1 MNKTYNIIWNA
12 ARGMYIVT
20 SELARS
26 GSRAIVSVSASCA
39 VTLLAMDAAPAVA
52 EETRVSIP
60 SQTTTYTLSGATPFV
75 VETGNTVATD
85 TATSAAIVGDNS
97 NDWDLLIESGAV
109 VGSSLTDSQAMN
121 LDSLTGATSVH
132 NQGTIT
138 GSNEDGT
145 IMLQNGGSVINDAR
159 IENNATYEHD
169 PQDIPQEYAGVY
181 MLNGGS
187 YVSSE
192 SGVLEGVS
200 GVIVQSGEAH
210 ITNGGMI
217 NSDGSWRS
225 YGVEFRDG
233 TYGTIVNTG
242 TIITTASD
250 GSGKIEDAAIYVHTL
265 NDMAVSG
272 SVSVDNSGLMQ
283 SDFITVALYYGS
295 HFEVVNR
302 VGGVITAGN
311 SSLVGIKSTAMEL
324 KVGVDNLVTNDGT
337 ISAYGTANTYGIHYG
352 ESTSGGVITNTG
364 SITTTGGGS
373 GDASVYVHGNGDGTV
388 VNNSG
393 TMSSSVYG
401 VYLDSTRSKGHT
413 LNNQAGGAISANTAV
428 AINGNGN
435 TITNQGKMTGV
446 SDGLLISGNNNIV
459 TTSGGEI
466 SGKNG
471 IRVSK
476 GSGNQITAKSGS
488 KITTTSTGIS
498 IAGGNNQITT
508 ESGSTIVAKDN
519 GILINSGANN
529 VTNGG
534 SITATG
540 SSISYGIQY
549 NSGTSG
555 TITNTGTIT
564 TTGKGAGDASVYAH
578 GGAVT
583 INNSGTMDSS
593 VYGVY
598 VTTGHTLN
606 NLAGGSITANT
617 AVQLNGNN
625 NTLANA
631 GAILGDTNGVT
642 INGSGNTLTSQGKIT
657 GGTNAILI
665 NSGSKNNTLTLNTGT
680 EISGNI
686 TDDNNSAS
694 ANNNLIL
701 DGEGTLGSSISG
713 LNSVTSSGDW
723 TLPGATMNLSGTT
736 NSALW
741 VKSGTLILNGAMT
754 AKGATVDSGTTLQ
767 IGNSGTL
774 GAFNGDIVDNGTLTF
789 NRSDAAAYG
798 SVISGS
804 GNVIKQGGGE
814 LTLSNNNSYSGGTTI
829 AEGTLTATAGGAL
842 GSGNIDNR
850 AYLKLD
856 AASASDPFIVADLT
870 THSGAT
876 VEIGAGST
884 LQANTLTQQD
894 GSTLTADL
902 TATSGPAI
910 RAKNVNLDGTLNVAS
925 PASQEPIRST
935 DDLISLALIESDNA
949 ISGDFDDI
957 TINGNA
963 MNSDA
968 FITVVG
974 QKNVNDTHYDLVETL
989 TWYADRYN
997 AAIDAHGT
1005 FNLAD
1010 ADDSF
1015 TVNTVLE
1022 NVDANS
1028 GWNGQSLTKTGAGTL
1043 ILNAE
1048 NTYTGGTTISDGT
1061 LVANNVEALGT
1072 GNVTDNATLELNTG
1086 GDFDN
1091 AISGSGQ
1098 VVKSGDD
1105 ALTLS
1110 GTNTYSGGTTISGGT
1125 LIASNVE
1132 ALGTGDVTDNA
1143 VLELNTGGDF
1153 ANNIGGSGQV
1163 VKSGDETLTLSGT
1176 NSYTGGTTIS
1186 GGTLV
1191 ASNVE
1196 ALGSG
1201 DVTDNAT
1208 LEMNTG
1214 GDFANNIGGTGSVV
1228 KSGDKTLTLSG
1239 SNIYT
1244 GGTLIS
1250 GGTLI
1255 ATNVDAL
1262 GTGDVTDNA
1271 TLEMNTGG
1279 DFANAIGGTGSVVKS
1294 GDETLTL
1301 SGSNIY
1307 TGGTTIS
1314 GGTLVATNVEALGS
1328 GDVTDNATLELNTGG
1343 TFDNVIS
1350 GSGQVVKS
1358 GDDALT
1364 LSGNNSYTGGTLISD
1379 GTLVASNVEALGS
1392 GDVTDNATLALN
1404 TGGDFTNNIGGT
1416 GRVEKSGD
1424 DALTLSGANSYTGGT
1439 LISGGTLVA
1448 TNVDALG
1455 TGNVTDNATLE
1466 LNTGGDFDNA
1476 ISGSGQVVK
1485 SGDKTLTLSGANSY
1499 TGGTT
1504 ISSGTLIATNVEALG
1519 TGDVTDNATLE
1530 LNTGGDFDNNIGGT
1544 GSVVKSG
1551 DETLTLSGANS
1562 YTGGTTISGGTLVA
1576 TSVDALGSGDV
1587 TDNATLEMNTGG
1599 DFANNIGGTGSV
1611 VKSGDKTLTLSG
1623 SNTYAGGTTIN
1634 DGTLVANNVE
1644 ALGTGDVIDNAT
1656 LELNTGGDFDNAIS
1670 GSGQVVKSGDKT
1682 LTLSGANSY
1691 SGATTISGGTLI
1703 AANVNAL
1710 GTGAIDN
1717 RASLLLDA
1725 SGQFTV
1731 TDLTTESGGNTE
1743 IGAGST
1749 LQATTLTQKSDSTLT
1764 INLNSNTADP
1774 VIHAASQVSLAGTLD
1789 ITGVGDVLDSDP
1801 ASTDDLDTFTLIASD
1816 KTIAGDF
1823 EKLTVAG
1830 MDADLADF
1838 ITVDGRIDDM
1848 GKQYELT
1855 TALTWYAD
1863 RDDAVTDAH
1872 GTFNLTNADGSF
1884 AVNTVLE
1891 NVDAT
1896 LDPASSTGW
1905 DGTSLIKQGA
1915 GTLILNAENTYTGGT
1930 TISGGTLV
1938 ATNVDALG
1946 SGDVTDDATLELNT
1960 GGTFDNA
1967 ISGSGQVV
1975 KSGDDALTLSGANT
1989 YTGGTTIND
1998 GTLVA
2003 CNVEALG
2010 TGDVT
2015 DNATL
2020 ELNTGGTFDNVISG
2034 SGQMVKSGDDTLT
2047 LSGSNTYTGGTTI
2060 SGGTLVATSV
2070 DALGSGDVTNDAV
2083 LELNTGGD
2091 FDNAISGSG
2100 QVVKSG
2106 DETLTLSGA
2115 NSYTGGTTISGGTLV
2130 ASNVEALGSSDVTDN
2145 ATLELNTGGDFTNNI
2160 SGSGQVVKSG
2170 DDVLTLSGANSYSG
2184 GTLISDGTL
2193 VASNVEALGTGDIT
2207 DNAVLEL
2214 NTGGDFDN
2222 AISGS
2227 GQVVKS
2233 GDETLTLSGS
2243 NTYTGG
2249 TTISG
2254 GTLVASNVDALGT
2267 GDVTDNATLELNT
2280 GGTFDNVIS
2289 GSGQVVKSGDKTL
2302 TLSGANSYTGGTTI
2316 NDGTLVASNVD
2327 ALGSGDVTNDA
2338 VLELNTGGDFTNNI
2352 SGSGQ
2357 VVKSGDETLTLSGTN
2372 SYTDGTL
2379 ISGGTL
2385 VATNLEALGTG
2396 DVTNNA
2402 TLELN
2407 TGGDFTNNIS
2417 GSGQVVK
2424 SGDETLTLSG
2434 ANSYTGG
2441 TTISGGTLV
2450 ASNVEALGSGDVTD
2464 NATLEM
2470 NTGGDF
2476 DNAISGS
2483 GQVVKSGDKTLTLSG
2498 ANSYTGGTTISG
2510 GTLVASNVEAL
2521 GSGDIDN
2528 YASLQLNASGQFV
2541 TANLTTHDNATTAIG
2556 AGSALRANTL
2566 TQEANS
2572 TLAVHLI
2579 DSNSGAI
2586 VTADHANLGGTL
2598 DITGIGN
2605 VAKSWTRDA
2614 YAYTLID
2621 TDSAINSD
2629 FAQFTVAGMDAKQ
2642 VDFLTVDGRVNAAD
2656 DTRYDVTA
2664 SLSWYADSDNA
2675 ATDAHGTFTLSE
2687 QGHSFTLNTALTD
2700 VDATLNP
2707 DSATY
2712 WDGKSLIKR
2721 GAGTLILGAQ
2731 NTYSGDTD
2739 VQEGALWLAET
2750 ATIGS
2755 AGSAQA
2761 VNIAANAAFGGHNA
2775 TVNGHVNNQGSLYF
2789 VDTFT
2794 VNGDVVNSS
2803 AMISGSDQPNNTLTI
2818 AGNYTGN
2825 DGHLYLNTQLGD
2837 DSSPTDKLIVTGDT
2851 AGSTTLHIT
2860 NVNGLG
2866 AQTVNGIE
2874 VIEVGGQ
2881 SDGDFTLYKGHVD
2894 INAWTYTL
2902 KQDGGDWYLR
2912 SESDDVPDDGGE
2924 VTPPDDGGEV
2934 TPPDDGGDV
2943 TPPDGGGDVTPPD
2956 DGGEVTPPDDGGE
2969 VTPPDDGGDVTPPDD
2984 GGDVTPVAPQYRAD
2998 IGVYLGNQWMAR
3010 NLQMQTL
3017 YDREGSQYRSA
3028 DGSIWMRFKAGKAE
3042 SQAVNGNVDI
3052 DSDYSQF
3059 QLGGDIL
3066 TWSDGAQS
3074 VTVGLMGSYINAN
3087 TDSTGNRGADG
3098 SQFSANG
3105 SVDGYNLG
3113 LYATWFADA
3122 QSHRGAY
3129 IDSWYQYGA
3138 YNNSVDNDGLSASR
3152 YDSAAHA
3159 VSLETGYRYDIALSN
3174 RNTVSLTP
3182 QAQVTWQRYSAD
3194 TVIDDGGTRISG
3206 QNDDSWTTRLG
3217 MRVDGKLY
3225 KESGRIQPFMEV
3237 NWLHA
3242 SDNAAATFGDTKV
3255 SQDLPNDRVEVKVGI
3270 QANVSERLSVY
3281 AQAAGQK
3288 GKNDYGDA
3296 SFSLNMRYNW

>member
-20 SELARS
+20 SELARR

-138 GSNEDGT
+138 GSSADGT
-145 IMLQNGGSVINDAR
+145 ILLQNGGSVINDGR
-159 IENNATYEHD
+159 IENSAIYVHNLDYGAPEID
-169 PQDIPQEYAGVY
+169 AAIY

-192 SGVLEGVS
+192 NGVLKGVS
-200 GVIVQSGEAH
+200 GVIVQSGEVH
-210 ITNGGMI
+210 ITNGGTI

-225 YGVEFRDG
+225 YGVELRG
-233 TYGTIVNTG
+233 GAYGTIVNTG

-250 GSGKIEDAAIYVHTL
+250 GSNKIEDAAIYAHTF
-265 NDMAVSG
+265 DDIAAG
-272 SVSVDNSGLMQ
+272 DSVSVDNSGLLQ
-283 SDFITVALYYGS
+283 SDFIAVALYHGA
-295 HFEVVNR
+295 HFEVFNR
-302 VGGVITAGN
+302 AGGVITAGN
-311 SSLVGIKSTAMEL
+311 SSLVGIQSAAMEL
-324 KVGVDNLVTNDGT
+324 KAGADNLVTNDGT

-352 ESTSGGVITNTG
+352 ENTSGGVITNTG

-393 TMSSSVYG
+393 TMSSTVYG
-401 VYLDSTRSKGHT
+401 VYLDSARSKGHT

-498 IAGGNNQITT
+498 IAGGNNQVTT
-508 ESGSTIVAKDN
+508 ESGSAIVAKDN

-549 NSGTSG
+549 NSGASG

-593 VYGVY
+593 VFGVY

-631 GAILGDTNGVT
+631 GAISGDTNGVT
-642 INGSGNTLTSQGKIT
+642 ISGSGNTLTSQGKIT
-657 GGTNAILI
+657 GGTNAVLI
-665 NSGSKNNTLTLNTGT
+665 NSGSKNNTITLNTGT
-680 EISGNI
+680 EISGSI

-723 TLPGATMNLSGTT
+723 TLSGATMNLSGTT

-741 VKSGTLILNGAMT
+741 VKSGTLIVNGAMT

-767 IGNSGTL
+767 IGNGGTL

-804 GNVIKQGGGE
+804 GNVVKQGGGE

-902 TATSGPAI
+902 TETSGPVI

-949 ISGDFDDI
+949 ISGDFGDI

-963 MNSDA
+963 MNPDA

-989 TWYADRYN
+989 TWYADRDN

-1048 NTYTGGTTISDGT
+1048 NTYTGSTTISEGT
-1061 LVANNVEALGT
+1061 LIATNVEALGT
-1072 GNVTDNATLELNTG
+1072 GNVTDNATLEMNTG

-1098 VVKSGDD
+1098 VVKSGD
-1105 ALTLS
+1105 
-1110 GTNTYSGGTTISGGT
+1110 
-1125 LIASNVE
+1125 
-1132 ALGTGDVTDNA
+1132 
-1143 VLELNTGGDF
+1143 
-1153 ANNIGGSGQV
+1153 
-1163 VKSGDETLTLSGT
+1163 ETLTLSGA

-1208 LEMNTG
+1208 LELNTG

-1239 SNIYT
+1239 T
-1244 GGTLIS
+1244 
-1250 GGTLI
+1250 
-1255 ATNVDAL
+1255 
-1262 GTGDVTDNA
+1262 
-1271 TLEMNTGG
+1271 
-1279 DFANAIGGTGSVVKS
+1279 
-1294 GDETLTL
+1294 
-1301 SGSNIY
+1301 
-1307 TGGTTIS
+1307 
-1314 GGTLVATNVEALGS
+1314 
-1328 GDVTDNATLELNTGG
+1328 
-1343 TFDNVIS
+1343 
-1350 GSGQVVKS
+1350 
-1358 GDDALT
+1358 
-1364 LSGNNSYTGGTLISD
+1364 
-1379 GTLVASNVEALGS
+1379 
-1392 GDVTDNATLALN
+1392 
-1404 TGGDFTNNIGGT
+1404 
-1416 GRVEKSGD
+1416 
-1424 DALTLSGANSYTGGT
+1424 
-1439 LISGGTLVA
+1439 
-1448 TNVDALG
+1448 
-1455 TGNVTDNATLE
+1455 
-1466 LNTGGDFDNA
+1466 
-1476 ISGSGQVVK
+1476 
-1485 SGDKTLTLSGANSY
+1485 
-1499 TGGTT
+1499 
-1504 ISSGTLIATNVEALG
+1504 
-1519 TGDVTDNATLE
+1519 
-1530 LNTGGDFDNNIGGT
+1530 
-1544 GSVVKSG
+1544 
-1551 DETLTLSGANS
+1551 NS

-1576 TSVDALGSGDV
+1576 
-1587 TDNATLEMNTGG
+1587 
-1599 DFANNIGGTGSV
+1599 
-1611 VKSGDKTLTLSG
+1611 
-1623 SNTYAGGTTIN
+1623 
-1634 DGTLVANNVE
+1634 NNVE
-1644 ALGTGDVIDNAT
+1644 ALGTGDVTNNAT

-1703 AANVNAL
+1703 ATHVNAL

-1764 INLNSNTADP
+1764 INLDSNTADP

-1838 ITVDGRIDDM
+1838 ITVDGRIDDT

-1896 LDPASSTGW
+1896 LDPASATGW

-1946 SGDVTDDATLELNT
+1946 TGDVTDDATLELNT

-1975 KSGDDALTLSGANT
+1975 KSGDETLTLSGTNTYSGGTLISGGTLVASNVEALGTGDVTNDAVLELNTSGDFDNALSGSGQVEKSGDGTLTLSGSNTYTGGTLISGGTLVASNVEALGTGDVTNDAVLELNTGGTFDNAISGSGQVVKSGDDALTLSGSNT
-1989 YTGGTTIND
+1989 YTGGTIISG

-2003 CNVEALG
+2003 TNVDALG
-2010 TGDVT
+2010 SGDVT

-2020 ELNTGGTFDNVISG
+2020 ELNTGGTFDNAISG
-2034 SGQMVKSGDDTLT
+2034 SGQVVKSGDDVLTLSGANSYSGGTLISDGTLVASNVDALGSGDVTNNATLEMNTGGDFINNIGGTGRVEKSGDDTLT
-2047 LSGSNTYTGGTTI
+2047 LSGSNTYTGGTLISDGTLVASNVEALGTGDVTNNATLELNTGGTFDNAISGSGQVEKSGDDVLTLSGANSYSGGTLISDGTLVASNVEALGTGDVTDDATLELNTGGDFINNIGGTGRVEKSGDDKLTLSGSNTYTGGTLISSGTLVANDVNALGTGDVTDNATLMLNTGGDFTNNIGGTGRVEKSGDDALTLSGSNTYTGGTLI
-2060 SGGTLVATSV
+2060 SGGTLVANDV
-2070 DALGSGDVTNDAV
+2070 NALGTGDITDNAT

-2130 ASNVEALGSSDVTDN
+2130 ATNVDALGTGDVTDN
-2145 ATLELNTGGDFTNNI
+2145 ATLELNTGGKFDNAI
-2160 SGSGQVVKSG
+2160 SGSGNVVKSG
-2170 DDVLTLSGANSYSG
+2170 ADTLTLSGSNTYTG
-2184 GTLISDGTL
+2184 GTTINDGTL
-2193 VASNVEALGTGDIT
+2193 VATSVDALGTGDVT
-2207 DNAVLEL
+2207 DDATLEL

-2233 GDETLTLSGS
+2233 GDDTLTLSGS

-2249 TTISG
+2249 TLISS
-2254 GTLVASNVDALGT
+2254 GTLVANDVNALGT

-2280 GGTFDNVIS
+2280 SGTFDNVIS
-2289 GSGQVVKSGDKTL
+2289 GSGQVVKSGD
-2302 TLSGANSYTGGTTI
+2302 
-2316 NDGTLVASNVD
+2316 D
-2327 ALGSGDVTNDA
+2327 A
-2338 VLELNTGGDFTNNI
+2338 
-2352 SGSGQ
+2352 
-2357 VVKSGDETLTLSGTN
+2357 
-2372 SYTDGTL
+2372 
-2379 ISGGTL
+2379 
-2385 VATNLEALGTG
+2385 
-2396 DVTNNA
+2396 
-2402 TLELN
+2402 
-2407 TGGDFTNNIS
+2407 
-2417 GSGQVVK
+2417 
-2424 SGDETLTLSG
+2424 
-2434 ANSYTGG
+2434 
-2441 TTISGGTLV
+2441 
-2450 ASNVEALGSGDVTD
+2450 
-2464 NATLEM
+2464 
-2470 NTGGDF
+2470 
-2476 DNAISGS
+2476 
-2483 GQVVKSGDKTLTLSG
+2483 LTLSG

-2572 TLAVHLI
+2572 TLAVHLT

-2586 VTADHANLGGTL
+2586 VTADRANLGGTL

-2605 VAKSWTRDA
+2605 VTKSWTRDA
-2614 YAYTLID
+2614 YSYTLID
-2621 TDSAINSD
+2621 TDNAIDSD
-2629 FAQFTVAGMDAKQ
+2629 FAQFTVAGIDAKQ
-2642 VDFLTVDGRVNAAD
+2642 VDFLTVDGRVNADD

-2675 ATDAHGTFTLSE
+2675 ATNAHGTFTLSE

-2721 GAGTLILGAQ
+2721 GAGALILGAQ

-2881 SDGDFTLYKGHVD
+2881 SDGDFRLYKGHVD

-2934 TPPDDGGDV
+2934 TPPDDGGE
-2943 TPPDGGGDVTPPD
+2943 VTPPD

-2969 VTPPDDGGDVTPPDD
+2969 VTPPDDDGEVTPPDDGGDITPPDDGGDITPPD

-3074 VTVGLMGSYINAN
+3074 VTVGLMGSYINAS

-3129 IDSWYQYGA
+3129 IDSWYQYGV

-3242 SDNAAATFGDTKV
+3242 SDNASATFGDTKV

>member
-26 GSRAIVSVSASCA
+26 GSRAIVSASCA

-145 IMLQNGGSVINDAR
+145 ILLQNGGSVINDAR
-159 IENNATYEHD
+159 IENSATYEHD

-192 SGVLEGVS
+192 SGVLEGIS

-250 GSGKIEDAAIYVHTL
+250 GSNKIEDAAIYVHTL

-283 SDFITVALYYGS
+283 SDFITVALYHGS

-364 SITTTGGGS
+364 SITTTGGGA

-393 TMSSSVYG
+393 TMSSTVYG
-401 VYLDSTRSKGHT
+401 VYLDSARSKGHT

-476 GSGNQITAKSGS
+476 GSGNQIT
-488 KITTTSTGIS
+488 
-498 IAGGNNQITT
+498 T
-508 ESGSTIVAKDN
+508 ESGSAIVAKDN

-534 SITATG
+534 SITAIG
-540 SSISYGIQY
+540 SSNSYGIQY
-549 NSGTSG
+549 NSGASG

-593 VYGVY
+593 VFGVY

-642 INGSGNTLTSQGKIT
+642 ISGSGNTLTSQGKIT

-680 EISGNI
+680 EISGSI

-723 TLPGATMNLSGTT
+723 TLSGATMNLSGTT

-767 IGNSGTL
+767 IGNGGTL

-804 GNVIKQGGGE
+804 GNVVKQGGGE

-842 GSGNIDNR
+842 GSGNIDNL

-963 MNSDA
+963 MNPDA

-989 TWYADRYN
+989 TWYADRDN

-1048 NTYTGGTTISDGT
+1048 NTYTGSTTISEGT
-1061 LVANNVEALGT
+1061 LIATNVEALGT
-1072 GNVTDNATLELNTG
+1072 GNVTDNATLEMNTG

-1098 VVKSGDD
+1098 VVKSGD
-1105 ALTLS
+1105 
-1110 GTNTYSGGTTISGGT
+1110 
-1125 LIASNVE
+1125 
-1132 ALGTGDVTDNA
+1132 
-1143 VLELNTGGDF
+1143 
-1153 ANNIGGSGQV
+1153 
-1163 VKSGDETLTLSGT
+1163 ETLTLSGA

-1196 ALGSG
+1196 ALGTG
-1201 DVTDNAT
+1201 DITDNAT
-1208 LEMNTG
+1208 LELSTG

-1239 SNIYT
+1239 SNT
-1244 GGTLIS
+1244 
-1250 GGTLI
+1250 
-1255 ATNVDAL
+1255 
-1262 GTGDVTDNA
+1262 
-1271 TLEMNTGG
+1271 
-1279 DFANAIGGTGSVVKS
+1279 
-1294 GDETLTL
+1294 
-1301 SGSNIY
+1301 Y

-1314 GGTLVATNVEALGS
+1314 GGTLVV
-1328 GDVTDNATLELNTGG
+1328 
-1343 TFDNVIS
+1343 
-1350 GSGQVVKS
+1350 
-1358 GDDALT
+1358 
-1364 LSGNNSYTGGTLISD
+1364 
-1379 GTLVASNVEALGS
+1379 SNVEALGS
-1392 GDVTDNATLALN
+1392 GD
-1404 TGGDFTNNIGGT
+1404 
-1416 GRVEKSGD
+1416 
-1424 DALTLSGANSYTGGT
+1424 
-1439 LISGGTLVA
+1439 
-1448 TNVDALG
+1448 
-1455 TGNVTDNATLE
+1455 VTDNATLE

-1504 ISSGTLIATNVEALG
+1504 ISDGTLVASNVEALGSGNVTDDATLELNTGGDFDNAISGSGQVVKSGDKTLTLSGANSYTGGTTISGGTLVASNVDALGSGDVTDNATLELNTGGDFANNIGGTGSVVKSGDETLTLSGTNTYRGGTTISGGTLVASNVEALG

-1587 TDNATLEMNTGG
+1587 TDNATLE
-1599 DFANNIGGTGSV
+1599 
-1611 VKSGDKTLTLSG
+1611 
-1623 SNTYAGGTTIN
+1623 
-1634 DGTLVANNVE
+1634 
-1644 ALGTGDVIDNAT
+1644 
-1656 LELNTGGDFDNAIS
+1656 LNTGGDFDNAIS

-1725 SGQFTV
+1725 NGQFTV

-1749 LQATTLTQKSDSTLT
+1749 LQANTLTQKSDSTLT

-1838 ITVDGRIDDM
+1838 ITVDGRIDDT

-1896 LDPASSTGW
+1896 LDPANATGW

-1975 KSGDDALTLSGANT
+1975 KSGDETLTLSGTNT
-1989 YTGGTTIND
+1989 YSGGTLISG

-2003 CNVEALG
+2003 SNVEALG
-2010 TGDVT
+2010 SDDVT

-2020 ELNTGGTFDNVISG
+2020 ALNTGGT
-2034 SGQMVKSGDDTLT
+2034 
-2047 LSGSNTYTGGTTI
+2047 
-2060 SGGTLVATSV
+2060 
-2070 DALGSGDVTNDAV
+2070 
-2083 LELNTGGD
+2083 

-2115 NSYTGGTTISGGTLV
+2115 NSYTGGTLISGGTLV
-2130 ASNVEALGSSDVTDN
+2130 ATSVD
-2145 ATLELNTGGDFTNNI
+2145 
-2160 SGSGQVVKSG
+2160 
-2170 DDVLTLSGANSYSG
+2170 
-2184 GTLISDGTL
+2184 
-2193 VASNVEALGTGDIT
+2193 ALGTGDVT
-2207 DNAVLEL
+2207 DDATLEL

-2227 GQVVKS
+2227 GNVVKS
-2233 GDETLTLSGS
+2233 GAD
-2243 NTYTGG
+2243 
-2249 TTISG
+2249 
-2254 GTLVASNVDALGT
+2254 
-2267 GDVTDNATLELNT
+2267 
-2280 GGTFDNVIS
+2280 
-2289 GSGQVVKSGDKTL
+2289 
-2302 TLSGANSYTGGTTI
+2302 
-2316 NDGTLVASNVD
+2316 
-2327 ALGSGDVTNDA
+2327 
-2338 VLELNTGGDFTNNI
+2338 
-2352 SGSGQ
+2352 
-2357 VVKSGDETLTLSGTN
+2357 
-2372 SYTDGTL
+2372 
-2379 ISGGTL
+2379 
-2385 VATNLEALGTG
+2385 
-2396 DVTNNA
+2396 
-2402 TLELN
+2402 
-2407 TGGDFTNNIS
+2407 
-2417 GSGQVVK
+2417 
-2424 SGDETLTLSG
+2424 TLTLSG

-2464 NATLEM
+2464 NAVLEL
-2470 NTGGDF
+2470 NTGGTF
-2476 DNAISGS
+2476 DNVISGS

-2541 TANLTTHDNATTAIG
+2541 TANLTTHDNAITAIG

-2642 VDFLTVDGRVNAAD
+2642 VDFLTVDGRVNADD

-2675 ATDAHGTFTLSE
+2675 ATDAHGAFTLSE

-2700 VDATLNP
+2700 VDATLDP
-2707 DSATY
+2707 DSATG

-2739 VQEGALWLAET
+2739 VQEGVLWLAET

-2934 TPPDDGGDV
+2934 TPPDDGGE
-2943 TPPDGGGDVTPPD
+2943 VTPPD

-2969 VTPPDDGGDVTPPDD
+2969 VTPPDDDGEVTPPDDGGDITPPDDGGDITPPD

-3074 VTVGLMGSYINAN
+3074 VTVGLMGSYINAS

-3217 MRVDGKLY
+3217 VRVDGKLY

-3242 SDNAAATFGDTKV
+3242 SDNASATFGDTKV
-3255 SQDLPNDRVEVKVGI
+3255 SQDLPNDRMEVKVGI

>member
-1 MNKTYNIIWNA
+1 
-12 ARGMYIVT
+12 
-20 SELARS
+20 
-26 GSRAIVSVSASCA
+26 
-39 VTLLAMDAAPAVA
+39 
-52 EETRVSIP
+52 
-60 SQTTTYTLSGATPFV
+60 
-75 VETGNTVATD
+75 
-85 TATSAAIVGDNS
+85 
-97 NDWDLLIESGAV
+97 
-109 VGSSLTDSQAMN
+109 
-121 LDSLTGATSVH
+121 
-132 NQGTIT
+132 
-138 GSNEDGT
+138 
-145 IMLQNGGSVINDAR
+145 
-159 IENNATYEHD
+159 
-169 PQDIPQEYAGVY
+169 
-181 MLNGGS
+181 
-187 YVSSE
+187 
-192 SGVLEGVS
+192 
-200 GVIVQSGEAH
+200 
-210 ITNGGMI
+210 
-217 NSDGSWRS
+217 
-225 YGVEFRDG
+225 
-233 TYGTIVNTG
+233 
-242 TIITTASD
+242 
-250 GSGKIEDAAIYVHTL
+250 
-265 NDMAVSG
+265 
-272 SVSVDNSGLMQ
+272 
-283 SDFITVALYYGS
+283 
-295 HFEVVNR
+295 
-302 VGGVITAGN
+302 
-311 SSLVGIKSTAMEL
+311 
-324 KVGVDNLVTNDGT
+324 
-337 ISAYGTANTYGIHYG
+337 
-352 ESTSGGVITNTG
+352 
-364 SITTTGGGS
+364 
-373 GDASVYVHGNGDGTV
+373 
-388 VNNSG
+388 
-393 TMSSSVYG
+393 
-401 VYLDSTRSKGHT
+401 
-413 LNNQAGGAISANTAV
+413 
-428 AINGNGN
+428 
-435 TITNQGKMTGV
+435 
-446 SDGLLISGNNNIV
+446 
-459 TTSGGEI
+459 
-466 SGKNG
+466 
-471 IRVSK
+471 
-476 GSGNQITAKSGS
+476 
-488 KITTTSTGIS
+488 
-498 IAGGNNQITT
+498 
-508 ESGSTIVAKDN
+508 
-519 GILINSGANN
+519 
-529 VTNGG
+529 
-534 SITATG
+534 
-540 SSISYGIQY
+540 
-549 NSGTSG
+549 
-555 TITNTGTIT
+555 
-564 TTGKGAGDASVYAH
+564 
-578 GGAVT
+578 
-583 INNSGTMDSS
+583 
-593 VYGVY
+593 
-598 VTTGHTLN
+598 
-606 NLAGGSITANT
+606 
-617 AVQLNGNN
+617 
-625 NTLANA
+625 
-631 GAILGDTNGVT
+631 
-642 INGSGNTLTSQGKIT
+642 
-657 GGTNAILI
+657 
-665 NSGSKNNTLTLNTGT
+665 
-680 EISGNI
+680 
-686 TDDNNSAS
+686 
-694 ANNNLIL
+694 
-701 DGEGTLGSSISG
+701 
-713 LNSVTSSGDW
+713 
-723 TLPGATMNLSGTT
+723 
-736 NSALW
+736 
-741 VKSGTLILNGAMT
+741 
-754 AKGATVDSGTTLQ
+754 
-767 IGNSGTL
+767 
-774 GAFNGDIVDNGTLTF
+774 
-789 NRSDAAAYG
+789 
-798 SVISGS
+798 
-804 GNVIKQGGGE
+804 
-814 LTLSNNNSYSGGTTI
+814 
-829 AEGTLTATAGGAL
+829 
-842 GSGNIDNR
+842 
-850 AYLKLD
+850 
-856 AASASDPFIVADLT
+856 
-870 THSGAT
+870 
-876 VEIGAGST
+876 
-884 LQANTLTQQD
+884 
-894 GSTLTADL
+894 
-902 TATSGPAI
+902 
-910 RAKNVNLDGTLNVAS
+910 
-925 PASQEPIRST
+925 
-935 DDLISLALIESDNA
+935 
-949 ISGDFDDI
+949 
-957 TINGNA
+957 
-963 MNSDA
+963 
-968 FITVVG
+968 
-974 QKNVNDTHYDLVETL
+974 
-989 TWYADRYN
+989 
-997 AAIDAHGT
+997 
-1005 FNLAD
+1005 
-1010 ADDSF
+1010 
-1015 TVNTVLE
+1015 
-1022 NVDANS
+1022 
-1028 GWNGQSLTKTGAGTL
+1028 
-1043 ILNAE
+1043 
-1048 NTYTGGTTISDGT
+1048 
-1061 LVANNVEALGT
+1061 
-1072 GNVTDNATLELNTG
+1072 
-1086 GDFDN
+1086 
-1091 AISGSGQ
+1091 
-1098 VVKSGDD
+1098 
-1105 ALTLS
+1105 
-1110 GTNTYSGGTTISGGT
+1110 
-1125 LIASNVE
+1125 
-1132 ALGTGDVTDNA
+1132 
-1143 VLELNTGGDF
+1143 
-1153 ANNIGGSGQV
+1153 
-1163 VKSGDETLTLSGT
+1163 
-1176 NSYTGGTTIS
+1176 
-1186 GGTLV
+1186 
-1191 ASNVE
+1191 
-1196 ALGSG
+1196 
-1201 DVTDNAT
+1201 
-1208 LEMNTG
+1208 
-1214 GDFANNIGGTGSVV
+1214 
-1228 KSGDKTLTLSG
+1228 SGDKTLTLSG
-1239 SNIYT
+1239 
-1244 GGTLIS
+1244 
-1250 GGTLI
+1250 
-1255 ATNVDAL
+1255 
-1262 GTGDVTDNA
+1262 
-1271 TLEMNTGG
+1271 
-1279 DFANAIGGTGSVVKS
+1279 ANS
-1294 GDETLTL
+1294 
-1301 SGSNIY
+1301 Y

-1358 GDDALT
+1358 GDEMLTLSGANSYTGGTTISGGTLVASNVEALGSGDVTDNATLELNTGGDFDNAISGSGQVVKSGDDALT

-1392 GDVTDNATLALN
+1392 GDVTN
-1404 TGGDFTNNIGGT
+1404 
-1416 GRVEKSGD
+1416 
-1424 DALTLSGANSYTGGT
+1424 DA
-1439 LISGGTLVA
+1439 V
-1448 TNVDALG
+1448 
-1455 TGNVTDNATLE
+1455 LE

-1504 ISSGTLIATNVEALG
+1504 ISGGTLVASNVEALG
-1519 TGDVTDNATLE
+1519 
-1530 LNTGGDFDNNIGGT
+1530 
-1544 GSVVKSG
+1544 SG
-1551 DETLTLSGANS
+1551 DIT
-1562 YTGGTTISGGTLVA
+1562 
-1576 TSVDALGSGDV
+1576 
-1587 TDNATLEMNTGG
+1587 
-1599 DFANNIGGTGSV
+1599 
-1611 VKSGDKTLTLSG
+1611 
-1623 SNTYAGGTTIN
+1623 
-1634 DGTLVANNVE
+1634 
-1644 ALGTGDVIDNAT
+1644 DNAT

-1670 GSGQVVKSGDKT
+1670 GSGQVVKSGDET
-1682 LTLSGANSY
+1682 LTLSGTNTY
-1691 SGATTISGGTLI
+1691 TGGTTISGGTLI
-1703 AANVNAL
+1703 ATHVNAL

-1725 SGQFTV
+1725 SGQFAV

-1838 ITVDGRIDDM
+1838 ITVDGRIDDT

-1896 LDPASSTGW
+1896 LDPDSATGW

-1915 GTLILNAENTYTGGT
+1915 GTLILNAENTYTVGT

-1975 KSGDDALTLSGANT
+1975 KSGDKMLTLSGTNS
-1989 YTGGTTIND
+1989 YSGGTLISG

-2003 CNVEALG
+2003 TNVDALG
-2010 TGDVT
+2010 SGDVT
-2015 DNATL
+2015 DDATL
-2020 ELNTGGTFDNVISG
+2020 ELNTGGTFDNAISG
-2034 SGQMVKSGDDTLT
+2034 SGQVVKSGDDTLT
-2047 LSGSNTYTGGTTI
+2047 LSGSNTYTGGTI
-2060 SGGTLVATSV
+2060 
-2070 DALGSGDVTNDAV
+2070 
-2083 LELNTGGD
+2083 
-2091 FDNAISGSG
+2091 
-2100 QVVKSG
+2100 
-2106 DETLTLSGA
+2106 
-2115 NSYTGGTTISGGTLV
+2115 ISGGTLV
-2130 ASNVEALGSSDVTDN
+2130 ASNVEALGTGDVTND
-2145 ATLELNTGGDFTNNI
+2145 
-2160 SGSGQVVKSG
+2160 
-2170 DDVLTLSGANSYSG
+2170 
-2184 GTLISDGTL
+2184 
-2193 VASNVEALGTGDIT
+2193 
-2207 DNAVLEL
+2207 AVLEL

-2249 TTISG
+2249 TLISG
-2254 GTLVASNVDALGT
+2254 GTLVASNV
-2267 GDVTDNATLELNT
+2267 E
-2280 GGTFDNVIS
+2280 
-2289 GSGQVVKSGDKTL
+2289 
-2302 TLSGANSYTGGTTI
+2302 
-2316 NDGTLVASNVD
+2316 

-2338 VLELNTGGDFTNNI
+2338 VLELNTGGDFTNAISGSGQVVKSGDETLTLSGANSYTGGTLISGGTLIASNVEALGTGDVTDNAVLELNTGGDFDNAISGSGQVEKSGDETLTLSGANSYTGGTLISSGTLVANDVNALGTGDVTDNAVLELNTGGTFDNAISGSGQVVKSGDETLTLSGSNTYTGGTTINDGTLIATSVDALGSGDVTDNAVLELNTGGDFDNAI

-2407 TGGDFTNNIS
+2407 TGGTFDNAIS

-2424 SGDETLTLSG
+2424 SGDDALTLSG
-2434 ANSYTGG
+2434 SNTYTGG
-2441 TTISGGTLV
+2441 TTISGGTLIATSV
-2450 ASNVEALGSGDVTD
+2450 DALGSGDVTD
-2464 NATLEM
+2464 NAVLEL
-2470 NTGGDF
+2470 NTGGTF

-2498 ANSYTGGTTISG
+2498 SNTYTGGTTISG
-2510 GTLVASNVEAL
+2510 GTLIASNVEAL
-2521 GSGDIDN
+2521 GSGNIDN

-2556 AGSALRANTL
+2556 AGSTLRANTL

-2572 TLAVHLI
+2572 TLAVHLT

-2707 DSATY
+2707 DSATD

-2775 TVNGHVNNQGSLYF
+2775 TVNGHVNNLGSLYF

-2912 SESDDVPDDGGE
+2912 SESDDVPDDGGD
-2924 VTPPDDGGEV
+2924 VTPPDDGGDVIPPDDGGDV

-2943 TPPDGGGDVTPPD
+2943 TPPDDGGD
-2956 DGGEVTPPDDGGE
+2956 
-2969 VTPPDDGGDVTPPDD
+2969 VTPPDDGGDVTPPDDGGDVTPPDDDGDITPPD

-3028 DGSIWMRFKAGKAE
+3028 DGSVWMRFKAGKAE

-3074 VTVGLMGSYINAN
+3074 VTVGLMGSYINAS

-3242 SDNAAATFGDTKV
+3242 SDNASATFGDTKV

>member
-75 VETGNTVATD
+75 VETGNTIATD
-85 TATSAAIVGDNS
+85 TAASAAIVGDNS

-109 VGSSLTDSQAMN
+109 VGSSLIDSQAMN

-138 GSNEDGT
+138 GSSADGT
-145 IMLQNGGSVINDAR
+145 ILLQNGGSVINDGR
-159 IENNATYEHD
+159 IENSAIYVHNLDLGAPEID
-169 PQDIPQEYAGVY
+169 AAIY

-192 SGVLEGVS
+192 NGVLKGVS
-200 GVIVQSGEAH
+200 GVIVQSGEVH
-210 ITNGGMI
+210 ITNGGTI

-225 YGVEFRDG
+225 YGVELRG
-233 TYGTIVNTG
+233 GAYGTIVNTG

-250 GSGKIEDAAIYVHTL
+250 GSGEIEDAAIYAHTF
-265 NDMAVSG
+265 DDIAAG
-272 SVSVDNSGLMQ
+272 DYVSVDNSGLLQ
-283 SDFITVALYYGS
+283 SDFIAVALYHGA
-295 HFEVVNR
+295 HFEVINR
-302 VGGVITAGN
+302 AGGVITAGN
-311 SSLVGIKSTAMEL
+311 SSLVGIQSAAMEL
-324 KVGVDNLVTNDGT
+324 KAGANNLVTNDGT

-364 SITTTGGGS
+364 SITTTGGGA

-393 TMSSSVYG
+393 TMSSTVYG
-401 VYLDSTRSKGHT
+401 VYLDSARSKGHT

-488 KITTTSTGIS
+488 KITATSTGIS
-498 IAGGNNQITT
+498 IASGNNQVTT
-508 ESGSTIVAKDN
+508 ESGSAIVAKDN

-642 INGSGNTLTSQGKIT
+642 ISGSGNTLTNQGKIT
-657 GGTNAILI
+657 GGTNAVLI

-680 EISGNI
+680 EMSGSI
-686 TDDNNSAS
+686 TDGNNSAS

-723 TLPGATMNLSGTT
+723 TLSGATMNLSGTT

-741 VKSGTLILNGAMT
+741 VKSGTLIVNGAMT

-767 IGNSGTL
+767 IGNGGTL

-789 NRSDAAAYG
+789 NRSDAAVYG

-804 GNVIKQGGGE
+804 GNVVKQGGGE

-935 DDLISLALIESDNA
+935 DDLISLALIESDNV

-963 MNSDA
+963 MNPDA

-989 TWYADRYN
+989 TWYADRDN

-1061 LVANNVEALGT
+1061 LVANNVEALG
-1072 GNVTDNATLELNTG
+1072 
-1086 GDFDN
+1086 
-1091 AISGSGQ
+1091 S
-1098 VVKSGDD
+1098 
-1105 ALTLS
+1105 
-1110 GTNTYSGGTTISGGT
+1110 
-1125 LIASNVE
+1125 
-1132 ALGTGDVTDNA
+1132 GDVTDNA
-1143 VLELNTGGDF
+1143 VLELNTGGTFD
-1153 ANNIGGSGQV
+1153 NVISGSGQV
-1163 VKSGDETLTLSGT
+1163 VKSGDEMLTLSGA
-1176 NSYTGGTTIS
+1176 NS
-1186 GGTLV
+1186 
-1191 ASNVE
+1191 
-1196 ALGSG
+1196 
-1201 DVTDNAT
+1201 
-1208 LEMNTG
+1208 
-1214 GDFANNIGGTGSVV
+1214 
-1228 KSGDKTLTLSG
+1228 
-1239 SNIYT
+1239 
-1244 GGTLIS
+1244 
-1250 GGTLI
+1250 
-1255 ATNVDAL
+1255 
-1262 GTGDVTDNA
+1262 
-1271 TLEMNTGG
+1271 
-1279 DFANAIGGTGSVVKS
+1279 
-1294 GDETLTL
+1294 
-1301 SGSNIY
+1301 Y

-1364 LSGNNSYTGGTLISD
+1364 LSGNNSYTGGTLISG
-1379 GTLVASNVEALGS
+1379 GTLVASNVDALGS
-1392 GDVTDNATLALN
+1392 GDVTDNATL
-1404 TGGDFTNNIGGT
+1404 
-1416 GRVEKSGD
+1416 EM
-1424 DALTLSGANSYTGGT
+1424 
-1439 LISGGTLVA
+1439 
-1448 TNVDALG
+1448 
-1455 TGNVTDNATLE
+1455 
-1466 LNTGGDFDNA
+1466 NTGGDFDNA
-1476 ISGSGQVVK
+1476 ISGSGQ
-1485 SGDKTLTLSGANSY
+1485 
-1499 TGGTT
+1499 
-1504 ISSGTLIATNVEALG
+1504 
-1519 TGDVTDNATLE
+1519 
-1530 LNTGGDFDNNIGGT
+1530 
-1544 GSVVKSG
+1544 VVKSG

-1576 TSVDALGSGDV
+1576 
-1587 TDNATLEMNTGG
+1587 
-1599 DFANNIGGTGSV
+1599 
-1611 VKSGDKTLTLSG
+1611 
-1623 SNTYAGGTTIN
+1623 
-1634 DGTLVANNVE
+1634 NNVE
-1644 ALGTGDVIDNAT
+1644 ALGTGDVTNNAT

-1703 AANVNAL
+1703 ATHVNAL

-1764 INLNSNTADP
+1764 INLNSNTVDP

-1838 ITVDGRIDDM
+1838 ITVDGRIDDT

-1896 LDPASSTGW
+1896 LDPDSATGW

-1975 KSGDDALTLSGANT
+1975 KSGDKMLTLSGANS
-1989 YTGGTTIND
+1989 YSGGTLISD

-2003 CNVEALG
+2003 SNVEALG

-2015 DNATL
+2015 NDAVL
-2020 ELNTGGTFDNVISG
+2020 ELNTGGDFDNAISG
-2034 SGQMVKSGDDTLT
+2034 SGQVVKSGDKTLT
-2047 LSGSNTYTGGTTI
+2047 LSGSNTYTGGTLI
-2060 SGGTLVATSV
+2060 SGGTLVASNV
-2070 DALGSGDVTNDAV
+2070 EALGSGDVTNDAV

-2130 ASNVEALGSSDVTDN
+2130 ASNVEALGSGDVTDN
-2145 ATLELNTGGDFTNNI
+2145 AVLELNTGGDFDNAISGSGQVVKSGDETLTLSGTNTYTGGTTISGGTLVATSVEALGTGDVTDDATLELNTGGTFDNAI

-2193 VASNVEALGTGDIT
+2193 VASNVEALGTGD
-2207 DNAVLEL
+2207 
-2214 NTGGDFDN
+2214 
-2222 AISGS
+2222 
-2227 GQVVKS
+2227 
-2233 GDETLTLSGS
+2233 
-2243 NTYTGG
+2243 
-2249 TTISG
+2249 
-2254 GTLVASNVDALGT
+2254 
-2267 GDVTDNATLELNT
+2267 VTDNATLELNT

-2289 GSGQVVKSGDKTL
+2289 GSGQVVKSGDDTL
-2302 TLSGANSYTGGTTI
+2302 TLSGSNTYTGGTLI
-2316 NDGTLVASNVD
+2316 SDGTLVATSVD
-2327 ALGSGDVTNDA
+2327 
-2338 VLELNTGGDFTNNI
+2338 
-2352 SGSGQ
+2352 
-2357 VVKSGDETLTLSGTN
+2357 
-2372 SYTDGTL
+2372 
-2379 ISGGTL
+2379 
-2385 VATNLEALGTG
+2385 ALGTG
-2396 DVTNNA
+2396 DVTDNA
-2402 TLELN
+2402 VLELN

-2483 GQVVKSGDKTLTLSG
+2483 GQVVKSGDETLTLSG
-2498 ANSYTGGTTISG
+2498 ANTYTGGTTING

-2566 TQEANS
+2566 TQEANG
-2572 TLAVHLI
+2572 TLAVHLTN
-2579 DSNSGAI
+2579 SNSGAI
-2586 VTADHANLGGTL
+2586 VTADRANLGGTL

-2614 YAYTLID
+2614 FAYTLID
-2621 TDSAINSD
+2621 SDSAIDSD

-2642 VDFLTVDGRVNAAD
+2642 VDFLTVDGRVNADD

-2721 GAGTLILGAQ
+2721 GAGTLILGTQ

-2739 VQEGALWLAET
+2739 VQEGTLWLAET

-2912 SESDDVPDDGGE
+2912 SESDDVPDDGGD
-2924 VTPPDDGGEV
+2924 VI
-2934 TPPDDGGDV
+2934 PPDDGGDV
-2943 TPPDGGGDVTPPD
+2943 TPPDDGGDVTPPD

-2969 VTPPDDGGDVTPPDD
+2969 VTPPDDDGDVTPPDD
-2984 GGDVTPVAPQYRAD
+2984 GGDVTPPDDDGDITPPEGGDVTPVTPQYRAD

-3074 VTVGLMGSYINAN
+3074 VTVGLMGSYINAS

-3217 MRVDGKLY
+3217 VRVDGKLY

-3242 SDNAAATFGDTKV
+3242 SDNASATFGDTKV
-3255 SQDLPNDRVEVKVGI
+3255 SQDLPNDRMEVKVGI

>member
-1 MNKTYNIIWNA
+1 KT
-12 ARGMYIVT
+12 
-20 SELARS
+20 L
-26 GSRAIVSVSASCA
+26 
-39 VTLLAMDAAPAVA
+39 
-52 EETRVSIP
+52 
-60 SQTTTYTLSGATPFV
+60 TLSG
-75 VETGNTVATD
+75 
-85 TATSAAIVGDNS
+85 
-97 NDWDLLIESGAV
+97 
-109 VGSSLTDSQAMN
+109 
-121 LDSLTGATSVH
+121 
-132 NQGTIT
+132 
-138 GSNEDGT
+138 
-145 IMLQNGGSVINDAR
+145 
-159 IENNATYEHD
+159 
-169 PQDIPQEYAGVY
+169 
-181 MLNGGS
+181 
-187 YVSSE
+187 
-192 SGVLEGVS
+192 
-200 GVIVQSGEAH
+200 
-210 ITNGGMI
+210 I
-217 NSDGSWRS
+217 NS
-225 YGVEFRDG
+225 
-233 TYGTIVNTG
+233 
-242 TIITTASD
+242 
-250 GSGKIEDAAIYVHTL
+250 
-265 NDMAVSG
+265 
-272 SVSVDNSGLMQ
+272 
-283 SDFITVALYYGS
+283 
-295 HFEVVNR
+295 
-302 VGGVITAGN
+302 
-311 SSLVGIKSTAMEL
+311 
-324 KVGVDNLVTNDGT
+324 
-337 ISAYGTANTYGIHYG
+337 
-352 ESTSGGVITNTG
+352 
-364 SITTTGGGS
+364 
-373 GDASVYVHGNGDGTV
+373 
-388 VNNSG
+388 
-393 TMSSSVYG
+393 
-401 VYLDSTRSKGHT
+401 
-413 LNNQAGGAISANTAV
+413 
-428 AINGNGN
+428 
-435 TITNQGKMTGV
+435 
-446 SDGLLISGNNNIV
+446 
-459 TTSGGEI
+459 
-466 SGKNG
+466 
-471 IRVSK
+471 
-476 GSGNQITAKSGS
+476 
-488 KITTTSTGIS
+488 
-498 IAGGNNQITT
+498 
-508 ESGSTIVAKDN
+508 
-519 GILINSGANN
+519 
-529 VTNGG
+529 
-534 SITATG
+534 
-540 SSISYGIQY
+540 
-549 NSGTSG
+549 
-555 TITNTGTIT
+555 
-564 TTGKGAGDASVYAH
+564 
-578 GGAVT
+578 
-583 INNSGTMDSS
+583 
-593 VYGVY
+593 
-598 VTTGHTLN
+598 
-606 NLAGGSITANT
+606 
-617 AVQLNGNN
+617 
-625 NTLANA
+625 
-631 GAILGDTNGVT
+631 
-642 INGSGNTLTSQGKIT
+642 
-657 GGTNAILI
+657 
-665 NSGSKNNTLTLNTGT
+665 
-680 EISGNI
+680 
-686 TDDNNSAS
+686 
-694 ANNNLIL
+694 
-701 DGEGTLGSSISG
+701 
-713 LNSVTSSGDW
+713 
-723 TLPGATMNLSGTT
+723 
-736 NSALW
+736 
-741 VKSGTLILNGAMT
+741 
-754 AKGATVDSGTTLQ
+754 
-767 IGNSGTL
+767 
-774 GAFNGDIVDNGTLTF
+774 
-789 NRSDAAAYG
+789 
-798 SVISGS
+798 
-804 GNVIKQGGGE
+804 
-814 LTLSNNNSYSGGTTI
+814 
-829 AEGTLTATAGGAL
+829 
-842 GSGNIDNR
+842 
-850 AYLKLD
+850 
-856 AASASDPFIVADLT
+856 
-870 THSGAT
+870 
-876 VEIGAGST
+876 
-884 LQANTLTQQD
+884 
-894 GSTLTADL
+894 
-902 TATSGPAI
+902 
-910 RAKNVNLDGTLNVAS
+910 
-925 PASQEPIRST
+925 
-935 DDLISLALIESDNA
+935 
-949 ISGDFDDI
+949 
-957 TINGNA
+957 
-963 MNSDA
+963 
-968 FITVVG
+968 
-974 QKNVNDTHYDLVETL
+974 
-989 TWYADRYN
+989 
-997 AAIDAHGT
+997 
-1005 FNLAD
+1005 
-1010 ADDSF
+1010 
-1015 TVNTVLE
+1015 
-1022 NVDANS
+1022 
-1028 GWNGQSLTKTGAGTL
+1028 
-1043 ILNAE
+1043 
-1048 NTYTGGTTISDGT
+1048 YTGGTTISGGT
-1061 LVANNVEALGT
+1061 LVASNVDALGS
-1072 GNVTDNATLELNTG
+1072 GDVTDNATLELNTG

-1091 AISGSGQ
+1091 AIGGTGS
-1098 VVKSGDD
+1098 VVKSGD
-1105 ALTLS
+1105 
-1110 GTNTYSGGTTISGGT
+1110 
-1125 LIASNVE
+1125 
-1132 ALGTGDVTDNA
+1132 
-1143 VLELNTGGDF
+1143 
-1153 ANNIGGSGQV
+1153 
-1163 VKSGDETLTLSGT
+1163 KTLTLSGA

-1208 LEMNTG
+1208 LELNTG

-1239 SNIYT
+1239 T
-1244 GGTLIS
+1244 
-1250 GGTLI
+1250 
-1255 ATNVDAL
+1255 
-1262 GTGDVTDNA
+1262 
-1271 TLEMNTGG
+1271 
-1279 DFANAIGGTGSVVKS
+1279 
-1294 GDETLTL
+1294 
-1301 SGSNIY
+1301 
-1307 TGGTTIS
+1307 
-1314 GGTLVATNVEALGS
+1314 
-1328 GDVTDNATLELNTGG
+1328 
-1343 TFDNVIS
+1343 
-1350 GSGQVVKS
+1350 
-1358 GDDALT
+1358 
-1364 LSGNNSYTGGTLISD
+1364 
-1379 GTLVASNVEALGS
+1379 
-1392 GDVTDNATLALN
+1392 
-1404 TGGDFTNNIGGT
+1404 
-1416 GRVEKSGD
+1416 
-1424 DALTLSGANSYTGGT
+1424 
-1439 LISGGTLVA
+1439 
-1448 TNVDALG
+1448 
-1455 TGNVTDNATLE
+1455 
-1466 LNTGGDFDNA
+1466 
-1476 ISGSGQVVK
+1476 
-1485 SGDKTLTLSGANSY
+1485 
-1499 TGGTT
+1499 
-1504 ISSGTLIATNVEALG
+1504 
-1519 TGDVTDNATLE
+1519 
-1530 LNTGGDFDNNIGGT
+1530 
-1544 GSVVKSG
+1544 
-1551 DETLTLSGANS
+1551 NS

-1576 TSVDALGSGDV
+1576 
-1587 TDNATLEMNTGG
+1587 
-1599 DFANNIGGTGSV
+1599 
-1611 VKSGDKTLTLSG
+1611 
-1623 SNTYAGGTTIN
+1623 
-1634 DGTLVANNVE
+1634 NNVE
-1644 ALGTGDVIDNAT
+1644 ALGTGDVTNNAT

-1703 AANVNAL
+1703 ATHVNAL

-1764 INLNSNTADP
+1764 INLDSNTADP

-1838 ITVDGRIDDM
+1838 ITVDGRIDDT

-1896 LDPASSTGW
+1896 LDPASATGW

-1975 KSGDDALTLSGANT
+1975 KSGDD
-1989 YTGGTTIND
+1989 
-1998 GTLVA
+1998 
-2003 CNVEALG
+2003 
-2010 TGDVT
+2010 
-2015 DNATL
+2015 
-2020 ELNTGGTFDNVISG
+2020 
-2034 SGQMVKSGDDTLT
+2034 
-2047 LSGSNTYTGGTTI
+2047 
-2060 SGGTLVATSV
+2060 
-2070 DALGSGDVTNDAV
+2070 
-2083 LELNTGGD
+2083 
-2091 FDNAISGSG
+2091 
-2100 QVVKSG
+2100 
-2106 DETLTLSGA
+2106 
-2115 NSYTGGTTISGGTLV
+2115 
-2130 ASNVEALGSSDVTDN
+2130 
-2145 ATLELNTGGDFTNNI
+2145 
-2160 SGSGQVVKSG
+2160 
-2170 DDVLTLSGANSYSG
+2170 VLTLSGANSYSG

-2193 VASNVEALGTGDIT
+2193 VASNVEALGTGDVT
-2207 DNAVLEL
+2207 DDATLEL
-2214 NTGGDFDN
+2214 NTGGDFIN
-2222 AISGS
+2222 NIG
-2227 GQVVKS
+2227 GTGRVEKS
-2233 GDETLTLSGS
+2233 GDDKLTLSGS

-2249 TTISG
+2249 TLISSGTLVANDVNALGTGDVTDNATLMLNTGGDFTNNIGGTGRVEKSGDDALTLSGSNTYTGGTLISG
-2254 GTLVASNVDALGT
+2254 GTLVANDVNALGTGDITDNATLALNAVGDFDNAISGSGKVEKSGDDALTLSGSNTYTGGTLISSGTLVASNVEALGT

-2280 GGTFDNVIS
+2280 SGTFDNAIS
-2289 GSGQVVKSGDKTL
+2289 GSGQVVKSGDKML
-2302 TLSGANSYTGGTTI
+2302 TLSGANSYSGGTLI
-2316 NDGTLVASNVD
+2316 SDGTLVASNVE
-2327 ALGSGDVTNDA
+2327 S
-2338 VLELNTGGDFTNNI
+2338 
-2352 SGSGQ
+2352 
-2357 VVKSGDETLTLSGTN
+2357 
-2372 SYTDGTL
+2372 
-2379 ISGGTL
+2379 
-2385 VATNLEALGTG
+2385 LGTG

-2424 SGDETLTLSG
+2424 SGDDALALSG

-2441 TTISGGTLV
+2441 TLISSGTLV
-2450 ASNVEALGSGDVTD
+2450 ATNVDALGSGDVTD
-2464 NATLEM
+2464 NATLEL
-2470 NTGGDF
+2470 NTGGTF

-2498 ANSYTGGTTISG
+2498 SNTYTGGTLISDGTLVASNVEALGTGDVTDNATLELNTSGTFDNVISGSGQVVKSGDDALTLSGSNTYRGGTTISGGTLVATSVEALGTGDVTDNATLALNTGGDFINNIGGTGRVEKSGDQTLTLSGANSYTGGTLISSGTLVASNVNALGSGDVTDNAVLELNTGGTFDNAISG
-2510 GTLVASNVEAL
+2510 SGQVEKSGDGTLTLSGSNTYTGGTLISDGTLVASNVEAL

-2642 VDFLTVDGRVNAAD
+2642 VDFLTVDGRVNADD

-2707 DSATY
+2707 DSATD

-2775 TVNGHVNNQGSLYF
+2775 TVNGHVNNLGNLYF

-2881 SDGDFTLYKGHVD
+2881 SDGDFRLYKGHVD

-2943 TPPDGGGDVTPPD
+2943 TPPDDGGDVTPPD

-2969 VTPPDDGGDVTPPDD
+2969 VTPPDDGGDVTPPDDGGDVTPPDDGGDITPPD

-3074 VTVGLMGSYINAN
+3074 VTVGLMGSYINAS

-3217 MRVDGKLY
+3217 VRVDGKLY

-3242 SDNAAATFGDTKV
+3242 SDNASATFGDTKV
-3255 SQDLPNDRVEVKVGI
+3255 SQDLPNDRLEVKVGI

>member
-75 VETGNTVATD
+75 VEAGNTIATD
-85 TATSAAIVGDNS
+85 TAASAAIVGDNS

-109 VGSSLTDSQAMN
+109 VGSSLIDSQAMN

-138 GSNEDGT
+138 GSSADGT
-145 IMLQNGGSVINDAR
+145 ILLQNGGSVINDGR
-159 IENNATYEHD
+159 IENSAIYVHNLDLGAPEID
-169 PQDIPQEYAGVY
+169 AAIY

-192 SGVLEGVS
+192 NGVLKGVS
-200 GVIVQSGEAH
+200 GVIVQSGEVH
-210 ITNGGMI
+210 ITNGGTI

-225 YGVEFRDG
+225 YGVELRG
-233 TYGTIVNTG
+233 GAYGTIVNTG

-250 GSGKIEDAAIYVHTL
+250 GSGEIEDAAIYAHTF
-265 NDMAVSG
+265 DDIAAG
-272 SVSVDNSGLMQ
+272 DYVSVDNSGLLQ
-283 SDFITVALYYGS
+283 SDFIAVALYHGA
-295 HFEVVNR
+295 HFEVINR
-302 VGGVITAGN
+302 AGGVITAGN
-311 SSLVGIKSTAMEL
+311 SSLVGIQSAAMEL
-324 KVGVDNLVTNDGT
+324 KAGANNLVTNDGT

-364 SITTTGGGS
+364 SITTTGGGA

-393 TMSSSVYG
+393 TMSSTVYG
-401 VYLDSTRSKGHT
+401 VYLDSARSKGHT

-508 ESGSTIVAKDN
+508 ESGSAIVAKDN

-540 SSISYGIQY
+540 SSISYGIHY
-549 NSGTSG
+549 YSGTSG

-593 VYGVY
+593 VFGVY

-617 AVQLNGNN
+617 AVQFHGNN

-642 INGSGNTLTSQGKIT
+642 ISGSGNTLTNQGKIT

-680 EISGNI
+680 EISGSI

-723 TLPGATMNLSGTT
+723 TLSGATMNLSGTT

-774 GAFNGDIVDNGTLTF
+774 GTFNGDIVDNGTLTF

-804 GNVIKQGGGE
+804 GNVVKQGGGE

-949 ISGDFDDI
+949 ISGDFDGI

-963 MNSDA
+963 MNPDA

-1048 NTYTGGTTISDGT
+1048 NTYTGGTTISEGT

-1098 VVKSGDD
+1098 VVKSGD
-1105 ALTLS
+1105 
-1110 GTNTYSGGTTISGGT
+1110 
-1125 LIASNVE
+1125 
-1132 ALGTGDVTDNA
+1132 
-1143 VLELNTGGDF
+1143 
-1153 ANNIGGSGQV
+1153 
-1163 VKSGDETLTLSGT
+1163 
-1176 NSYTGGTTIS
+1176 
-1186 GGTLV
+1186 
-1191 ASNVE
+1191 
-1196 ALGSG
+1196 
-1201 DVTDNAT
+1201 
-1208 LEMNTG
+1208 
-1214 GDFANNIGGTGSVV
+1214 
-1228 KSGDKTLTLSG
+1228 KTLTLSG
-1239 SNIYT
+1239 
-1244 GGTLIS
+1244 
-1250 GGTLI
+1250 
-1255 ATNVDAL
+1255 
-1262 GTGDVTDNA
+1262 
-1271 TLEMNTGG
+1271 
-1279 DFANAIGGTGSVVKS
+1279 ANS
-1294 GDETLTL
+1294 
-1301 SGSNIY
+1301 Y

-1358 GDDALT
+1358 GDEMLTLSGANSYTGGTTISGGTLVASNVEALGSGDVTDNATLELNTGGDFDNAISGSGQVVKSGDDALT

-1392 GDVTDNATLALN
+1392 GDVTN
-1404 TGGDFTNNIGGT
+1404 
-1416 GRVEKSGD
+1416 
-1424 DALTLSGANSYTGGT
+1424 DA
-1439 LISGGTLVA
+1439 V
-1448 TNVDALG
+1448 
-1455 TGNVTDNATLE
+1455 LE

-1504 ISSGTLIATNVEALG
+1504 ISGGTLVASNVEALG
-1519 TGDVTDNATLE
+1519 
-1530 LNTGGDFDNNIGGT
+1530 
-1544 GSVVKSG
+1544 SG
-1551 DETLTLSGANS
+1551 DIT
-1562 YTGGTTISGGTLVA
+1562 
-1576 TSVDALGSGDV
+1576 
-1587 TDNATLEMNTGG
+1587 
-1599 DFANNIGGTGSV
+1599 
-1611 VKSGDKTLTLSG
+1611 
-1623 SNTYAGGTTIN
+1623 
-1634 DGTLVANNVE
+1634 
-1644 ALGTGDVIDNAT
+1644 DNAT

-1670 GSGQVVKSGDKT
+1670 GSGQVVKSGDET
-1682 LTLSGANSY
+1682 LTLSGTNTY
-1691 SGATTISGGTLI
+1691 TGGTTISGGTLI
-1703 AANVNAL
+1703 ATHVNAL

-1725 SGQFTV
+1725 SGQFAV

-1838 ITVDGRIDDM
+1838 ITVDGRIDDT

-1896 LDPASSTGW
+1896 LDPDSATGW

-1915 GTLILNAENTYTGGT
+1915 GTLILNAENTYTVGT

-1975 KSGDDALTLSGANT
+1975 KSGDKMLTLSGTNS
-1989 YTGGTTIND
+1989 YSGGTLISG

-2003 CNVEALG
+2003 TNVDALG
-2010 TGDVT
+2010 SGDVT
-2015 DNATL
+2015 DDATL
-2020 ELNTGGTFDNVISG
+2020 ELNTGGTFDNAISG
-2034 SGQMVKSGDDTLT
+2034 SGQVVKSGDDTLT
-2047 LSGSNTYTGGTTI
+2047 LSGSNTYTGGTI
-2060 SGGTLVATSV
+2060 
-2070 DALGSGDVTNDAV
+2070 
-2083 LELNTGGD
+2083 
-2091 FDNAISGSG
+2091 
-2100 QVVKSG
+2100 
-2106 DETLTLSGA
+2106 
-2115 NSYTGGTTISGGTLV
+2115 ISGGTLV
-2130 ASNVEALGSSDVTDN
+2130 ASNVEALGTGDVTND
-2145 ATLELNTGGDFTNNI
+2145 
-2160 SGSGQVVKSG
+2160 
-2170 DDVLTLSGANSYSG
+2170 
-2184 GTLISDGTL
+2184 
-2193 VASNVEALGTGDIT
+2193 
-2207 DNAVLEL
+2207 AVLEL

-2249 TTISG
+2249 TLISG
-2254 GTLVASNVDALGT
+2254 GTLVASNV
-2267 GDVTDNATLELNT
+2267 E
-2280 GGTFDNVIS
+2280 
-2289 GSGQVVKSGDKTL
+2289 
-2302 TLSGANSYTGGTTI
+2302 
-2316 NDGTLVASNVD
+2316 

-2338 VLELNTGGDFTNNI
+2338 VLELNTGGDFTN
-2352 SGSGQ
+2352 
-2357 VVKSGDETLTLSGTN
+2357 
-2372 SYTDGTL
+2372 
-2379 ISGGTL
+2379 
-2385 VATNLEALGTG
+2385 A
-2396 DVTNNA
+2396 
-2402 TLELN
+2402 
-2407 TGGDFTNNIS
+2407 IS

-2441 TTISGGTLV
+2441 TLISGGTLI
-2450 ASNVEALGSGDVTD
+2450 ASNVEALGTGDVTD
-2464 NATLEM
+2464 NAVLEL

-2483 GQVVKSGDKTLTLSG
+2483 GQVEKSGDETLTLSG
-2498 ANSYTGGTTISG
+2498 ANSYTGGTLISS
-2510 GTLVASNVEAL
+2510 GTLVANDVNALGTGDVTDNAVLELNTGGTFDNAISGSGQVVKSGDETLTLSGSNTYTGGTTINDGTLIATSVDAL
-2521 GSGDIDN
+2521 GSG
-2528 YASLQLNASGQFV
+2528 
-2541 TANLTTHDNATTAIG
+2541 
-2556 AGSALRANTL
+2556 
-2566 TQEANS
+2566 
-2572 TLAVHLI
+2572 
-2579 DSNSGAI
+2579 
-2586 VTADHANLGGTL
+2586 
-2598 DITGIGN
+2598 
-2605 VAKSWTRDA
+2605 
-2614 YAYTLID
+2614 
-2621 TDSAINSD
+2621 
-2629 FAQFTVAGMDAKQ
+2629 
-2642 VDFLTVDGRVNAAD
+2642 
-2656 DTRYDVTA
+2656 
-2664 SLSWYADSDNA
+2664 
-2675 ATDAHGTFTLSE
+2675 
-2687 QGHSFTLNTALTD
+2687 
-2700 VDATLNP
+2700 
-2707 DSATY
+2707 
-2712 WDGKSLIKR
+2712 
-2721 GAGTLILGAQ
+2721 
-2731 NTYSGDTD
+2731 
-2739 VQEGALWLAET
+2739 
-2750 ATIGS
+2750 
-2755 AGSAQA
+2755 
-2761 VNIAANAAFGGHNA
+2761 
-2775 TVNGHVNNQGSLYF
+2775 
-2789 VDTFT
+2789 
-2794 VNGDVVNSS
+2794 
-2803 AMISGSDQPNNTLTI
+2803 
-2818 AGNYTGN
+2818 
-2825 DGHLYLNTQLGD
+2825 
-2837 DSSPTDKLIVTGDT
+2837 
-2851 AGSTTLHIT
+2851 
-2860 NVNGLG
+2860 
-2866 AQTVNGIE
+2866 
-2874 VIEVGGQ
+2874 
-2881 SDGDFTLYKGHVD
+2881 
-2894 INAWTYTL
+2894 
-2902 KQDGGDWYLR
+2902 
-2912 SESDDVPDDGGE
+2912 
-2924 VTPPDDGGEV
+2924 
-2934 TPPDDGGDV
+2934 
-2943 TPPDGGGDVTPPD
+2943 
-2956 DGGEVTPPDDGGE
+2956 
-2969 VTPPDDGGDVTPPDD
+2969 
-2984 GGDVTPVAPQYRAD
+2984 
-2998 IGVYLGNQWMAR
+2998 
-3010 NLQMQTL
+3010 
-3017 YDREGSQYRSA
+3017 
-3028 DGSIWMRFKAGKAE
+3028 
-3042 SQAVNGNVDI
+3042 
-3052 DSDYSQF
+3052 
-3059 QLGGDIL
+3059 
-3066 TWSDGAQS
+3066 
-3074 VTVGLMGSYINAN
+3074 
-3087 TDSTGNRGADG
+3087 
-3098 SQFSANG
+3098 
-3105 SVDGYNLG
+3105 
-3113 LYATWFADA
+3113 
-3122 QSHRGAY
+3122 
-3129 IDSWYQYGA
+3129 
-3138 YNNSVDNDGLSASR
+3138 
-3152 YDSAAHA
+3152 
-3159 VSLETGYRYDIALSN
+3159 
-3174 RNTVSLTP
+3174 
-3182 QAQVTWQRYSAD
+3182 
-3194 TVIDDGGTRISG
+3194 
-3206 QNDDSWTTRLG
+3206 
-3217 MRVDGKLY
+3217 
-3225 KESGRIQPFMEV
+3225 
-3237 NWLHA
+3237 
-3242 SDNAAATFGDTKV
+3242 
-3255 SQDLPNDRVEVKVGI
+3255 
-3270 QANVSERLSVY
+3270 
-3281 AQAAGQK
+3281 
-3288 GKNDYGDA
+3288 
-3296 SFSLNMRYNW
+3296 

>member
-85 TATSAAIVGDNS
+85 IATSAAIVGDNS

-145 IMLQNGGSVINDAR
+145 ILLQNGGSVINDGR
-159 IENNATYEHD
+159 IENSATYEHD

-283 SDFITVALYYGS
+283 SDFITVALYHGS

-364 SITTTGGGS
+364 SITTTGGGA

-393 TMSSSVYG
+393 TMSSTVYG
-401 VYLDSTRSKGHT
+401 VYLDSARSKGHT
-413 LNNQAGGAISANTAV
+413 LNNQAGSAISANTAV

-488 KITTTSTGIS
+488 KITATSTGIS
-498 IAGGNNQITT
+498 IASGNNQVTT
-508 ESGSTIVAKDN
+508 ESGSAIVAKDN

-540 SSISYGIQY
+540 SSNSYGIQY
-549 NSGTSG
+549 NSGASG

-564 TTGKGAGDASVYAH
+564 TTGKGVGDASVYAH

-593 VYGVY
+593 VFGVY

-606 NLAGGSITANT
+606 NLAGGSISANT
-617 AVQLNGNN
+617 AVQFHGNN
-625 NTLANA
+625 NKLANA
-631 GAILGDTNGVT
+631 GAISGDTNGVT
-642 INGSGNTLTSQGKIT
+642 ISGSGNTLTNQGKIT

-680 EISGNI
+680 EISGSI

-723 TLPGATMNLSGTT
+723 TLSGATMNLSGTT

-767 IGNSGTL
+767 IGNGGTL

-804 GNVIKQGGGE
+804 GNVVKQGGGE

-949 ISGDFDDI
+949 ISGDFDGI

-963 MNSDA
+963 MNPDA

-1048 NTYTGGTTISDGT
+1048 NTYTGGTLISDGT
-1061 LVANNVEALGT
+1061 LVASNVEALGT
-1072 GNVTDNATLELNTG
+1072 GDITDNAVLELNTG

-1098 VVKSGDD
+1098 VVKSGDET
-1105 ALTLS
+1105 LTLS
-1110 GTNTYSGGTTISGGT
+1110 GSNTYTGGTIISGGT
-1125 LIASNVE
+1125 LVATNVE

-1143 VLELNTGGDF
+1143 TLELNTGGDF
-1153 ANNIGGSGQV
+1153 DNAIGGTGSV
-1163 VKSGDETLTLSGT
+1163 VKSGDKTLTLSGA

-1208 LEMNTG
+1208 LELNTG

-1239 SNIYT
+1239 T
-1244 GGTLIS
+1244 
-1250 GGTLI
+1250 
-1255 ATNVDAL
+1255 
-1262 GTGDVTDNA
+1262 
-1271 TLEMNTGG
+1271 
-1279 DFANAIGGTGSVVKS
+1279 
-1294 GDETLTL
+1294 
-1301 SGSNIY
+1301 
-1307 TGGTTIS
+1307 
-1314 GGTLVATNVEALGS
+1314 
-1328 GDVTDNATLELNTGG
+1328 
-1343 TFDNVIS
+1343 
-1350 GSGQVVKS
+1350 
-1358 GDDALT
+1358 
-1364 LSGNNSYTGGTLISD
+1364 
-1379 GTLVASNVEALGS
+1379 
-1392 GDVTDNATLALN
+1392 
-1404 TGGDFTNNIGGT
+1404 
-1416 GRVEKSGD
+1416 
-1424 DALTLSGANSYTGGT
+1424 
-1439 LISGGTLVA
+1439 
-1448 TNVDALG
+1448 
-1455 TGNVTDNATLE
+1455 
-1466 LNTGGDFDNA
+1466 
-1476 ISGSGQVVK
+1476 
-1485 SGDKTLTLSGANSY
+1485 
-1499 TGGTT
+1499 
-1504 ISSGTLIATNVEALG
+1504 
-1519 TGDVTDNATLE
+1519 
-1530 LNTGGDFDNNIGGT
+1530 
-1544 GSVVKSG
+1544 
-1551 DETLTLSGANS
+1551 NS

-1576 TSVDALGSGDV
+1576 
-1587 TDNATLEMNTGG
+1587 
-1599 DFANNIGGTGSV
+1599 
-1611 VKSGDKTLTLSG
+1611 
-1623 SNTYAGGTTIN
+1623 
-1634 DGTLVANNVE
+1634 NNVE
-1644 ALGTGDVIDNAT
+1644 ALGTGDVTNNAT

-1703 AANVNAL
+1703 ATHVNAL

-1764 INLNSNTADP
+1764 INLNGNTVDP

-1838 ITVDGRIDDM
+1838 ITVDGRIDDT

-1896 LDPASSTGW
+1896 LDPASATGW

-1967 ISGSGQVV
+1967 IGGSGNVV
-1975 KSGDDALTLSGANT
+1975 KSGADTLTLSGSNS
-1989 YTGGTTIND
+1989 YTGGTTISG

-2003 CNVEALG
+2003 SNVEALG

-2015 DNATL
+2015 NNATL
-2020 ELNTGGTFDNVISG
+2020 ELNTGGDFINNIGGTGRVE
-2034 SGQMVKSGDDTLT
+2034 KSGDDTLT
-2047 LSGSNTYTGGTTI
+2047 LSGSNTYTGGTLI
-2060 SGGTLVATSV
+2060 NGGTLVASNV
-2070 DALGSGDVTNDAV
+2070 EALGTGDVTDNAT
-2083 LELNTGGD
+2083 LALNTGGT

-2106 DETLTLSGA
+2106 DETLTLSGT

-2130 ASNVEALGSSDVTDN
+2130 ATNVEALGSGDVTDD
-2145 ATLELNTGGDFTNNI
+2145 ATLELNTGGTFDNAI

-2170 DDVLTLSGANSYSG
+2170 DKMLTLSGANSYSG

-2193 VASNVEALGTGDIT
+2193 VASNVEALGTGDVT
-2207 DNAVLEL
+2207 NNATLALNTGGDFTNNISGSGQVVKSGDDTLTLSGANSYTGGTTISGGTLVATNVDALGTGDVTNSSTLEL
-2214 NTGGDFDN
+2214 NTGGTFDN

-2249 TTISG
+2249 TLISG
-2254 GTLVASNVDALGT
+2254 GTLVATNVDALGT

-2289 GSGQVVKSGDKTL
+2289 GSGQVVKSGDDTL
-2302 TLSGANSYTGGTTI
+2302 TLSGANSYTGGT
-2316 NDGTLVASNVD
+2316 
-2327 ALGSGDVTNDA
+2327 
-2338 VLELNTGGDFTNNI
+2338 
-2352 SGSGQ
+2352 
-2357 VVKSGDETLTLSGTN
+2357 
-2372 SYTDGTL
+2372 L

-2385 VATNLEALGTG
+2385 VAT
-2396 DVTNNA
+2396 
-2402 TLELN
+2402 
-2407 TGGDFTNNIS
+2407 S
-2417 GSGQVVK
+2417 
-2424 SGDETLTLSG
+2424 
-2434 ANSYTGG
+2434 
-2441 TTISGGTLV
+2441 
-2450 ASNVEALGSGDVTD
+2450 VEALGSGDVTD
-2464 NATLEM
+2464 NAVLEL
-2470 NTGGDF
+2470 NTGGTF

-2541 TANLTTHDNATTAIG
+2541 TANLTTHDNAITAIG

-2572 TLAVHLI
+2572 TLAVHLT

-2586 VTADHANLGGTL
+2586 VTADRANLGGTL

-2621 TDSAINSD
+2621 SDSAIDSD

-2642 VDFLTVDGRVNAAD
+2642 VDFLTVDGRVNADD

-2775 TVNGHVNNQGSLYF
+2775 TVNGHVNNLGNLYF

-2874 VIEVGGQ
+2874 VIEVSGQ
-2881 SDGDFTLYKGHVD
+2881 SDGDFRLYKGHVD

-2934 TPPDDGGDV
+2934 TPPDDGGE
-2943 TPPDGGGDVTPPD
+2943 VTPPD

-2969 VTPPDDGGDVTPPDD
+2969 VTPPDDDGEVTPPDDGGDITPPDDGGDITPPD

-3074 VTVGLMGSYINAN
+3074 VTVGLMGSYINAS

-3242 SDNAAATFGDTKV
+3242 SDNASATFGDTKV

>member
-1 MNKTYNIIWNA
+1 
-12 ARGMYIVT
+12 
-20 SELARS
+20 
-26 GSRAIVSVSASCA
+26 
-39 VTLLAMDAAPAVA
+39 
-52 EETRVSIP
+52 
-60 SQTTTYTLSGATPFV
+60 
-75 VETGNTVATD
+75 
-85 TATSAAIVGDNS
+85 
-97 NDWDLLIESGAV
+97 
-109 VGSSLTDSQAMN
+109 
-121 LDSLTGATSVH
+121 
-132 NQGTIT
+132 
-138 GSNEDGT
+138 
-145 IMLQNGGSVINDAR
+145 
-159 IENNATYEHD
+159 
-169 PQDIPQEYAGVY
+169 
-181 MLNGGS
+181 
-187 YVSSE
+187 
-192 SGVLEGVS
+192 
-200 GVIVQSGEAH
+200 
-210 ITNGGMI
+210 
-217 NSDGSWRS
+217 
-225 YGVEFRDG
+225 
-233 TYGTIVNTG
+233 
-242 TIITTASD
+242 
-250 GSGKIEDAAIYVHTL
+250 
-265 NDMAVSG
+265 
-272 SVSVDNSGLMQ
+272 
-283 SDFITVALYYGS
+283 
-295 HFEVVNR
+295 
-302 VGGVITAGN
+302 
-311 SSLVGIKSTAMEL
+311 
-324 KVGVDNLVTNDGT
+324 
-337 ISAYGTANTYGIHYG
+337 
-352 ESTSGGVITNTG
+352 
-364 SITTTGGGS
+364 
-373 GDASVYVHGNGDGTV
+373 
-388 VNNSG
+388 
-393 TMSSSVYG
+393 
-401 VYLDSTRSKGHT
+401 
-413 LNNQAGGAISANTAV
+413 
-428 AINGNGN
+428 
-435 TITNQGKMTGV
+435 
-446 SDGLLISGNNNIV
+446 
-459 TTSGGEI
+459 
-466 SGKNG
+466 
-471 IRVSK
+471 
-476 GSGNQITAKSGS
+476 
-488 KITTTSTGIS
+488 
-498 IAGGNNQITT
+498 
-508 ESGSTIVAKDN
+508 
-519 GILINSGANN
+519 
-529 VTNGG
+529 
-534 SITATG
+534 
-540 SSISYGIQY
+540 
-549 NSGTSG
+549 
-555 TITNTGTIT
+555 
-564 TTGKGAGDASVYAH
+564 
-578 GGAVT
+578 
-583 INNSGTMDSS
+583 
-593 VYGVY
+593 
-598 VTTGHTLN
+598 
-606 NLAGGSITANT
+606 
-617 AVQLNGNN
+617 
-625 NTLANA
+625 
-631 GAILGDTNGVT
+631 
-642 INGSGNTLTSQGKIT
+642 
-657 GGTNAILI
+657 
-665 NSGSKNNTLTLNTGT
+665 
-680 EISGNI
+680 
-686 TDDNNSAS
+686 
-694 ANNNLIL
+694 
-701 DGEGTLGSSISG
+701 
-713 LNSVTSSGDW
+713 
-723 TLPGATMNLSGTT
+723 
-736 NSALW
+736 
-741 VKSGTLILNGAMT
+741 
-754 AKGATVDSGTTLQ
+754 
-767 IGNSGTL
+767 
-774 GAFNGDIVDNGTLTF
+774 
-789 NRSDAAAYG
+789 
-798 SVISGS
+798 
-804 GNVIKQGGGE
+804 
-814 LTLSNNNSYSGGTTI
+814 
-829 AEGTLTATAGGAL
+829 
-842 GSGNIDNR
+842 
-850 AYLKLD
+850 
-856 AASASDPFIVADLT
+856 
-870 THSGAT
+870 
-876 VEIGAGST
+876 
-884 LQANTLTQQD
+884 
-894 GSTLTADL
+894 
-902 TATSGPAI
+902 
-910 RAKNVNLDGTLNVAS
+910 
-925 PASQEPIRST
+925 
-935 DDLISLALIESDNA
+935 
-949 ISGDFDDI
+949 
-957 TINGNA
+957 
-963 MNSDA
+963 
-968 FITVVG
+968 
-974 QKNVNDTHYDLVETL
+974 
-989 TWYADRYN
+989 
-997 AAIDAHGT
+997 
-1005 FNLAD
+1005 
-1010 ADDSF
+1010 
-1015 TVNTVLE
+1015 
-1022 NVDANS
+1022 
-1028 GWNGQSLTKTGAGTL
+1028 
-1043 ILNAE
+1043 
-1048 NTYTGGTTISDGT
+1048 
-1061 LVANNVEALGT
+1061 
-1072 GNVTDNATLELNTG
+1072 
-1086 GDFDN
+1086 
-1091 AISGSGQ
+1091 
-1098 VVKSGDD
+1098 
-1105 ALTLS
+1105 
-1110 GTNTYSGGTTISGGT
+1110 
-1125 LIASNVE
+1125 
-1132 ALGTGDVTDNA
+1132 
-1143 VLELNTGGDF
+1143 
-1153 ANNIGGSGQV
+1153 
-1163 VKSGDETLTLSGT
+1163 
-1176 NSYTGGTTIS
+1176 
-1186 GGTLV
+1186 TLV

-1208 LEMNTG
+1208 LELNTG

-1239 SNIYT
+1239 T
-1244 GGTLIS
+1244 
-1250 GGTLI
+1250 
-1255 ATNVDAL
+1255 
-1262 GTGDVTDNA
+1262 
-1271 TLEMNTGG
+1271 
-1279 DFANAIGGTGSVVKS
+1279 
-1294 GDETLTL
+1294 
-1301 SGSNIY
+1301 
-1307 TGGTTIS
+1307 
-1314 GGTLVATNVEALGS
+1314 
-1328 GDVTDNATLELNTGG
+1328 
-1343 TFDNVIS
+1343 
-1350 GSGQVVKS
+1350 
-1358 GDDALT
+1358 
-1364 LSGNNSYTGGTLISD
+1364 
-1379 GTLVASNVEALGS
+1379 
-1392 GDVTDNATLALN
+1392 
-1404 TGGDFTNNIGGT
+1404 
-1416 GRVEKSGD
+1416 
-1424 DALTLSGANSYTGGT
+1424 
-1439 LISGGTLVA
+1439 
-1448 TNVDALG
+1448 
-1455 TGNVTDNATLE
+1455 
-1466 LNTGGDFDNA
+1466 
-1476 ISGSGQVVK
+1476 
-1485 SGDKTLTLSGANSY
+1485 
-1499 TGGTT
+1499 
-1504 ISSGTLIATNVEALG
+1504 
-1519 TGDVTDNATLE
+1519 
-1530 LNTGGDFDNNIGGT
+1530 
-1544 GSVVKSG
+1544 
-1551 DETLTLSGANS
+1551 NS

-1576 TSVDALGSGDV
+1576 
-1587 TDNATLEMNTGG
+1587 
-1599 DFANNIGGTGSV
+1599 
-1611 VKSGDKTLTLSG
+1611 
-1623 SNTYAGGTTIN
+1623 
-1634 DGTLVANNVE
+1634 NNVE
-1644 ALGTGDVIDNAT
+1644 ALGTGDVTNNAT

-1703 AANVNAL
+1703 ATHVNAL

-1764 INLNSNTADP
+1764 INLNGNTVDP

-1838 ITVDGRIDDM
+1838 ITVDGRIDDT

-1896 LDPASSTGW
+1896 LDPASATGW

-1967 ISGSGQVV
+1967 IGGSGNVV
-1975 KSGDDALTLSGANT
+1975 KSGADTLTLSGSNS
-1989 YTGGTTIND
+1989 YTGGTTISG

-2003 CNVEALG
+2003 SNVEALG

-2015 DNATL
+2015 NNATL
-2020 ELNTGGTFDNVISG
+2020 ELNTGGDFINNIGGTGRVE
-2034 SGQMVKSGDDTLT
+2034 KSGDDTLT
-2047 LSGSNTYTGGTTI
+2047 LSGSNTYTGGTLI
-2060 SGGTLVATSV
+2060 NGGTLVASNV
-2070 DALGSGDVTNDAV
+2070 EALGTGDVTDNAT
-2083 LELNTGGD
+2083 LALNTGGT

-2106 DETLTLSGA
+2106 DETLTLSGT

-2130 ASNVEALGSSDVTDN
+2130 ATNVEALGSGDVTDD
-2145 ATLELNTGGDFTNNI
+2145 ATLELNTGGTFDNAI

-2170 DDVLTLSGANSYSG
+2170 DKMLTLSGANSYSG

-2193 VASNVEALGTGDIT
+2193 VASNVEALGTGDVT
-2207 DNAVLEL
+2207 NNATLALNTGGDFTNNISGSGQVVKSGDDTLTLSGANSYTGGTTISGGTLVATNVDALGTGDVTNSSTLEL
-2214 NTGGDFDN
+2214 NTGGTFDN

-2249 TTISG
+2249 TLISG
-2254 GTLVASNVDALGT
+2254 GTLVATNVDALGT

-2289 GSGQVVKSGDKTL
+2289 GSGQVVKSGDDTL
-2302 TLSGANSYTGGTTI
+2302 TLSGANSYTGGT
-2316 NDGTLVASNVD
+2316 
-2327 ALGSGDVTNDA
+2327 
-2338 VLELNTGGDFTNNI
+2338 
-2352 SGSGQ
+2352 
-2357 VVKSGDETLTLSGTN
+2357 
-2372 SYTDGTL
+2372 L

-2385 VATNLEALGTG
+2385 VAT
-2396 DVTNNA
+2396 
-2402 TLELN
+2402 
-2407 TGGDFTNNIS
+2407 S
-2417 GSGQVVK
+2417 
-2424 SGDETLTLSG
+2424 
-2434 ANSYTGG
+2434 
-2441 TTISGGTLV
+2441 
-2450 ASNVEALGSGDVTD
+2450 VEALGSGDVTD
-2464 NATLEM
+2464 NAVLEL
-2470 NTGGDF
+2470 NTGGTF

-2541 TANLTTHDNATTAIG
+2541 TANLTTHDNAITAIG

-2572 TLAVHLI
+2572 TLAVHLT

-2586 VTADHANLGGTL
+2586 VTADRANLGGTL

-2621 TDSAINSD
+2621 SDSAIDSD

-2642 VDFLTVDGRVNAAD
+2642 VDFLTVDGRVNADD

-2775 TVNGHVNNQGSLYF
+2775 TVNGHVNNLGNLYF

-2881 SDGDFTLYKGHVD
+2881 SDGDFRLYKGHVD

-2934 TPPDDGGDV
+2934 TPPDDGGE
-2943 TPPDGGGDVTPPD
+2943 VTPPD

-2969 VTPPDDGGDVTPPDD
+2969 VTPPDDDGEVTPPDDGGDITPPDDGGDITPPD

-3074 VTVGLMGSYINAN
+3074 VTVGLMGSYINAS

-3242 SDNAAATFGDTKV
+3242 SDNASATFGDTKV

>member
-121 LDSLTGATSVH
+121 LDSSTGATSVH

-145 IMLQNGGSVINDAR
+145 IMLQNGGSVINDAL

-169 PQDIPQEYAGVY
+169 PEDIPQEYAGVY

-250 GSGKIEDAAIYVHTL
+250 GSNKIEDAAIYVHTL

-283 SDFITVALYYGS
+283 SDFITVALYHGS

-364 SITTTGGGS
+364 SITTTGGGA

-393 TMSSSVYG
+393 TMSSTVYG
-401 VYLDSTRSKGHT
+401 VYLDSARSKGHT
-413 LNNQAGGAISANTAV
+413 LNNQAGGVISANTAV
-428 AINGNGN
+428 AVNGNGN

-508 ESGSTIVAKDN
+508 ESGSAIVAKDN

-540 SSISYGIQY
+540 SNMSYGIQY
-549 NSGTSG
+549 NSGASG

-593 VYGVY
+593 VFGVY

-606 NLAGGSITANT
+606 NLAGGSISANT
-617 AVQLNGNN
+617 AVQFHGNN
-625 NTLANA
+625 NKLANA

-657 GGTNAILI
+657 GGINAILI

-680 EISGNI
+680 EISGSI

-723 TLPGATMNLSGTT
+723 TLSGATMNLSGTT

-767 IGNSGTL
+767 IGNGGTL

-804 GNVIKQGGGE
+804 GNVVKQGGGE

-902 TATSGPAI
+902 TETSGPVI

-963 MNSDA
+963 MNPDA

-989 TWYADRYN
+989 TWYADRDN

-1022 NVDANS
+1022 DVDANS

-1048 NTYTGGTTISDGT
+1048 NTYTGSTTIS
-1061 LVANNVEALGT
+1061 E
-1072 GNVTDNATLELNTG
+1072 
-1086 GDFDN
+1086 
-1091 AISGSGQ
+1091 
-1098 VVKSGDD
+1098 
-1105 ALTLS
+1105 
-1110 GTNTYSGGTTISGGT
+1110 
-1125 LIASNVE
+1125 
-1132 ALGTGDVTDNA
+1132 
-1143 VLELNTGGDF
+1143 
-1153 ANNIGGSGQV
+1153 
-1163 VKSGDETLTLSGT
+1163 
-1176 NSYTGGTTIS
+1176 
-1186 GGTLV
+1186 
-1191 ASNVE
+1191 
-1196 ALGSG
+1196 
-1201 DVTDNAT
+1201 
-1208 LEMNTG
+1208 
-1214 GDFANNIGGTGSVV
+1214 
-1228 KSGDKTLTLSG
+1228 
-1239 SNIYT
+1239 
-1244 GGTLIS
+1244 
-1250 GGTLI
+1250 
-1255 ATNVDAL
+1255 
-1262 GTGDVTDNA
+1262 
-1271 TLEMNTGG
+1271 
-1279 DFANAIGGTGSVVKS
+1279 
-1294 GDETLTL
+1294 
-1301 SGSNIY
+1301 
-1307 TGGTTIS
+1307 
-1314 GGTLVATNVEALGS
+1314 
-1328 GDVTDNATLELNTGG
+1328 
-1343 TFDNVIS
+1343 
-1350 GSGQVVKS
+1350 
-1358 GDDALT
+1358 
-1364 LSGNNSYTGGTLISD
+1364 
-1379 GTLVASNVEALGS
+1379 
-1392 GDVTDNATLALN
+1392 
-1404 TGGDFTNNIGGT
+1404 
-1416 GRVEKSGD
+1416 
-1424 DALTLSGANSYTGGT
+1424 
-1439 LISGGTLVA
+1439 
-1448 TNVDALG
+1448 
-1455 TGNVTDNATLE
+1455 
-1466 LNTGGDFDNA
+1466 
-1476 ISGSGQVVK
+1476 
-1485 SGDKTLTLSGANSY
+1485 
-1499 TGGTT
+1499 
-1504 ISSGTLIATNVEALG
+1504 GTLIATNVEALG
-1519 TGDVTDNATLE
+1519 TGN
-1530 LNTGGDFDNNIGGT
+1530 
-1544 GSVVKSG
+1544 
-1551 DETLTLSGANS
+1551 
-1562 YTGGTTISGGTLVA
+1562 
-1576 TSVDALGSGDV
+1576 
-1587 TDNATLEMNTGG
+1587 
-1599 DFANNIGGTGSV
+1599 
-1611 VKSGDKTLTLSG
+1611 
-1623 SNTYAGGTTIN
+1623 
-1634 DGTLVANNVE
+1634 
-1644 ALGTGDVIDNAT
+1644 
-1656 LELNTGGDFDNAIS
+1656 
-1670 GSGQVVKSGDKT
+1670 
-1682 LTLSGANSY
+1682 
-1691 SGATTISGGTLI
+1691 
-1703 AANVNAL
+1703 
-1710 GTGAIDN
+1710 
-1717 RASLLLDA
+1717 
-1725 SGQFTV
+1725 
-1731 TDLTTESGGNTE
+1731 
-1743 IGAGST
+1743 
-1749 LQATTLTQKSDSTLT
+1749 
-1764 INLNSNTADP
+1764 
-1774 VIHAASQVSLAGTLD
+1774 
-1789 ITGVGDVLDSDP
+1789 
-1801 ASTDDLDTFTLIASD
+1801 
-1816 KTIAGDF
+1816 
-1823 EKLTVAG
+1823 
-1830 MDADLADF
+1830 
-1838 ITVDGRIDDM
+1838 
-1848 GKQYELT
+1848 
-1855 TALTWYAD
+1855 
-1863 RDDAVTDAH
+1863 
-1872 GTFNLTNADGSF
+1872 
-1884 AVNTVLE
+1884 
-1891 NVDAT
+1891 
-1896 LDPASSTGW
+1896 
-1905 DGTSLIKQGA
+1905 
-1915 GTLILNAENTYTGGT
+1915 
-1930 TISGGTLV
+1930 
-1938 ATNVDALG
+1938 
-1946 SGDVTDDATLELNT
+1946 
-1960 GGTFDNA
+1960 
-1967 ISGSGQVV
+1967 
-1975 KSGDDALTLSGANT
+1975 
-1989 YTGGTTIND
+1989 
-1998 GTLVA
+1998 
-2003 CNVEALG
+2003 
-2010 TGDVT
+2010 
-2015 DNATL
+2015 
-2020 ELNTGGTFDNVISG
+2020 
-2034 SGQMVKSGDDTLT
+2034 
-2047 LSGSNTYTGGTTI
+2047 
-2060 SGGTLVATSV
+2060 
-2070 DALGSGDVTNDAV
+2070 
-2083 LELNTGGD
+2083 
-2091 FDNAISGSG
+2091 
-2100 QVVKSG
+2100 
-2106 DETLTLSGA
+2106 
-2115 NSYTGGTTISGGTLV
+2115 
-2130 ASNVEALGSSDVTDN
+2130 
-2145 ATLELNTGGDFTNNI
+2145 
-2160 SGSGQVVKSG
+2160 
-2170 DDVLTLSGANSYSG
+2170 
-2184 GTLISDGTL
+2184 
-2193 VASNVEALGTGDIT
+2193 
-2207 DNAVLEL
+2207 
-2214 NTGGDFDN
+2214 
-2222 AISGS
+2222 
-2227 GQVVKS
+2227 
-2233 GDETLTLSGS
+2233 
-2243 NTYTGG
+2243 
-2249 TTISG
+2249 
-2254 GTLVASNVDALGT
+2254 
-2267 GDVTDNATLELNT
+2267 
-2280 GGTFDNVIS
+2280 
-2289 GSGQVVKSGDKTL
+2289 
-2302 TLSGANSYTGGTTI
+2302 
-2316 NDGTLVASNVD
+2316 
-2327 ALGSGDVTNDA
+2327 
-2338 VLELNTGGDFTNNI
+2338 
-2352 SGSGQ
+2352 
-2357 VVKSGDETLTLSGTN
+2357 
-2372 SYTDGTL
+2372 
-2379 ISGGTL
+2379 
-2385 VATNLEALGTG
+2385 
-2396 DVTNNA
+2396 
-2402 TLELN
+2402 
-2407 TGGDFTNNIS
+2407 
-2417 GSGQVVK
+2417 
-2424 SGDETLTLSG
+2424 
-2434 ANSYTGG
+2434 
-2441 TTISGGTLV
+2441 
-2450 ASNVEALGSGDVTD
+2450 VTD

-2521 GSGDIDN
+2521 GSGDVTDNAVLELNTGGDFTNAISGSGQVVKSGDKTLTLSGANSYTGGTTISGGTLVASNVEALGTGDITDNATLELNAGGDFANNIGGTGSVVKSGDKTLTLSGSNTYTGGTTISGGTLVATNVEALGTGNVTDNATLELSTGGDFANNIGGTGSVVKSGDETLTLSGANSYTGGTTISGGTLVASNVEALGTGDVTDNATLELNTGGDFDNAISGSGQVVKSGDKTLTLSGANSYSGATTISGGTLVATNVDALGSGDVTDDATLELNTGGTFDNAISGSGQVVKSGDETLTLSGTNTYSGGTLISGGTLVASNVEALGTGDVTNDAVLELNTGGTFDNAISGSGQVVKSGDKMLTLSGANSYSGGTLISDGTLVASNVEALGSGDVTNDAVLELNTGGTFDNVISGSGKVEKSGDDALTLSGSNTYTGGTLISGGTLVASNVEALGTGDVTDNATLALNAGGDFTNNIGGTGRVEKSGDQTLTLSGSNTYTGGTLISSGTLVATSVDALGTGNVTNNATLALNTGGDFINNIGGTGRVEKSGDDALTLSGSNTYTGGTLISGGTLVANDVNALGTGDVTDNAALMLNTGGDFINNIGGTGRVEKSGDDTLTLSGSNTYTGGTLISGGTLVANDVNALGTGDVTDNATLALNAVGDFNNAIGGSGKVEKSGDDTLTLSGSNTYTGGTLINGGTLVASNVEALGTGDVTDDATLELNTGGKFDNAISGSGNVVKSGADTLTLSGSNTYTGGTTINDGTLVATSVDALGTGDVTDDATLELNTGGDFDNAISGSGQVVKSGDDTLTLSGSNTYTGGTLISSGTLVANDVNALGTGDVTDNATLELNTGGDFTNNIGGTGRVEKSGDGTLTLSGSNTYTGGTLISDGTLVASNVEALGSGDIDN

-2556 AGSALRANTL
+2556 ADSALRGNTL

-2572 TLAVHLI
+2572 TLAVHLT

-2687 QGHSFTLNTALTD
+2687 QGHCFTLNTALTD

-2739 VQEGALWLAET
+2739 VQEGVLWLAET

-2775 TVNGHVNNQGSLYF
+2775 TVNGHVNNLGNLYF

-2912 SESDDVPDDGGE
+2912 SESDDVPDDGGD
-2924 VTPPDDGGEV
+2924 VIPPDDGGDV

-2943 TPPDGGGDVTPPD
+2943 TPPDDGGDVTPPD
-2956 DGGEVTPPDDGGE
+2956 DGGDVSPPDDGGD
-2969 VTPPDDGGDVTPPDD
+2969 VTPPDDGGDVTPPDDDGDITPPD

-3074 VTVGLMGSYINAN
+3074 VTVGLMGSYINAS

-3217 MRVDGKLY
+3217 VRVDGKLY

-3242 SDNAAATFGDTKV
+3242 SDNASATFGDTKV

>member
-1 MNKTYNIIWNA
+1 MNRTYNIIWNA

-138 GSNEDGT
+138 GSSADGT
-145 IMLQNGGSVINDAR
+145 ILLQNGGSVINDGR
-159 IENNATYEHD
+159 IENSAIYVHNLDYGAPEID
-169 PQDIPQEYAGVY
+169 AAIY

-192 SGVLEGVS
+192 NGVLKGVS
-200 GVIVQSGEAH
+200 GVIVQSGEVH
-210 ITNGGMI
+210 ITNGGTI

-225 YGVEFRDG
+225 YGVELRG
-233 TYGTIVNTG
+233 GAYGTIVNTG

-250 GSGKIEDAAIYVHTL
+250 GSNKIEDAAIYAHTF
-265 NDMAVSG
+265 DDIAAG
-272 SVSVDNSGLMQ
+272 DSVSVDNSGLLQ
-283 SDFITVALYYGS
+283 SDFIAVALYHGA
-295 HFEVVNR
+295 HFEVFNR
-302 VGGVITAGN
+302 AGGVITAGN
-311 SSLVGIKSTAMEL
+311 SSLVGIQSAAMEL
-324 KVGVDNLVTNDGT
+324 KAGADNLVTNDGT

-352 ESTSGGVITNTG
+352 ENTSGGVITNTG

-498 IAGGNNQITT
+498 IAGGNNQVTT

-540 SSISYGIQY
+540 SSISYGIEY
-549 NSGTSG
+549 NSGASG

-593 VYGVY
+593 VFGVY

-631 GAILGDTNGVT
+631 GAILGDTDGVT
-642 INGSGNTLTSQGKIT
+642 ISGSGNTLTSQGKIT
-657 GGTNAILI
+657 GGTNAVLI
-665 NSGSKNNTLTLNTGT
+665 NSGSKNNTITLNTGT
-680 EISGNI
+680 EISGSI

-723 TLPGATMNLSGTT
+723 TLSGATMNLSGTT

-767 IGNSGTL
+767 IGNGGTL

-804 GNVIKQGGGE
+804 GNVVKQGGGE

-963 MNSDA
+963 MNPDA

-989 TWYADRYN
+989 TWYADRDN

-1048 NTYTGGTTISDGT
+1048 NTYTGSTTISEGT
-1061 LVANNVEALGT
+1061 LIATNVEALGT
-1072 GNVTDNATLELNTG
+1072 GNVTDNATLEMNTG

-1098 VVKSGDD
+1098 VVKSGD
-1105 ALTLS
+1105 
-1110 GTNTYSGGTTISGGT
+1110 
-1125 LIASNVE
+1125 
-1132 ALGTGDVTDNA
+1132 
-1143 VLELNTGGDF
+1143 
-1153 ANNIGGSGQV
+1153 
-1163 VKSGDETLTLSGT
+1163 ETLTLSGA

-1191 ASNVE
+1191 ASNVEALGSGDVTDNATLELNTGGDFDNNIGGTGSVVKSGDKTLTLSGANSYTGGTTISGGTLVVSNVE

-1239 SNIYT
+1239 
-1244 GGTLIS
+1244 
-1250 GGTLI
+1250 
-1255 ATNVDAL
+1255 
-1262 GTGDVTDNA
+1262 
-1271 TLEMNTGG
+1271 
-1279 DFANAIGGTGSVVKS
+1279 
-1294 GDETLTL
+1294 
-1301 SGSNIY
+1301 
-1307 TGGTTIS
+1307 
-1314 GGTLVATNVEALGS
+1314 
-1328 GDVTDNATLELNTGG
+1328 
-1343 TFDNVIS
+1343 
-1350 GSGQVVKS
+1350 
-1358 GDDALT
+1358 
-1364 LSGNNSYTGGTLISD
+1364 
-1379 GTLVASNVEALGS
+1379 
-1392 GDVTDNATLALN
+1392 
-1404 TGGDFTNNIGGT
+1404 
-1416 GRVEKSGD
+1416 
-1424 DALTLSGANSYTGGT
+1424 
-1439 LISGGTLVA
+1439 
-1448 TNVDALG
+1448 
-1455 TGNVTDNATLE
+1455 
-1466 LNTGGDFDNA
+1466 
-1476 ISGSGQVVK
+1476 
-1485 SGDKTLTLSGANSY
+1485 
-1499 TGGTT
+1499 
-1504 ISSGTLIATNVEALG
+1504 
-1519 TGDVTDNATLE
+1519 
-1530 LNTGGDFDNNIGGT
+1530 
-1544 GSVVKSG
+1544 
-1551 DETLTLSGANS
+1551 ANS

-1576 TSVDALGSGDV
+1576 NNVNALGSGDV

-1623 SNTYAGGTTIN
+1623 ANSYTGGTTISG
-1634 DGTLVANNVE
+1634 GTLVATNVD
-1644 ALGTGDVIDNAT
+1644 ALGTGNVTDNAT
-1656 LELNTGGDFDNAIS
+1656 LELNTGGTFDNAIGGT
-1670 GSGQVVKSGDKT
+1670 GSVVKSGDKT

-1731 TDLTTESGGNTE
+1731 TDLTTGSGGNTE

-1764 INLNSNTADP
+1764 INLNSNTVDP

-1838 ITVDGRIDDM
+1838 ITVDGRIDDT

-1938 ATNVDALG
+1938 ATNVEALG
-1946 SGDVTDDATLELNT
+1946 TGDVTDNAVLELNTGGTFDNAISGIGQVVKSGDETLMLSGTNTYSGGTLISGGTLVASNVEALGTGDVTNDAVLELNTSGDFDNAISGSGQVEKSGDGTLTLSGSNTYTGGTLISGGTLVASNVEALGTGDVTNDAVLELNT

-1975 KSGDDALTLSGANT
+1975 KSGDDALTLSGANS
-1989 YTGGTTIND
+1989 YTGGTLISG
-1998 GTLVA
+1998 GTLIA
-2003 CNVEALG
+2003 SNVEALG
-2010 TGDVT
+2010 SGDVT

-2020 ELNTGGTFDNVISG
+2020 ALNTGGTFDN
-2034 SGQMVKSGDDTLT
+2034 
-2047 LSGSNTYTGGTTI
+2047 
-2060 SGGTLVATSV
+2060 A
-2070 DALGSGDVTNDAV
+2070 
-2083 LELNTGGD
+2083 
-2091 FDNAISGSG
+2091 
-2100 QVVKSG
+2100 
-2106 DETLTLSGA
+2106 
-2115 NSYTGGTTISGGTLV
+2115 
-2130 ASNVEALGSSDVTDN
+2130 
-2145 ATLELNTGGDFTNNI
+2145 I

-2193 VASNVEALGTGDIT
+2193 VASNVEALGSGDVT
-2207 DNAVLEL
+2207 NDAVLEL
-2214 NTGGDFDN
+2214 NTGGTFDNTISGSGRVVKSGDGALTLSGANSYSGGTLISDGTLIAGRVDVLGSGDVTDDATLELNTGGTFDN

-2233 GDETLTLSGS
+2233 GD
-2243 NTYTGG
+2243 
-2249 TTISG
+2249 
-2254 GTLVASNVDALGT
+2254 
-2267 GDVTDNATLELNT
+2267 
-2280 GGTFDNVIS
+2280 
-2289 GSGQVVKSGDKTL
+2289 KML
-2302 TLSGANSYTGGTTI
+2302 TLSGANSYSGGTLI
-2316 NDGTLVASNVD
+2316 SDGTLVASNV
-2327 ALGSGDVTNDA
+2327 
-2338 VLELNTGGDFTNNI
+2338 
-2352 SGSGQ
+2352 
-2357 VVKSGDETLTLSGTN
+2357 
-2372 SYTDGTL
+2372 
-2379 ISGGTL
+2379 
-2385 VATNLEALGTG
+2385 EALGTG

-2424 SGDETLTLSG
+2424 SGDDTLTLSG

-2450 ASNVEALGSGDVTD
+2450 ATNVEALGSGDVTNNAVLELNTGGTFDNAISGSGQVVKSGDKTLTLSGANSYTGGTTINDGTLVATSVDALGTGDVTDDATLELNTGGDFDNAIGGSGNVVKSGADTLTLSGSNTYTGGTLISDGTLVASNVDALGTGDVTD
-2464 NATLEM
+2464 NATLEL

-2476 DNAISGS
+2476 DNAISGR

-2572 TLAVHLI
+2572 TLAVHLT

-2586 VTADHANLGGTL
+2586 VTADRANLGGTL

-2642 VDFLTVDGRVNAAD
+2642 VDFLTVDGRVNADD

-2707 DSATY
+2707 DSATD

-2775 TVNGHVNNQGSLYF
+2775 TVNGHVNNLGNLYF

-2881 SDGDFTLYKGHVD
+2881 SDGDFRLYKGHVD

-2912 SESDDVPDDGGE
+2912 SESDDVPDDGGD

-2943 TPPDGGGDVTPPD
+2943 TPPDDGGDVIPPDDGGDITPPDGGGDVTPPD
-2956 DGGEVTPPDDGGE
+2956 DGGDITPPDDDGNI
-2969 VTPPDDGGDVTPPDD
+2969 TPPD

-3074 VTVGLMGSYINAN
+3074 VTVGLMGSYINAS

-3129 IDSWYQYGA
+3129 IDSWYQYGV

-3217 MRVDGKLY
+3217 VRVDGKLY

-3242 SDNAAATFGDTKV
+3242 SDNASATFGDTKV

-3281 AQAAGQK
+3281 AQAVGQK

>member
-1 MNKTYNIIWNA
+1 MNRTYNIIWNA

-138 GSNEDGT
+138 GSSADGT
-145 IMLQNGGSVINDAR
+145 ILLQNGGSVINDGR
-159 IENNATYEHD
+159 IENSAIYVHNLDYGAPEID
-169 PQDIPQEYAGVY
+169 AAIY

-192 SGVLEGVS
+192 NGVLKGVS
-200 GVIVQSGEAH
+200 GVIVQSGEVH
-210 ITNGGMI
+210 ITNGGTI

-225 YGVEFRDG
+225 YGVELRG
-233 TYGTIVNTG
+233 GAYGTIVNTG

-250 GSGKIEDAAIYVHTL
+250 GSNKIEDAAIYAHTF
-265 NDMAVSG
+265 DDIAAG
-272 SVSVDNSGLMQ
+272 DSVSVDNSGLLQ
-283 SDFITVALYYGS
+283 SDFIAVALYHGA
-295 HFEVVNR
+295 HFEVFNR
-302 VGGVITAGN
+302 AGGVITAGN
-311 SSLVGIKSTAMEL
+311 SSLVGIQSAAMEL
-324 KVGVDNLVTNDGT
+324 KAGADNLVTNDGT

-352 ESTSGGVITNTG
+352 ENTSGGVITNTG

-498 IAGGNNQITT
+498 IAGGNNQVTT

-549 NSGTSG
+549 NSGASG

-593 VYGVY
+593 VFGVY

-631 GAILGDTNGVT
+631 GAILGDTDGVT
-642 INGSGNTLTSQGKIT
+642 ISGSGNTLTSQGKIT
-657 GGTNAILI
+657 GGTNAVLI
-665 NSGSKNNTLTLNTGT
+665 NSGSKNNTITLNTGT
-680 EISGNI
+680 EISGSI

-723 TLPGATMNLSGTT
+723 TLSGATMNLSGTT

-767 IGNSGTL
+767 IGNGGTL

-804 GNVIKQGGGE
+804 GNVVKQGGGE

-963 MNSDA
+963 MNPDA

-989 TWYADRYN
+989 TWYADRDN

-1048 NTYTGGTTISDGT
+1048 NTYTGSTTISEGT
-1061 LVANNVEALGT
+1061 LIATNVEALGT
-1072 GNVTDNATLELNTG
+1072 GNVTDNATLEMNTG

-1098 VVKSGDD
+1098 VVKSGD
-1105 ALTLS
+1105 
-1110 GTNTYSGGTTISGGT
+1110 
-1125 LIASNVE
+1125 
-1132 ALGTGDVTDNA
+1132 
-1143 VLELNTGGDF
+1143 
-1153 ANNIGGSGQV
+1153 
-1163 VKSGDETLTLSGT
+1163 ETLTLSGA

-1191 ASNVE
+1191 ASNVEALGSGDVTDNATLELNTGGDFDNNIGGTGSVVKSGDKTLTLSGANSYTGGTTISGGTLVVSNVE

-1239 SNIYT
+1239 
-1244 GGTLIS
+1244 
-1250 GGTLI
+1250 
-1255 ATNVDAL
+1255 
-1262 GTGDVTDNA
+1262 
-1271 TLEMNTGG
+1271 
-1279 DFANAIGGTGSVVKS
+1279 
-1294 GDETLTL
+1294 
-1301 SGSNIY
+1301 
-1307 TGGTTIS
+1307 
-1314 GGTLVATNVEALGS
+1314 
-1328 GDVTDNATLELNTGG
+1328 
-1343 TFDNVIS
+1343 
-1350 GSGQVVKS
+1350 
-1358 GDDALT
+1358 
-1364 LSGNNSYTGGTLISD
+1364 
-1379 GTLVASNVEALGS
+1379 
-1392 GDVTDNATLALN
+1392 
-1404 TGGDFTNNIGGT
+1404 
-1416 GRVEKSGD
+1416 
-1424 DALTLSGANSYTGGT
+1424 
-1439 LISGGTLVA
+1439 
-1448 TNVDALG
+1448 
-1455 TGNVTDNATLE
+1455 
-1466 LNTGGDFDNA
+1466 
-1476 ISGSGQVVK
+1476 
-1485 SGDKTLTLSGANSY
+1485 
-1499 TGGTT
+1499 
-1504 ISSGTLIATNVEALG
+1504 
-1519 TGDVTDNATLE
+1519 
-1530 LNTGGDFDNNIGGT
+1530 
-1544 GSVVKSG
+1544 
-1551 DETLTLSGANS
+1551 ANS

-1576 TSVDALGSGDV
+1576 NNVNALGSGDV

-1623 SNTYAGGTTIN
+1623 ANSYTGGTTISG
-1634 DGTLVANNVE
+1634 GTLVATNVD
-1644 ALGTGDVIDNAT
+1644 ALGTGNVTDNAT
-1656 LELNTGGDFDNAIS
+1656 LELNTGGTFDNAIGGT
-1670 GSGQVVKSGDKT
+1670 GSVVKSGDKT

-1731 TDLTTESGGNTE
+1731 TDLTTGSGGNTE

-1764 INLNSNTADP
+1764 INLNSNTVDP

-1838 ITVDGRIDDM
+1838 ITVDGRIDDT

-1938 ATNVDALG
+1938 ATNVEALG
-1946 SGDVTDDATLELNT
+1946 TGDVTDNAVLELNTGGTFDNAISGIGQVVKSGDETLMLSGTNTYSGGTLISGGTLVASNVEALGTGDVTNDAVLELNTSGDFDNAISGSGQVEKSGDGTLTLSGSNTYTGGTLISGGTLVASNVEALGTGDVTNDAVLELNT

-1975 KSGDDALTLSGANT
+1975 KSGDDALTLSGANS
-1989 YTGGTTIND
+1989 YTGGTLISG
-1998 GTLVA
+1998 GTLIA
-2003 CNVEALG
+2003 SNVEALG
-2010 TGDVT
+2010 SGDVT

-2020 ELNTGGTFDNVISG
+2020 ALNTGGTFDN
-2034 SGQMVKSGDDTLT
+2034 
-2047 LSGSNTYTGGTTI
+2047 
-2060 SGGTLVATSV
+2060 A
-2070 DALGSGDVTNDAV
+2070 
-2083 LELNTGGD
+2083 
-2091 FDNAISGSG
+2091 
-2100 QVVKSG
+2100 
-2106 DETLTLSGA
+2106 
-2115 NSYTGGTTISGGTLV
+2115 
-2130 ASNVEALGSSDVTDN
+2130 
-2145 ATLELNTGGDFTNNI
+2145 I

-2193 VASNVEALGTGDIT
+2193 VASNVEALGSGDVT
-2207 DNAVLEL
+2207 NDAVLEL
-2214 NTGGDFDN
+2214 NTGGTFDNTISGSGRVVKSGDGALTLSGANSYSGGTLISDGTLIAGRVDVLGSGDVTDDATLELNTGGTFDN

-2233 GDETLTLSGS
+2233 GD
-2243 NTYTGG
+2243 
-2249 TTISG
+2249 
-2254 GTLVASNVDALGT
+2254 
-2267 GDVTDNATLELNT
+2267 
-2280 GGTFDNVIS
+2280 
-2289 GSGQVVKSGDKTL
+2289 KML
-2302 TLSGANSYTGGTTI
+2302 TLSGANSYSGGTLI
-2316 NDGTLVASNVD
+2316 SDGTLVASNV
-2327 ALGSGDVTNDA
+2327 
-2338 VLELNTGGDFTNNI
+2338 
-2352 SGSGQ
+2352 
-2357 VVKSGDETLTLSGTN
+2357 
-2372 SYTDGTL
+2372 
-2379 ISGGTL
+2379 
-2385 VATNLEALGTG
+2385 EALGTG

-2424 SGDETLTLSG
+2424 SGDDTLTLSG

-2450 ASNVEALGSGDVTD
+2450 ATNVEALGSGDVTNNAVLELNTGGTFDNAISGSGQVVKSGDKTLTLSGANSYTGGTTINDGTLVATSVDALGTGDVTDDATLELNTGGDFDNAIGGSGNVVKSGADTLTLSGSNTYTGGTLISDGTLVASNVDALGTGDVTD
-2464 NATLEM
+2464 NATLEL

-2476 DNAISGS
+2476 DNAISGR

-2572 TLAVHLI
+2572 TLAVHLT

-2586 VTADHANLGGTL
+2586 VTADRANLGGTL

-2642 VDFLTVDGRVNAAD
+2642 VDFLTVDGRVNADD

-2707 DSATY
+2707 DSATD

-2775 TVNGHVNNQGSLYF
+2775 TVNGHVNNLGNLYF

-2881 SDGDFTLYKGHVD
+2881 SDGDFRLYKGHVD

-2912 SESDDVPDDGGE
+2912 SESDDVPDDGGD

-2943 TPPDGGGDVTPPD
+2943 TPPDDGGDVIPPDDGGDITPPDGGGDVTPPD
-2956 DGGEVTPPDDGGE
+2956 DGGDITPPDDDGNI
-2969 VTPPDDGGDVTPPDD
+2969 TPPD

-3074 VTVGLMGSYINAN
+3074 VTVGLMGSYINAS
-3087 TDSTGNRGADG
+3087 TDSTGNRGGADG

-3129 IDSWYQYGA
+3129 IDSWYQYGV

-3182 QAQVTWQRYSAD
+3182 QAQITWQRYSAD

-3217 MRVDGKLY
+3217 VRVDGKLY

-3242 SDNAAATFGDTKV
+3242 SDNASATFGDTKV

-3281 AQAAGQK
+3281 AQAVGQK

>member
-75 VETGNTVATD
+75 VEAGNTIATD
-85 TATSAAIVGDNS
+85 TAASAAIVGDNS

-109 VGSSLTDSQAMN
+109 VGSSLIDSQAMN

-138 GSNEDGT
+138 GSSADGT
-145 IMLQNGGSVINDAR
+145 ILLQNGGSVINDGR
-159 IENNATYEHD
+159 IENSAIYVHNLDLGAPEID
-169 PQDIPQEYAGVY
+169 AAIY

-192 SGVLEGVS
+192 NGVLKGVS
-200 GVIVQSGEAH
+200 GVIVQSGEVH
-210 ITNGGMI
+210 ITNGGTI

-225 YGVEFRDG
+225 YGVELRG
-233 TYGTIVNTG
+233 GAYGTIVNTG

-250 GSGKIEDAAIYVHTL
+250 GSGEIEDAAIYAHTF
-265 NDMAVSG
+265 DDIAAG
-272 SVSVDNSGLMQ
+272 DYVSVDNSGLLQ
-283 SDFITVALYYGS
+283 SDFIAVALYHGA
-295 HFEVVNR
+295 HFEVINR
-302 VGGVITAGN
+302 AGGVITAGN
-311 SSLVGIKSTAMEL
+311 SSLVGIQSAAMEL
-324 KVGVDNLVTNDGT
+324 KAGANNLVTNDGT

-364 SITTTGGGS
+364 SITTTGGGA

-393 TMSSSVYG
+393 TMSSTVYG
-401 VYLDSTRSKGHT
+401 VYLDSARSKGHT

-508 ESGSTIVAKDN
+508 ESGSAIVAKDN

-540 SSISYGIQY
+540 SSISYGIHY
-549 NSGTSG
+549 YSGTSG

-593 VYGVY
+593 VFGVY

-617 AVQLNGNN
+617 AVQFHGNN

-642 INGSGNTLTSQGKIT
+642 ISGSGNTLTNQGKIT

-680 EISGNI
+680 EISGSI

-723 TLPGATMNLSGTT
+723 TLSGATMNLSGTT

-774 GAFNGDIVDNGTLTF
+774 GTFNGDIVDNGTLTF

-804 GNVIKQGGGE
+804 GNVVKQGGGE

-949 ISGDFDDI
+949 ISGDFDGI

-963 MNSDA
+963 MNPDA

-1048 NTYTGGTTISDGT
+1048 NTYTGGTTISEGT

-1098 VVKSGDD
+1098 VVKSGD
-1105 ALTLS
+1105 
-1110 GTNTYSGGTTISGGT
+1110 
-1125 LIASNVE
+1125 
-1132 ALGTGDVTDNA
+1132 
-1143 VLELNTGGDF
+1143 
-1153 ANNIGGSGQV
+1153 
-1163 VKSGDETLTLSGT
+1163 
-1176 NSYTGGTTIS
+1176 
-1186 GGTLV
+1186 
-1191 ASNVE
+1191 
-1196 ALGSG
+1196 
-1201 DVTDNAT
+1201 
-1208 LEMNTG
+1208 
-1214 GDFANNIGGTGSVV
+1214 
-1228 KSGDKTLTLSG
+1228 KTLTLSG
-1239 SNIYT
+1239 
-1244 GGTLIS
+1244 
-1250 GGTLI
+1250 
-1255 ATNVDAL
+1255 
-1262 GTGDVTDNA
+1262 
-1271 TLEMNTGG
+1271 
-1279 DFANAIGGTGSVVKS
+1279 ANS
-1294 GDETLTL
+1294 
-1301 SGSNIY
+1301 Y

-1358 GDDALT
+1358 GDEMLTLSGANSYTGGTTISGGTLVASNVEALGSGDVTDNATLELNTGGDFDNAISGSGQVVKSGDDALT

-1392 GDVTDNATLALN
+1392 GDVTN
-1404 TGGDFTNNIGGT
+1404 
-1416 GRVEKSGD
+1416 
-1424 DALTLSGANSYTGGT
+1424 DA
-1439 LISGGTLVA
+1439 V
-1448 TNVDALG
+1448 
-1455 TGNVTDNATLE
+1455 LE

-1504 ISSGTLIATNVEALG
+1504 ISGGTLVASNVEALG
-1519 TGDVTDNATLE
+1519 
-1530 LNTGGDFDNNIGGT
+1530 
-1544 GSVVKSG
+1544 SG
-1551 DETLTLSGANS
+1551 DIT
-1562 YTGGTTISGGTLVA
+1562 
-1576 TSVDALGSGDV
+1576 
-1587 TDNATLEMNTGG
+1587 
-1599 DFANNIGGTGSV
+1599 
-1611 VKSGDKTLTLSG
+1611 
-1623 SNTYAGGTTIN
+1623 
-1634 DGTLVANNVE
+1634 
-1644 ALGTGDVIDNAT
+1644 DNAT

-1670 GSGQVVKSGDKT
+1670 GSGQVVKSGDET
-1682 LTLSGANSY
+1682 LTLSGTNTY
-1691 SGATTISGGTLI
+1691 TGGTTISGGTLI
-1703 AANVNAL
+1703 ATHVNAL

-1725 SGQFTV
+1725 SGQFAV

-1838 ITVDGRIDDM
+1838 ITVDGRIDDT

-1896 LDPASSTGW
+1896 LDPDSATGW

-1915 GTLILNAENTYTGGT
+1915 GTLILNAENTYTVGT

-1975 KSGDDALTLSGANT
+1975 KSGDKMLTLSGTNS
-1989 YTGGTTIND
+1989 YSGGTLISG

-2003 CNVEALG
+2003 TNVDALG
-2010 TGDVT
+2010 SGDVT
-2015 DNATL
+2015 DDATL
-2020 ELNTGGTFDNVISG
+2020 ELNTGGTFDNAISG
-2034 SGQMVKSGDDTLT
+2034 SGQVVKSGDDTLT
-2047 LSGSNTYTGGTTI
+2047 LSGSNTYTGGTII
-2060 SGGTLVATSV
+2060 SGGTLVASNV
-2070 DALGSGDVTNDAV
+2070 EALGTGDVTNDAV

-2091 FDNAISGSG
+2091 FDNA
-2100 QVVKSG
+2100 
-2106 DETLTLSGA
+2106 
-2115 NSYTGGTTISGGTLV
+2115 
-2130 ASNVEALGSSDVTDN
+2130 
-2145 ATLELNTGGDFTNNI
+2145 
-2160 SGSGQVVKSG
+2160 
-2170 DDVLTLSGANSYSG
+2170 
-2184 GTLISDGTL
+2184 
-2193 VASNVEALGTGDIT
+2193 
-2207 DNAVLEL
+2207 
-2214 NTGGDFDN
+2214 
-2222 AISGS
+2222 
-2227 GQVVKS
+2227 
-2233 GDETLTLSGS
+2233 
-2243 NTYTGG
+2243 
-2249 TTISG
+2249 
-2254 GTLVASNVDALGT
+2254 
-2267 GDVTDNATLELNT
+2267 
-2280 GGTFDNVIS
+2280 
-2289 GSGQVVKSGDKTL
+2289 
-2302 TLSGANSYTGGTTI
+2302 
-2316 NDGTLVASNVD
+2316 
-2327 ALGSGDVTNDA
+2327 
-2338 VLELNTGGDFTNNI
+2338 I

-2407 TGGDFTNNIS
+2407 TGGTFDNAIS

-2424 SGDETLTLSG
+2424 SGDDALTLSG
-2434 ANSYTGG
+2434 SNTYTGG
-2441 TTISGGTLV
+2441 TTISGGTLIATSV
-2450 ASNVEALGSGDVTD
+2450 DALGSGDVTD
-2464 NATLEM
+2464 NAVLEL
-2470 NTGGDF
+2470 NTGGTF

-2498 ANSYTGGTTISG
+2498 SNTYTGGTTISG
-2510 GTLVASNVEAL
+2510 GTLIASNVEAL
-2521 GSGDIDN
+2521 GSGNIDN

-2556 AGSALRANTL
+2556 AGSTLRANTL

-2572 TLAVHLI
+2572 TLAVHLT

-2707 DSATY
+2707 DSATD

-2775 TVNGHVNNQGSLYF
+2775 TVNGHVNNLGSLYF

-2912 SESDDVPDDGGE
+2912 SESDDVPDDGG
-2924 VTPPDDGGEV
+2924 DV

-2943 TPPDGGGDVTPPD
+2943 TPPDDGGD
-2956 DGGEVTPPDDGGE
+2956 
-2969 VTPPDDGGDVTPPDD
+2969 VTPPDDGGDVTPPDDGGDVTPPDDDGDITPPD

-3028 DGSIWMRFKAGKAE
+3028 DGSVWMRFKAGKAE

-3074 VTVGLMGSYINAN
+3074 VTVGLMGSYINAS

-3242 SDNAAATFGDTKV
+3242 SDNASATFGDTKV

>member
-26 GSRAIVSVSASCA
+26 GSRAIVSASCA

-121 LDSLTGATSVH
+121 LDSSTGATSVH

-145 IMLQNGGSVINDAR
+145 ILLQNGGSVINDAL
-159 IENNATYEHD
+159 IENSATYEHD
-169 PQDIPQEYAGVY
+169 PEDIPQEYAGVY

-217 NSDGSWRS
+217 SSDGSWRS

-250 GSGKIEDAAIYVHTL
+250 GSNKIEDAAIYVHTL

-283 SDFITVALYYGS
+283 SDFITVALYHGS

-364 SITTTGGGS
+364 SITTTGGGA

-393 TMSSSVYG
+393 TMSSTVYG
-401 VYLDSTRSKGHT
+401 VYLDSARSKGHT
-413 LNNQAGGAISANTAV
+413 LNNQAGSAISANTAV

-508 ESGSTIVAKDN
+508 ESGSAIVAKDN

-540 SSISYGIQY
+540 SSISYGIHY
-549 NSGTSG
+549 YSGTSG

-593 VYGVY
+593 VFGVY

-606 NLAGGSITANT
+606 NLVGGSITANT
-617 AVQLNGNN
+617 AVQFNGNN

-642 INGSGNTLTSQGKIT
+642 ISGSGNTLTSQGKIT

-665 NSGSKNNTLTLNTGT
+665 NSGSKNNTITLNTGT
-680 EISGNI
+680 EISGSI

-723 TLPGATMNLSGTT
+723 TLSGATMNLSGTT

-767 IGNSGTL
+767 IGNGGTL

-804 GNVIKQGGGE
+804 GNVVKQGGGE

-902 TATSGPAI
+902 TAISGPAI

-963 MNSDA
+963 MNPDA

-989 TWYADRYN
+989 TWYADRDN

-1022 NVDANS
+1022 DVDANS
-1028 GWNGQSLTKTGAGTL
+1028 GWDGQSLTKTGAGTL

-1048 NTYTGGTTISDGT
+1048 NTYTGGTTISGGT
-1061 LVANNVEALGT
+1061 LVASNVEALGS
-1072 GNVTDNATLELNTG
+1072 GDVTNDAVLELNSG

-1098 VVKSGDD
+1098 VVKSGDETL
-1105 ALTLS
+1105 ALS
-1110 GTNTYSGGTTISGGT
+1110 GINSYTGGTTISGGT

-1163 VKSGDETLTLSGT
+1163 VKSGD
-1176 NSYTGGTTIS
+1176 
-1186 GGTLV
+1186 
-1191 ASNVE
+1191 
-1196 ALGSG
+1196 
-1201 DVTDNAT
+1201 
-1208 LEMNTG
+1208 
-1214 GDFANNIGGTGSVV
+1214 
-1228 KSGDKTLTLSG
+1228 
-1239 SNIYT
+1239 
-1244 GGTLIS
+1244 
-1250 GGTLI
+1250 
-1255 ATNVDAL
+1255 
-1262 GTGDVTDNA
+1262 
-1271 TLEMNTGG
+1271 
-1279 DFANAIGGTGSVVKS
+1279 
-1294 GDETLTL
+1294 
-1301 SGSNIY
+1301 
-1307 TGGTTIS
+1307 
-1314 GGTLVATNVEALGS
+1314 
-1328 GDVTDNATLELNTGG
+1328 
-1343 TFDNVIS
+1343 
-1350 GSGQVVKS
+1350 
-1358 GDDALT
+1358 
-1364 LSGNNSYTGGTLISD
+1364 
-1379 GTLVASNVEALGS
+1379 
-1392 GDVTDNATLALN
+1392 
-1404 TGGDFTNNIGGT
+1404 
-1416 GRVEKSGD
+1416 

-1439 LISGGTLVA
+1439 IISGGTLV
-1448 TNVDALG
+1448 
-1455 TGNVTDNATLE
+1455 
-1466 LNTGGDFDNA
+1466 
-1476 ISGSGQVVK
+1476 
-1485 SGDKTLTLSGANSY
+1485 
-1499 TGGTT
+1499 
-1504 ISSGTLIATNVEALG
+1504 ATNVEALG

-1530 LNTGGDFDNNIGGT
+1530 LNTGGT
-1544 GSVVKSG
+1544 
-1551 DETLTLSGANS
+1551 
-1562 YTGGTTISGGTLVA
+1562 
-1576 TSVDALGSGDV
+1576 
-1587 TDNATLEMNTGG
+1587 
-1599 DFANNIGGTGSV
+1599 
-1611 VKSGDKTLTLSG
+1611 
-1623 SNTYAGGTTIN
+1623 
-1634 DGTLVANNVE
+1634 
-1644 ALGTGDVIDNAT
+1644 
-1656 LELNTGGDFDNAIS
+1656 FDNAIS

-1682 LTLSGANSY
+1682 LTLSGTNSY

-1703 AANVNAL
+1703 ATHVNAL

-1764 INLNSNTADP
+1764 INLNSNTVDP

-1838 ITVDGRIDDM
+1838 ITVDGRIDDT

-1896 LDPASSTGW
+1896 LDPASATGW

-1975 KSGDDALTLSGANT
+1975 KSGDDVLTLSGANS
-1989 YTGGTTIND
+1989 YSGGTLISD

-2003 CNVEALG
+2003 SNVEALG

-2015 DNATL
+2015 DN
-2020 ELNTGGTFDNVISG
+2020 
-2034 SGQMVKSGDDTLT
+2034 
-2047 LSGSNTYTGGTTI
+2047 
-2060 SGGTLVATSV
+2060 
-2070 DALGSGDVTNDAV
+2070 AV

-2106 DETLTLSGA
+2106 DETLTLSGT
-2115 NSYTGGTTISGGTLV
+2115 NSYTDGTLISGGTLV
-2130 ASNVEALGSSDVTDN
+2130 ATNVEALGTGDVTNN

-2170 DDVLTLSGANSYSG
+2170 DDTLTFSGANSYTGGTTISGGTLVATNVEALGSGDVTDNAVLELNTGGDFDNAISGSGQVEKSGDDVLTLSGANSYSG

-2193 VASNVEALGTGDIT
+2193 VATNVEALGTGDVTDDATLELNTSGTFDNVISGSGQVVKSGDKTLTLSGSNTYTGGTTINDGTLIASNVEALGTGDIT

-2249 TTISG
+2249 TTINDGTLVATSVDALGTGDVTDDATLELNTGGDFDNAIGGSG
-2254 GTLVASNVDALGT
+2254 NVVKSGADTLTLSGSNTYTGGTLISDGTLVASNVEALGSGDVTNNATLELNTGGDFDNAISGSGQVVKSGDETLTLSGSNTYTGGTTISGGTLISDGTLVASNVEALGT

-2289 GSGQVVKSGDKTL
+2289 GSGQVVKSGDDTL
-2302 TLSGANSYTGGTTI
+2302 TLSGSNTYTGGTLI
-2316 NDGTLVASNVD
+2316 SDGTLVATSVD
-2327 ALGSGDVTNDA
+2327 ALGSGDVTD
-2338 VLELNTGGDFTNNI
+2338 
-2352 SGSGQ
+2352 
-2357 VVKSGDETLTLSGTN
+2357 
-2372 SYTDGTL
+2372 
-2379 ISGGTL
+2379 
-2385 VATNLEALGTG
+2385 
-2396 DVTNNA
+2396 NA

-2464 NATLEM
+2464 NAMLEL

-2483 GQVVKSGDKTLTLSG
+2483 GQVVKSGGDTLTLSG
-2498 ANSYTGGTTISG
+2498 NNSYTGGTLISD

-2521 GSGDIDN
+2521 GSGNIDN

-2556 AGSALRANTL
+2556 AGSTLRANTL

-2572 TLAVHLI
+2572 TLAVHLT

-2586 VTADHANLGGTL
+2586 VTADRANLGGTL

-2621 TDSAINSD
+2621 SDSAIDSD

-2642 VDFLTVDGRVNAAD
+2642 VDFLTVDGRVNADD

-2700 VDATLNP
+2700 VDATLDP
-2707 DSATY
+2707 DSATD

-2761 VNIAANAAFGGHNA
+2761 VNIAANAAFGGHNS

-2912 SESDDVPDDGGE
+2912 SESDDVPDDGGD

-2934 TPPDDGGDV
+2934 TPPDD
-2943 TPPDGGGDVTPPD
+2943 GGDVTPPD

-2969 VTPPDDGGDVTPPDD
+2969 VTPPDDGGEVTPPDDDGDITPPD
-2984 GGDVTPVAPQYRAD
+2984 GGDVTPVTPQYRAD

-3028 DGSIWMRFKAGKAE
+3028 DGSVWMRFKAGKAE

-3074 VTVGLMGSYINAN
+3074 VTVGLMGSYINAS

-3217 MRVDGKLY
+3217 VRVDGKLY

-3242 SDNAAATFGDTKV
+3242 SDNASATFGDTKV

>member
-85 TATSAAIVGDNS
+85 IATSAAIVGDNS

-145 IMLQNGGSVINDAR
+145 ILLQNGGSVINDGR
-159 IENNATYEHD
+159 IENSAIYVHNLDYGAPEID
-169 PQDIPQEYAGVY
+169 AAIY

-192 SGVLEGVS
+192 NGVLEGVS
-200 GVIVQSGEAH
+200 GVIVQSGEVH

-225 YGVEFRDG
+225 YGVELRG
-233 TYGTIVNTG
+233 GAYGTIVNTG

-250 GSGKIEDAAIYVHTL
+250 GSGEIEDAAIYAHTF
-265 NDMAVSG
+265 DDIAAG
-272 SVSVDNSGLMQ
+272 DYVSVDNSGLLQ
-283 SDFITVALYYGS
+283 SDFIAVALYHGA
-295 HFEVVNR
+295 HFEVINR

-311 SSLVGIKSTAMEL
+311 SSLVGIQSAAMEL
-324 KVGVDNLVTNDGT
+324 KAGVGNLVTNDGT

-352 ESTSGGVITNTG
+352 ENTSGGVITNTG
-364 SITTTGGGS
+364 SITTTGGGA
-373 GDASVYVHGNGDGTV
+373 GDASVYVHGNGDGTI

-401 VYLDSTRSKGHT
+401 VYLDSARSKGHT

-508 ESGSTIVAKDN
+508 ESGSAIVAKDN

-540 SSISYGIQY
+540 SNMSYGIQY
-549 NSGTSG
+549 NSGASG

-593 VYGVY
+593 VFGVY

-680 EISGNI
+680 EISGSI

-723 TLPGATMNLSGTT
+723 TLSGATMNLSGTT

-767 IGNSGTL
+767 IGNGGTL

-804 GNVIKQGGGE
+804 GNVVKQGGGE

-963 MNSDA
+963 MNPDA

-989 TWYADRYN
+989 TWYADRDN

-1022 NVDANS
+1022 DVDANS

-1048 NTYTGGTTISDGT
+1048 NTYTGSTTISEGT
-1061 LVANNVEALGT
+1061 LIATNVEALGT
-1072 GNVTDNATLELNTG
+1072 GNVTDNATLEMNTG

-1098 VVKSGDD
+1098 VVKSGD
-1105 ALTLS
+1105 
-1110 GTNTYSGGTTISGGT
+1110 
-1125 LIASNVE
+1125 
-1132 ALGTGDVTDNA
+1132 
-1143 VLELNTGGDF
+1143 
-1153 ANNIGGSGQV
+1153 
-1163 VKSGDETLTLSGT
+1163 ETLTLSGA

-1196 ALGSG
+1196 ALG
-1201 DVTDNAT
+1201 
-1208 LEMNTG
+1208 
-1214 GDFANNIGGTGSVV
+1214 
-1228 KSGDKTLTLSG
+1228 
-1239 SNIYT
+1239 
-1244 GGTLIS
+1244 
-1250 GGTLI
+1250 
-1255 ATNVDAL
+1255 
-1262 GTGDVTDNA
+1262 TGD
-1271 TLEMNTGG
+1271 
-1279 DFANAIGGTGSVVKS
+1279 I
-1294 GDETLTL
+1294 
-1301 SGSNIY
+1301 
-1307 TGGTTIS
+1307 
-1314 GGTLVATNVEALGS
+1314 
-1328 GDVTDNATLELNTGG
+1328 TDNATLELNTGG

-1364 LSGNNSYTGGTLISD
+1364 LSG
-1379 GTLVASNVEALGS
+1379 
-1392 GDVTDNATLALN
+1392 
-1404 TGGDFTNNIGGT
+1404 
-1416 GRVEKSGD
+1416 
-1424 DALTLSGANSYTGGT
+1424 
-1439 LISGGTLVA
+1439 
-1448 TNVDALG
+1448 
-1455 TGNVTDNATLE
+1455 
-1466 LNTGGDFDNA
+1466 
-1476 ISGSGQVVK
+1476 
-1485 SGDKTLTLSGANSY
+1485 
-1499 TGGTT
+1499 
-1504 ISSGTLIATNVEALG
+1504 
-1519 TGDVTDNATLE
+1519 
-1530 LNTGGDFDNNIGGT
+1530 
-1544 GSVVKSG
+1544 
-1551 DETLTLSGANS
+1551 ANS

-1576 TSVDALGSGDV
+1576 
-1587 TDNATLEMNTGG
+1587 
-1599 DFANNIGGTGSV
+1599 
-1611 VKSGDKTLTLSG
+1611 
-1623 SNTYAGGTTIN
+1623 
-1634 DGTLVANNVE
+1634 NNVE
-1644 ALGTGDVIDNAT
+1644 ALGTGDVTNNAT
-1656 LELNTGGDFDNAIS
+1656 LELNIGGDFTNAIS

-1703 AANVNAL
+1703 ATHVNAL

-1764 INLNSNTADP
+1764 INLNSNTVDP

-1838 ITVDGRIDDM
+1838 ITVDGRIDDT

-1896 LDPASSTGW
+1896 LDPASATGW

-1946 SGDVTDDATLELNT
+1946 SGDVTDNATLELNT

-1967 ISGSGQVV
+1967 
-1975 KSGDDALTLSGANT
+1975 
-1989 YTGGTTIND
+1989 
-1998 GTLVA
+1998 
-2003 CNVEALG
+2003 
-2010 TGDVT
+2010 
-2015 DNATL
+2015 
-2020 ELNTGGTFDNVISG
+2020 
-2034 SGQMVKSGDDTLT
+2034 
-2047 LSGSNTYTGGTTI
+2047 
-2060 SGGTLVATSV
+2060 
-2070 DALGSGDVTNDAV
+2070 
-2083 LELNTGGD
+2083 
-2091 FDNAISGSG
+2091 
-2100 QVVKSG
+2100 
-2106 DETLTLSGA
+2106 
-2115 NSYTGGTTISGGTLV
+2115 
-2130 ASNVEALGSSDVTDN
+2130 
-2145 ATLELNTGGDFTNNI
+2145 I

-2193 VASNVEALGTGDIT
+2193 VASNVEALGTGDVT
-2207 DNAVLEL
+2207 DDATLEL
-2214 NTGGDFDN
+2214 NTGGTFDN

-2233 GDETLTLSGS
+2233 GD
-2243 NTYTGG
+2243 
-2249 TTISG
+2249 
-2254 GTLVASNVDALGT
+2254 
-2267 GDVTDNATLELNT
+2267 
-2280 GGTFDNVIS
+2280 
-2289 GSGQVVKSGDKTL
+2289 KML
-2302 TLSGANSYTGGTTI
+2302 TLSGANSYSGGTLI
-2316 NDGTLVASNVD
+2316 SDGTLVASNV
-2327 ALGSGDVTNDA
+2327 
-2338 VLELNTGGDFTNNI
+2338 
-2352 SGSGQ
+2352 
-2357 VVKSGDETLTLSGTN
+2357 
-2372 SYTDGTL
+2372 
-2379 ISGGTL
+2379 
-2385 VATNLEALGTG
+2385 EALGTG

-2434 ANSYTGG
+2434 SNTYTGG
-2441 TTISGGTLV
+2441 TTINDGTLVATSVEVLGSGDVTNDAVLALNTGGDFANNIGGTGSVVKSGDETLTLSGSNTYTGGTLISSGTLVANDVNALGTGDVTDNATLMLNTGGDFINNIGGTGRVEKSGDDTLTLSGSNTYTGGTLINGGTLVANDVNALGTGDITDNATLALNAVGDFNNAISGSGKVEKSGDGTLTLSGSNTYTGGTTISGGTLVATSVDALGTGDVTDNATLELNTGGDFTNNIGGTGRVEKSGDGTLTLSGSNTYTGGTLISDGTLVASNVEALGTGDVTDNATLELNTGGDFDNAISGSGQVEKSGDKTLTLSGSNTYTGGTLISGGTLV
-2450 ASNVEALGSGDVTD
+2450 ASNVEALGSGDVTND
-2464 NATLEM
+2464 AVLELNTGGDFINSIGGTGRVEKSGDETLTLSGSNTYTGGTTINDGTLVATSVDALGSGDVTNNATLEL

-2483 GQVVKSGDKTLTLSG
+2483 GQVVKSGDKTLTLSGANSYSGGTLISDGTLVASNVEALGTGDVTNNATLELNTGGDFDNVISGSGQVVKSGDDALTLSG

-2556 AGSALRANTL
+2556 ADSALRGNTL

-2572 TLAVHLI
+2572 TLAVHLT

-2739 VQEGALWLAET
+2739 VQEGVLWLAET

-2775 TVNGHVNNQGSLYF
+2775 TVNGHVNNLGNLYF

-2803 AMISGSDQPNNTLTI
+2803 AMISGCDQPNNTLTI

-2912 SESDDVPDDGGE
+2912 SESDDVPDDGG
-2924 VTPPDDGGEV
+2924 D
-2934 TPPDDGGDV
+2934 
-2943 TPPDGGGDVTPPD
+2943 
-2956 DGGEVTPPDDGGE
+2956 

-2984 GGDVTPVAPQYRAD
+2984 GGDVTPPDDGGDVIPPDDGGDITPPDGGGDITPPDGGGDITPPDDGGDITPPDGGGDATPVAPQYRAD

-3159 VSLETGYRYDIALSN
+3159 VSLETGYRYDITLSN

-3217 MRVDGKLY
+3217 VRVDGKLY

-3242 SDNAAATFGDTKV
+3242 SDNASATFGDAKV

>member
-85 TATSAAIVGDNS
+85 IATSAAIVGDNS

-145 IMLQNGGSVINDAR
+145 ILLQNGGSVINDGR
-159 IENNATYEHD
+159 IENSATYEHD

-283 SDFITVALYYGS
+283 SDFITVALYHGS

-364 SITTTGGGS
+364 SITTTGGGA

-393 TMSSSVYG
+393 TMSSTVYG
-401 VYLDSTRSKGHT
+401 VYPDSARSKGHT
-413 LNNQAGGAISANTAV
+413 LNNQAGSAISANTAV

-488 KITTTSTGIS
+488 KITATSTGIS
-498 IAGGNNQITT
+498 IASGNNQVTT
-508 ESGSTIVAKDN
+508 ESGSAIVAKDN

-540 SSISYGIQY
+540 SSNSYGIQY
-549 NSGTSG
+549 NSGASG

-564 TTGKGAGDASVYAH
+564 TTGKGVGDASVYAH

-593 VYGVY
+593 VFGVY

-606 NLAGGSITANT
+606 NLAGGSISANT
-617 AVQLNGNN
+617 AVQFHGNN
-625 NTLANA
+625 NKLANA
-631 GAILGDTNGVT
+631 GAISGDTNGVT
-642 INGSGNTLTSQGKIT
+642 ISGSGNTLTNQGKIT

-680 EISGNI
+680 EISGSI

-723 TLPGATMNLSGTT
+723 TLSGATMNLSGTT

-767 IGNSGTL
+767 IGNGGTL

-804 GNVIKQGGGE
+804 GNVVKQGGGE

-949 ISGDFDDI
+949 ISGDFDGI

-963 MNSDA
+963 MNPDA

-1048 NTYTGGTTISDGT
+1048 NTYTGGTLISDGT
-1061 LVANNVEALGT
+1061 LVASNVEALGT
-1072 GNVTDNATLELNTG
+1072 GDITDNAVLELNTG

-1098 VVKSGDD
+1098 VVKSGDET
-1105 ALTLS
+1105 LTLS
-1110 GTNTYSGGTTISGGT
+1110 GSNTYTGGTIISGGT
-1125 LIASNVE
+1125 LVATNVE

-1143 VLELNTGGDF
+1143 TLELNTGGDF
-1153 ANNIGGSGQV
+1153 DNAIGGTGSV
-1163 VKSGDETLTLSGT
+1163 VKSGDKTLTLSGA

-1208 LEMNTG
+1208 LELNTG

-1239 SNIYT
+1239 T
-1244 GGTLIS
+1244 
-1250 GGTLI
+1250 
-1255 ATNVDAL
+1255 
-1262 GTGDVTDNA
+1262 
-1271 TLEMNTGG
+1271 
-1279 DFANAIGGTGSVVKS
+1279 
-1294 GDETLTL
+1294 
-1301 SGSNIY
+1301 
-1307 TGGTTIS
+1307 
-1314 GGTLVATNVEALGS
+1314 
-1328 GDVTDNATLELNTGG
+1328 
-1343 TFDNVIS
+1343 
-1350 GSGQVVKS
+1350 
-1358 GDDALT
+1358 
-1364 LSGNNSYTGGTLISD
+1364 
-1379 GTLVASNVEALGS
+1379 
-1392 GDVTDNATLALN
+1392 
-1404 TGGDFTNNIGGT
+1404 
-1416 GRVEKSGD
+1416 
-1424 DALTLSGANSYTGGT
+1424 
-1439 LISGGTLVA
+1439 
-1448 TNVDALG
+1448 
-1455 TGNVTDNATLE
+1455 
-1466 LNTGGDFDNA
+1466 
-1476 ISGSGQVVK
+1476 
-1485 SGDKTLTLSGANSY
+1485 
-1499 TGGTT
+1499 
-1504 ISSGTLIATNVEALG
+1504 
-1519 TGDVTDNATLE
+1519 
-1530 LNTGGDFDNNIGGT
+1530 
-1544 GSVVKSG
+1544 
-1551 DETLTLSGANS
+1551 NS

-1576 TSVDALGSGDV
+1576 
-1587 TDNATLEMNTGG
+1587 
-1599 DFANNIGGTGSV
+1599 
-1611 VKSGDKTLTLSG
+1611 
-1623 SNTYAGGTTIN
+1623 
-1634 DGTLVANNVE
+1634 NNVE
-1644 ALGTGDVIDNAT
+1644 ALGTGDVTNNAT

-1703 AANVNAL
+1703 ATHVNAL

-1764 INLNSNTADP
+1764 INLNGNTVDP

-1838 ITVDGRIDDM
+1838 ITVDGRIDDT

-1896 LDPASSTGW
+1896 LDPASATGW

-1967 ISGSGQVV
+1967 IGGSGNVV
-1975 KSGDDALTLSGANT
+1975 KSGADTLTLSGSNS
-1989 YTGGTTIND
+1989 YTGGTTISG

-2003 CNVEALG
+2003 SNVEALG

-2015 DNATL
+2015 NNATL
-2020 ELNTGGTFDNVISG
+2020 ELNTGGDFINNIGGTGRVE
-2034 SGQMVKSGDDTLT
+2034 KSGDDTLT
-2047 LSGSNTYTGGTTI
+2047 LSGSNTYTGGTLI
-2060 SGGTLVATSV
+2060 NGGTLVASNV
-2070 DALGSGDVTNDAV
+2070 EALGTGDVTDNAT
-2083 LELNTGGD
+2083 LALNTGGT

-2106 DETLTLSGA
+2106 DETLTLSGT

-2130 ASNVEALGSSDVTDN
+2130 ATNVEALGSGDVTDD
-2145 ATLELNTGGDFTNNI
+2145 ATLELNTGGTFDNAI

-2170 DDVLTLSGANSYSG
+2170 DKMLTLSGANSYSG

-2193 VASNVEALGTGDIT
+2193 VASNVEALGTGDVT
-2207 DNAVLEL
+2207 NNATLALNTGGDFTNNISGSGQVVKSGDDTLTLSGANSYTGGTTISGGTLVATNVDALGTGDVTNSSTLEL
-2214 NTGGDFDN
+2214 NTGGTFDN

-2249 TTISG
+2249 TLISG
-2254 GTLVASNVDALGT
+2254 GTLVATNVDALGT

-2289 GSGQVVKSGDKTL
+2289 GSGQVVKSGDDTL
-2302 TLSGANSYTGGTTI
+2302 TLSGANSYTGGT
-2316 NDGTLVASNVD
+2316 
-2327 ALGSGDVTNDA
+2327 
-2338 VLELNTGGDFTNNI
+2338 
-2352 SGSGQ
+2352 
-2357 VVKSGDETLTLSGTN
+2357 
-2372 SYTDGTL
+2372 L

-2385 VATNLEALGTG
+2385 VAT
-2396 DVTNNA
+2396 
-2402 TLELN
+2402 
-2407 TGGDFTNNIS
+2407 S
-2417 GSGQVVK
+2417 
-2424 SGDETLTLSG
+2424 
-2434 ANSYTGG
+2434 
-2441 TTISGGTLV
+2441 
-2450 ASNVEALGSGDVTD
+2450 VEALGSGDVTD
-2464 NATLEM
+2464 NAVLEL
-2470 NTGGDF
+2470 NTGGTF

-2541 TANLTTHDNATTAIG
+2541 TANLTTHDNAITAIG

-2572 TLAVHLI
+2572 TLAVHLT

-2586 VTADHANLGGTL
+2586 VTADRANLGGTL

-2621 TDSAINSD
+2621 SDSAIDSD

-2642 VDFLTVDGRVNAAD
+2642 VDFLTVDGRVNADD

-2775 TVNGHVNNQGSLYF
+2775 TVNGHVNNLGNLYF

-2881 SDGDFTLYKGHVD
+2881 SDGDFRLYKGHVD

-2934 TPPDDGGDV
+2934 TPPDDGGE
-2943 TPPDGGGDVTPPD
+2943 VTPPD

-2969 VTPPDDGGDVTPPDD
+2969 VTPPDDDGEVTPPDDGGDITPPDDGGDITPPD

-3074 VTVGLMGSYINAN
+3074 VTVGLMGSYINAS

-3242 SDNAAATFGDTKV
+3242 SDNASATFGDTKV

>member
-121 LDSLTGATSVH
+121 LDSSTGATSVH

-138 GSNEDGT
+138 GSNEDGA

-159 IENNATYEHD
+159 IENSATYEHD
-169 PQDIPQEYAGVY
+169 PEDIPQEYAGVY

-217 NSDGSWRS
+217 SSDGSWRS

-250 GSGKIEDAAIYVHTL
+250 GSNKIEDAAIYVHTL

-283 SDFITVALYYGS
+283 SDFIAVALYHGA

-364 SITTTGGGS
+364 SITTTGGGA

-393 TMSSSVYG
+393 TMSSTVYG
-401 VYLDSTRSKGHT
+401 VYLDSARSKGHT
-413 LNNQAGGAISANTAV
+413 LNNQAGSAISANTAV

-435 TITNQGKMTGV
+435 TISNQGKMTGV

-508 ESGSTIVAKDN
+508 ESGSAIVAKDN

-540 SSISYGIQY
+540 SNMSYGIQY
-549 NSGTSG
+549 NSGASG

-593 VYGVY
+593 VFGVY

-606 NLAGGSITANT
+606 NLAGGSISANT
-617 AVQLNGNN
+617 AVQFHGNN
-625 NTLANA
+625 NKLANA

-657 GGTNAILI
+657 GGINAILI

-680 EISGNI
+680 EISGSI

-723 TLPGATMNLSGTT
+723 TLSGATMNLSGTT

-767 IGNSGTL
+767 IGNGGTL

-804 GNVIKQGGGE
+804 GNVVKQGGGE

-963 MNSDA
+963 MNPDA

-989 TWYADRYN
+989 TWYADRDN

-1048 NTYTGGTTISDGT
+1048 NTYTGSTTISEGT
-1061 LVANNVEALGT
+1061 LIATNVEALGT
-1072 GNVTDNATLELNTG
+1072 GNVTDNATLEMNTG

-1098 VVKSGDD
+1098 VVKSGDET
-1105 ALTLS
+1105 LTLS
-1110 GTNTYSGGTTISGGT
+1110 GANSYTGGTTISGGT
-1125 LIASNVE
+1125 LVASNVE
-1132 ALGTGDVTDNA
+1132 ALGTGDITDNA
-1143 VLELNTGGDF
+1143 TLELNAGGDF
-1153 ANNIGGSGQV
+1153 ANNIGGTGSV
-1163 VKSGDETLTLSGT
+1163 VKSGDKTLTLSGSNT
-1176 NSYTGGTTIS
+1176 YTGGTTIS

-1228 KSGDKTLTLSG
+1228 KSGD
-1239 SNIYT
+1239 
-1244 GGTLIS
+1244 
-1250 GGTLI
+1250 
-1255 ATNVDAL
+1255 
-1262 GTGDVTDNA
+1262 
-1271 TLEMNTGG
+1271 
-1279 DFANAIGGTGSVVKS
+1279 
-1294 GDETLTL
+1294 ETLTL
-1301 SGSNIY
+1301 SGANSY

-1314 GGTLVATNVEALGS
+1314 GGTLVA
-1328 GDVTDNATLELNTGG
+1328 
-1343 TFDNVIS
+1343 
-1350 GSGQVVKS
+1350 
-1358 GDDALT
+1358 
-1364 LSGNNSYTGGTLISD
+1364 
-1379 GTLVASNVEALGS
+1379 SNVEALGT
-1392 GDVTDNATLALN
+1392 GD
-1404 TGGDFTNNIGGT
+1404 
-1416 GRVEKSGD
+1416 
-1424 DALTLSGANSYTGGT
+1424 
-1439 LISGGTLVA
+1439 
-1448 TNVDALG
+1448 
-1455 TGNVTDNATLE
+1455 VTDNATLE

-1485 SGDKTLTLSGANSY
+1485 SGDKTLTLSGINSY

-1504 ISSGTLIATNVEALG
+1504 ISGGTLVASNVDALG
-1519 TGDVTDNATLE
+1519 SGDVTDNATLE
-1530 LNTGGDFDNNIGGT
+1530 LNTGGDFDNAIGGT

-1551 DETLTLSGANS
+1551 DKTLTLSGANS

-1576 TSVDALGSGDV
+1576 SNVEALGSGDV
-1587 TDNATLEMNTGG
+1587 TDNATLELNTGG

-1623 SNTYAGGTTIN
+1623 TNSYTGGTTISG
-1634 DGTLVANNVE
+1634 GTLVANNVE
-1644 ALGTGDVIDNAT
+1644 ALGTGDVTNNAT

-1703 AANVNAL
+1703 ATHVNAL

-1764 INLNSNTADP
+1764 INLDSNTADP

-1838 ITVDGRIDDM
+1838 ITVDGRIDDT

-1896 LDPASSTGW
+1896 LDPASATGW

-1975 KSGDDALTLSGANT
+1975 KSGDDVLTLSGANS
-1989 YTGGTTIND
+1989 YSGGTLISD

-2003 CNVEALG
+2003 SNVEALG

-2015 DNATL
+2015 D
-2020 ELNTGGTFDNVISG
+2020 
-2034 SGQMVKSGDDTLT
+2034 
-2047 LSGSNTYTGGTTI
+2047 
-2060 SGGTLVATSV
+2060 
-2070 DALGSGDVTNDAV
+2070 DAV

-2106 DETLTLSGA
+2106 DETLTLSGS
-2115 NSYTGGTTISGGTLV
+2115 NTYTGGTLISDGTLV
-2130 ASNVEALGSSDVTDN
+2130 ASNVEALGTGDVTDD
-2145 ATLELNTGGDFTNNI
+2145 AVLELNTGGDFDNAI

-2193 VASNVEALGTGDIT
+2193 VASNVEALGTGDVT
-2207 DNAVLEL
+2207 DDATLEL
-2214 NTGGDFDN
+2214 NTGGDFIN
-2222 AISGS
+2222 NIG
-2227 GQVVKS
+2227 GTGRVEKS
-2233 GDETLTLSGS
+2233 GDDKLTLSGS

-2249 TTISG
+2249 TLISS
-2254 GTLVASNVDALGT
+2254 GTLVANDVNALGT
-2267 GDVTDNATLELNT
+2267 GDVTDNATLM
-2280 GGTFDNVIS
+2280 
-2289 GSGQVVKSGDKTL
+2289 
-2302 TLSGANSYTGGTTI
+2302 
-2316 NDGTLVASNVD
+2316 
-2327 ALGSGDVTNDA
+2327 
-2338 VLELNTGGDFTNNI
+2338 LNTGGDFTNNI
-2352 SGSGQ
+2352 GGTGR
-2357 VVKSGDETLTLSGTN
+2357 VEKSGDDALTLSG
-2372 SYTDGTL
+2372 
-2379 ISGGTL
+2379 
-2385 VATNLEALGTG
+2385 
-2396 DVTNNA
+2396 
-2402 TLELN
+2402 
-2407 TGGDFTNNIS
+2407 
-2417 GSGQVVK
+2417 
-2424 SGDETLTLSG
+2424 
-2434 ANSYTGG
+2434 
-2441 TTISGGTLV
+2441 
-2450 ASNVEALGSGDVTD
+2450 SN
-2464 NATLEM
+2464 
-2470 NTGGDF
+2470 
-2476 DNAISGS
+2476 
-2483 GQVVKSGDKTLTLSG
+2483 
-2498 ANSYTGGTTISG
+2498 
-2510 GTLVASNVEAL
+2510 
-2521 GSGDIDN
+2521 
-2528 YASLQLNASGQFV
+2528 
-2541 TANLTTHDNATTAIG
+2541 
-2556 AGSALRANTL
+2556 
-2566 TQEANS
+2566 
-2572 TLAVHLI
+2572 
-2579 DSNSGAI
+2579 
-2586 VTADHANLGGTL
+2586 
-2598 DITGIGN
+2598 
-2605 VAKSWTRDA
+2605 
-2614 YAYTLID
+2614 
-2621 TDSAINSD
+2621 
-2629 FAQFTVAGMDAKQ
+2629 
-2642 VDFLTVDGRVNAAD
+2642 
-2656 DTRYDVTA
+2656 
-2664 SLSWYADSDNA
+2664 
-2675 ATDAHGTFTLSE
+2675 
-2687 QGHSFTLNTALTD
+2687 
-2700 VDATLNP
+2700 
-2707 DSATY
+2707 
-2712 WDGKSLIKR
+2712 
-2721 GAGTLILGAQ
+2721 
-2731 NTYSGDTD
+2731 
-2739 VQEGALWLAET
+2739 
-2750 ATIGS
+2750 
-2755 AGSAQA
+2755 
-2761 VNIAANAAFGGHNA
+2761 
-2775 TVNGHVNNQGSLYF
+2775 
-2789 VDTFT
+2789 
-2794 VNGDVVNSS
+2794 
-2803 AMISGSDQPNNTLTI
+2803 
-2818 AGNYTGN
+2818 
-2825 DGHLYLNTQLGD
+2825 
-2837 DSSPTDKLIVTGDT
+2837 
-2851 AGSTTLHIT
+2851 
-2860 NVNGLG
+2860 
-2866 AQTVNGIE
+2866 
-2874 VIEVGGQ
+2874 
-2881 SDGDFTLYKGHVD
+2881 
-2894 INAWTYTL
+2894 
-2902 KQDGGDWYLR
+2902 
-2912 SESDDVPDDGGE
+2912 
-2924 VTPPDDGGEV
+2924 
-2934 TPPDDGGDV
+2934 
-2943 TPPDGGGDVTPPD
+2943 
-2956 DGGEVTPPDDGGE
+2956 
-2969 VTPPDDGGDVTPPDD
+2969 
-2984 GGDVTPVAPQYRAD
+2984 
-2998 IGVYLGNQWMAR
+2998 
-3010 NLQMQTL
+3010 
-3017 YDREGSQYRSA
+3017 
-3028 DGSIWMRFKAGKAE
+3028 
-3042 SQAVNGNVDI
+3042 
-3052 DSDYSQF
+3052 
-3059 QLGGDIL
+3059 
-3066 TWSDGAQS
+3066 
-3074 VTVGLMGSYINAN
+3074 
-3087 TDSTGNRGADG
+3087 
-3098 SQFSANG
+3098 
-3105 SVDGYNLG
+3105 
-3113 LYATWFADA
+3113 
-3122 QSHRGAY
+3122 
-3129 IDSWYQYGA
+3129 
-3138 YNNSVDNDGLSASR
+3138 
-3152 YDSAAHA
+3152 
-3159 VSLETGYRYDIALSN
+3159 
-3174 RNTVSLTP
+3174 
-3182 QAQVTWQRYSAD
+3182 
-3194 TVIDDGGTRISG
+3194 
-3206 QNDDSWTTRLG
+3206 
-3217 MRVDGKLY
+3217 
-3225 KESGRIQPFMEV
+3225 
-3237 NWLHA
+3237 
-3242 SDNAAATFGDTKV
+3242 
-3255 SQDLPNDRVEVKVGI
+3255 
-3270 QANVSERLSVY
+3270 
-3281 AQAAGQK
+3281 
-3288 GKNDYGDA
+3288 
-3296 SFSLNMRYNW
+3296 

>member
-121 LDSLTGATSVH
+121 LDSSTGATSVH

-145 IMLQNGGSVINDAR
+145 IMLQNGGSVINDAL

-169 PQDIPQEYAGVY
+169 PEDIPQEYAGVY

-250 GSGKIEDAAIYVHTL
+250 GSNKIEDAAIYVHTL

-283 SDFITVALYYGS
+283 SDFITVALYHGS

-364 SITTTGGGS
+364 SITTTGGGA

-393 TMSSSVYG
+393 TMSSTVYG
-401 VYLDSTRSKGHT
+401 VYLDSARSKGHT
-413 LNNQAGGAISANTAV
+413 LNNQAGGVISANTAV
-428 AINGNGN
+428 AVNGNGN

-508 ESGSTIVAKDN
+508 ESGSAIVAKDN

-540 SSISYGIQY
+540 SNMSYGIQY
-549 NSGTSG
+549 NSGASG

-593 VYGVY
+593 VFGVY

-606 NLAGGSITANT
+606 NLAGGSISANT
-617 AVQLNGNN
+617 AVQFHGNN
-625 NTLANA
+625 NKLANA

-657 GGTNAILI
+657 GGINAILI

-680 EISGNI
+680 EISGSI

-723 TLPGATMNLSGTT
+723 TLSGATMNLSGTT

-767 IGNSGTL
+767 IGNGGTL

-804 GNVIKQGGGE
+804 GNVVKQGGGE

-902 TATSGPAI
+902 TETSGPVI

-963 MNSDA
+963 MNPDA

-989 TWYADRYN
+989 TWYADRDN

-1022 NVDANS
+1022 DVDANS

-1048 NTYTGGTTISDGT
+1048 NTYTGSTTISEGT
-1061 LVANNVEALGT
+1061 LIATNVEALGT
-1072 GNVTDNATLELNTG
+1072 GNVTDNATLEMNTG

-1098 VVKSGDD
+1098 VVKSGD
-1105 ALTLS
+1105 
-1110 GTNTYSGGTTISGGT
+1110 
-1125 LIASNVE
+1125 
-1132 ALGTGDVTDNA
+1132 
-1143 VLELNTGGDF
+1143 
-1153 ANNIGGSGQV
+1153 
-1163 VKSGDETLTLSGT
+1163 ETLTLSGA
-1176 NSYTGGTTIS
+1176 NS
-1186 GGTLV
+1186 
-1191 ASNVE
+1191 
-1196 ALGSG
+1196 
-1201 DVTDNAT
+1201 
-1208 LEMNTG
+1208 
-1214 GDFANNIGGTGSVV
+1214 
-1228 KSGDKTLTLSG
+1228 
-1239 SNIYT
+1239 
-1244 GGTLIS
+1244 
-1250 GGTLI
+1250 
-1255 ATNVDAL
+1255 
-1262 GTGDVTDNA
+1262 
-1271 TLEMNTGG
+1271 
-1279 DFANAIGGTGSVVKS
+1279 
-1294 GDETLTL
+1294 
-1301 SGSNIY
+1301 Y

-1328 GDVTDNATLELNTGG
+1328 GDVTDNA
-1343 TFDNVIS
+1343 V
-1350 GSGQVVKS
+1350 
-1358 GDDALT
+1358 
-1364 LSGNNSYTGGTLISD
+1364 
-1379 GTLVASNVEALGS
+1379 
-1392 GDVTDNATLALN
+1392 
-1404 TGGDFTNNIGGT
+1404 
-1416 GRVEKSGD
+1416 
-1424 DALTLSGANSYTGGT
+1424 
-1439 LISGGTLVA
+1439 
-1448 TNVDALG
+1448 
-1455 TGNVTDNATLE
+1455 LE
-1466 LNTGGDFDNA
+1466 LNTGGDFTNA

-1504 ISSGTLIATNVEALG
+1504 ISGGTLVASNVEALGTGDITDNATLELNAGGDFANNIGGTGSVVKSGDKTLTLSGSNTYTGGTTISGGTLVATNVEALG
-1519 TGDVTDNATLE
+1519 TGNVTDNATLE
-1530 LNTGGDFDNNIGGT
+1530 LSTGGDFANNIGGT

-1576 TSVDALGSGDV
+1576 S
-1587 TDNATLEMNTGG
+1587 
-1599 DFANNIGGTGSV
+1599 
-1611 VKSGDKTLTLSG
+1611 
-1623 SNTYAGGTTIN
+1623 
-1634 DGTLVANNVE
+1634 NVE
-1644 ALGTGDVIDNAT
+1644 ALGTGDVTDNAT

-1691 SGATTISGGTLI
+1691 SGATTISGGTL
-1703 AANVNAL
+1703 
-1710 GTGAIDN
+1710 
-1717 RASLLLDA
+1717 
-1725 SGQFTV
+1725 
-1731 TDLTTESGGNTE
+1731 
-1743 IGAGST
+1743 
-1749 LQATTLTQKSDSTLT
+1749 
-1764 INLNSNTADP
+1764 
-1774 VIHAASQVSLAGTLD
+1774 
-1789 ITGVGDVLDSDP
+1789 
-1801 ASTDDLDTFTLIASD
+1801 
-1816 KTIAGDF
+1816 
-1823 EKLTVAG
+1823 
-1830 MDADLADF
+1830 
-1838 ITVDGRIDDM
+1838 
-1848 GKQYELT
+1848 
-1855 TALTWYAD
+1855 
-1863 RDDAVTDAH
+1863 
-1872 GTFNLTNADGSF
+1872 
-1884 AVNTVLE
+1884 
-1891 NVDAT
+1891 
-1896 LDPASSTGW
+1896 
-1905 DGTSLIKQGA
+1905 
-1915 GTLILNAENTYTGGT
+1915 
-1930 TISGGTLV
+1930 V

-1975 KSGDDALTLSGANT
+1975 KSGD
-1989 YTGGTTIND
+1989 
-1998 GTLVA
+1998 
-2003 CNVEALG
+2003 E
-2010 TGDVT
+2010 
-2015 DNATL
+2015 
-2020 ELNTGGTFDNVISG
+2020 
-2034 SGQMVKSGDDTLT
+2034 TLT
-2047 LSGSNTYTGGTTI
+2047 LSGTNTYSGGTLI
-2060 SGGTLVATSV
+2060 SGGTLVASNV
-2070 DALGSGDVTNDAV
+2070 EALGTGDVTNDAV
-2083 LELNTGGD
+2083 LELNTGGT

-2106 DETLTLSGA
+2106 D
-2115 NSYTGGTTISGGTLV
+2115 
-2130 ASNVEALGSSDVTDN
+2130 
-2145 ATLELNTGGDFTNNI
+2145 
-2160 SGSGQVVKSG
+2160 KM
-2170 DDVLTLSGANSYSG
+2170 LTLSGANSYSG

-2193 VASNVEALGTGDIT
+2193 VASNVEALGSGDVTNDAVLELNTGGTFDNVISGSGKVEKSGDDALTLSGSNTYTGGTLISGGTLVASNVEALGTGDVT
-2207 DNAVLEL
+2207 DNATLALNAGGDFTNNIGGTGRVEKSGDQTLTLSGSNTYTGGTLISSGTLVATSVDALGTGNVTNNATLALNTGGDFINNIGGTGRVEKSGDDTLTLSGSNTYTGGTLINGGTLVASNVEALGTGDVTDDATLELNTGGKFDNAISGSGNVVKSGADTLTLSGSNTYTGGTTINDGTLVATSVDALGTGDVTDDATLEL

-2233 GDETLTLSGS
+2233 GDDTLTLSGS

-2249 TTISG
+2249 TLISS
-2254 GTLVASNVDALGT
+2254 GTLVANDVNALGT

-2280 GGTFDNVIS
+2280 GGDFTNNIGGTGRVE
-2289 GSGQVVKSGDKTL
+2289 KSGDGTL
-2302 TLSGANSYTGGTTI
+2302 TLSGSNTYTGGT
-2316 NDGTLVASNVD
+2316 
-2327 ALGSGDVTNDA
+2327 
-2338 VLELNTGGDFTNNI
+2338 
-2352 SGSGQ
+2352 
-2357 VVKSGDETLTLSGTN
+2357 
-2372 SYTDGTL
+2372 L
-2379 ISGGTL
+2379 IS
-2385 VATNLEALGTG
+2385 
-2396 DVTNNA
+2396 D
-2402 TLELN
+2402 
-2407 TGGDFTNNIS
+2407 
-2417 GSGQVVK
+2417 
-2424 SGDETLTLSG
+2424 
-2434 ANSYTGG
+2434 
-2441 TTISGGTLV
+2441 
-2450 ASNVEALGSGDVTD
+2450 
-2464 NATLEM
+2464 
-2470 NTGGDF
+2470 
-2476 DNAISGS
+2476 
-2483 GQVVKSGDKTLTLSG
+2483 
-2498 ANSYTGGTTISG
+2498 

-2556 AGSALRANTL
+2556 ADSALRGNTL

-2572 TLAVHLI
+2572 TLAVHLT

-2687 QGHSFTLNTALTD
+2687 QGHCFTLNTALTD

-2739 VQEGALWLAET
+2739 VQEGVLWLAET

-2775 TVNGHVNNQGSLYF
+2775 TVNGHVNNLGNLYF

-2912 SESDDVPDDGGE
+2912 SESDDVPDDGGD
-2924 VTPPDDGGEV
+2924 VIPPDDGGDV

-2943 TPPDGGGDVTPPD
+2943 TPPDDGGDVTPPD
-2956 DGGEVTPPDDGGE
+2956 DGGDVSPPDDGGD
-2969 VTPPDDGGDVTPPDD
+2969 VTPPDDGGDVTPPDDDGDITPPD

-3074 VTVGLMGSYINAN
+3074 VTVGLMGSYINAS

-3217 MRVDGKLY
+3217 VRVDGKLY

-3242 SDNAAATFGDTKV
+3242 SDNASATFGDTKV

>member
-75 VETGNTVATD
+75 VEAGNTIATD
-85 TATSAAIVGDNS
+85 TAASAAIVGDNS

-109 VGSSLTDSQAMN
+109 VGSSLIDSQAMN

-138 GSNEDGT
+138 GSSADGT
-145 IMLQNGGSVINDAR
+145 ILLQNGGSVINDGR
-159 IENNATYEHD
+159 IENSAIYVHNLDLGAPEID
-169 PQDIPQEYAGVY
+169 AAIY

-192 SGVLEGVS
+192 NGVLKGVS
-200 GVIVQSGEAH
+200 GVIVQSGEVH
-210 ITNGGMI
+210 ITNGGTI

-225 YGVEFRDG
+225 YGVELRG
-233 TYGTIVNTG
+233 GAYGTIVNTG

-250 GSGKIEDAAIYVHTL
+250 GSGEIEDAAIYAHTF
-265 NDMAVSG
+265 DDIAAG
-272 SVSVDNSGLMQ
+272 DYVSVDNSGLLQ
-283 SDFITVALYYGS
+283 SDFIAVALYHGA
-295 HFEVVNR
+295 HFEVINR
-302 VGGVITAGN
+302 AGGVITAGN
-311 SSLVGIKSTAMEL
+311 SSLVGIQSAAMEL
-324 KVGVDNLVTNDGT
+324 KAGANNLVTNDGT

-364 SITTTGGGS
+364 SITTTGGGA

-393 TMSSSVYG
+393 TMSSTVYG
-401 VYLDSTRSKGHT
+401 VYLDSARSKGHT

-508 ESGSTIVAKDN
+508 ESGSAIVAKDN

-540 SSISYGIQY
+540 SSISYGIHY
-549 NSGTSG
+549 YSGTSG

-593 VYGVY
+593 VFGVY

-617 AVQLNGNN
+617 AVQFHGNN

-642 INGSGNTLTSQGKIT
+642 ISGSGNTLTNQGKIT

-680 EISGNI
+680 EISGSI

-723 TLPGATMNLSGTT
+723 TLSGATMNLSGTT

-774 GAFNGDIVDNGTLTF
+774 GTFNGDIVDNGTLTF

-804 GNVIKQGGGE
+804 GNVVKQGGGE

-949 ISGDFDDI
+949 ISGDFDGI

-963 MNSDA
+963 MNPDA

-1048 NTYTGGTTISDGT
+1048 NTYTGGTTISEGT

-1098 VVKSGDD
+1098 VVKSGD
-1105 ALTLS
+1105 
-1110 GTNTYSGGTTISGGT
+1110 
-1125 LIASNVE
+1125 
-1132 ALGTGDVTDNA
+1132 
-1143 VLELNTGGDF
+1143 
-1153 ANNIGGSGQV
+1153 
-1163 VKSGDETLTLSGT
+1163 
-1176 NSYTGGTTIS
+1176 
-1186 GGTLV
+1186 
-1191 ASNVE
+1191 
-1196 ALGSG
+1196 
-1201 DVTDNAT
+1201 
-1208 LEMNTG
+1208 
-1214 GDFANNIGGTGSVV
+1214 
-1228 KSGDKTLTLSG
+1228 KTLTLSG
-1239 SNIYT
+1239 
-1244 GGTLIS
+1244 
-1250 GGTLI
+1250 
-1255 ATNVDAL
+1255 
-1262 GTGDVTDNA
+1262 
-1271 TLEMNTGG
+1271 
-1279 DFANAIGGTGSVVKS
+1279 ANS
-1294 GDETLTL
+1294 
-1301 SGSNIY
+1301 Y

-1358 GDDALT
+1358 GDEMLTLSGANSYTGGTTISGGTLVASNVEALGSGDVTDNATLELNTGGDFDNAISGSGQVVKSGDDALT

-1392 GDVTDNATLALN
+1392 GDVTN
-1404 TGGDFTNNIGGT
+1404 
-1416 GRVEKSGD
+1416 
-1424 DALTLSGANSYTGGT
+1424 DA
-1439 LISGGTLVA
+1439 V
-1448 TNVDALG
+1448 
-1455 TGNVTDNATLE
+1455 LE

-1504 ISSGTLIATNVEALG
+1504 ISGGTLVASNVEALG
-1519 TGDVTDNATLE
+1519 
-1530 LNTGGDFDNNIGGT
+1530 
-1544 GSVVKSG
+1544 SG
-1551 DETLTLSGANS
+1551 DIT
-1562 YTGGTTISGGTLVA
+1562 
-1576 TSVDALGSGDV
+1576 
-1587 TDNATLEMNTGG
+1587 
-1599 DFANNIGGTGSV
+1599 
-1611 VKSGDKTLTLSG
+1611 
-1623 SNTYAGGTTIN
+1623 
-1634 DGTLVANNVE
+1634 
-1644 ALGTGDVIDNAT
+1644 DNAT

-1670 GSGQVVKSGDKT
+1670 GSGQVVKSGDET
-1682 LTLSGANSY
+1682 LTLSGTNTY
-1691 SGATTISGGTLI
+1691 TGGTTISGGTLI
-1703 AANVNAL
+1703 ATHVNAL

-1725 SGQFTV
+1725 SGQFAV

-1838 ITVDGRIDDM
+1838 ITVDGRIDDT

-1896 LDPASSTGW
+1896 LDPDSATGW

-1915 GTLILNAENTYTGGT
+1915 GTLILNAENTYTVGT

-1975 KSGDDALTLSGANT
+1975 KSGDKMLTLSGTNS
-1989 YTGGTTIND
+1989 YSGGTLISG

-2003 CNVEALG
+2003 TNVDALG
-2010 TGDVT
+2010 SGDVT
-2015 DNATL
+2015 DDATL
-2020 ELNTGGTFDNVISG
+2020 ELNTGGTFDNAISG
-2034 SGQMVKSGDDTLT
+2034 SGQVVKSGDDTLT
-2047 LSGSNTYTGGTTI
+2047 LSGSNTYTGGTI
-2060 SGGTLVATSV
+2060 
-2070 DALGSGDVTNDAV
+2070 
-2083 LELNTGGD
+2083 
-2091 FDNAISGSG
+2091 
-2100 QVVKSG
+2100 
-2106 DETLTLSGA
+2106 
-2115 NSYTGGTTISGGTLV
+2115 ISGGTLV
-2130 ASNVEALGSSDVTDN
+2130 ASNVEALGTGDVTND
-2145 ATLELNTGGDFTNNI
+2145 
-2160 SGSGQVVKSG
+2160 
-2170 DDVLTLSGANSYSG
+2170 
-2184 GTLISDGTL
+2184 
-2193 VASNVEALGTGDIT
+2193 
-2207 DNAVLEL
+2207 AVLEL

-2249 TTISG
+2249 TTI
-2254 GTLVASNVDALGT
+2254 
-2267 GDVTDNATLELNT
+2267 
-2280 GGTFDNVIS
+2280 
-2289 GSGQVVKSGDKTL
+2289 
-2302 TLSGANSYTGGTTI
+2302 
-2316 NDGTLVASNVD
+2316 NDGTLIATSVD
-2327 ALGSGDVTNDA
+2327 
-2338 VLELNTGGDFTNNI
+2338 
-2352 SGSGQ
+2352 
-2357 VVKSGDETLTLSGTN
+2357 
-2372 SYTDGTL
+2372 
-2379 ISGGTL
+2379 
-2385 VATNLEALGTG
+2385 
-2396 DVTNNA
+2396 
-2402 TLELN
+2402 
-2407 TGGDFTNNIS
+2407 
-2417 GSGQVVK
+2417 
-2424 SGDETLTLSG
+2424 
-2434 ANSYTGG
+2434 
-2441 TTISGGTLV
+2441 
-2450 ASNVEALGSGDVTD
+2450 ALGSGDVTD
-2464 NATLEM
+2464 NAVLEL
-2470 NTGGDF
+2470 NTGGTF

-2498 ANSYTGGTTISG
+2498 SNTYTGGTTISG
-2510 GTLVASNVEAL
+2510 GTLIASNVEAL
-2521 GSGDIDN
+2521 GSGNIDN

-2556 AGSALRANTL
+2556 AGSTLRANTL

-2572 TLAVHLI
+2572 TLAVHLT

-2707 DSATY
+2707 DSATD

-2775 TVNGHVNNQGSLYF
+2775 TVNGHVNNLGSLYF

-2912 SESDDVPDDGGE
+2912 SESDDVPDDGG
-2924 VTPPDDGGEV
+2924 DV

-2943 TPPDGGGDVTPPD
+2943 TPPDDGGD
-2956 DGGEVTPPDDGGE
+2956 
-2969 VTPPDDGGDVTPPDD
+2969 VTPPDDGGDVTPPDDGGDVTPPDDDGDITPPD

-3028 DGSIWMRFKAGKAE
+3028 DGSVWMRFKAGKAE

-3074 VTVGLMGSYINAN
+3074 VTVGLMGSYINAS

-3242 SDNAAATFGDTKV
+3242 SDNASATFGDTKV

>member
-1 MNKTYNIIWNA
+1 
-12 ARGMYIVT
+12 
-20 SELARS
+20 S
-26 GSRAIVSVSASCA
+26 
-39 VTLLAMDAAPAVA
+39 
-52 EETRVSIP
+52 
-60 SQTTTYTLSGATPFV
+60 
-75 VETGNTVATD
+75 
-85 TATSAAIVGDNS
+85 
-97 NDWDLLIESGAV
+97 
-109 VGSSLTDSQAMN
+109 
-121 LDSLTGATSVH
+121 
-132 NQGTIT
+132 
-138 GSNEDGT
+138 
-145 IMLQNGGSVINDAR
+145 
-159 IENNATYEHD
+159 
-169 PQDIPQEYAGVY
+169 
-181 MLNGGS
+181 
-187 YVSSE
+187 
-192 SGVLEGVS
+192 
-200 GVIVQSGEAH
+200 
-210 ITNGGMI
+210 
-217 NSDGSWRS
+217 
-225 YGVEFRDG
+225 
-233 TYGTIVNTG
+233 
-242 TIITTASD
+242 
-250 GSGKIEDAAIYVHTL
+250 
-265 NDMAVSG
+265 
-272 SVSVDNSGLMQ
+272 
-283 SDFITVALYYGS
+283 
-295 HFEVVNR
+295 
-302 VGGVITAGN
+302 
-311 SSLVGIKSTAMEL
+311 
-324 KVGVDNLVTNDGT
+324 
-337 ISAYGTANTYGIHYG
+337 
-352 ESTSGGVITNTG
+352 
-364 SITTTGGGS
+364 
-373 GDASVYVHGNGDGTV
+373 
-388 VNNSG
+388 
-393 TMSSSVYG
+393 
-401 VYLDSTRSKGHT
+401 
-413 LNNQAGGAISANTAV
+413 
-428 AINGNGN
+428 
-435 TITNQGKMTGV
+435 
-446 SDGLLISGNNNIV
+446 
-459 TTSGGEI
+459 
-466 SGKNG
+466 
-471 IRVSK
+471 
-476 GSGNQITAKSGS
+476 
-488 KITTTSTGIS
+488 
-498 IAGGNNQITT
+498 
-508 ESGSTIVAKDN
+508 
-519 GILINSGANN
+519 
-529 VTNGG
+529 
-534 SITATG
+534 
-540 SSISYGIQY
+540 
-549 NSGTSG
+549 
-555 TITNTGTIT
+555 
-564 TTGKGAGDASVYAH
+564 
-578 GGAVT
+578 
-583 INNSGTMDSS
+583 
-593 VYGVY
+593 
-598 VTTGHTLN
+598 
-606 NLAGGSITANT
+606 
-617 AVQLNGNN
+617 
-625 NTLANA
+625 
-631 GAILGDTNGVT
+631 
-642 INGSGNTLTSQGKIT
+642 
-657 GGTNAILI
+657 
-665 NSGSKNNTLTLNTGT
+665 
-680 EISGNI
+680 
-686 TDDNNSAS
+686 
-694 ANNNLIL
+694 
-701 DGEGTLGSSISG
+701 
-713 LNSVTSSGDW
+713 
-723 TLPGATMNLSGTT
+723 
-736 NSALW
+736 
-741 VKSGTLILNGAMT
+741 
-754 AKGATVDSGTTLQ
+754 
-767 IGNSGTL
+767 
-774 GAFNGDIVDNGTLTF
+774 
-789 NRSDAAAYG
+789 
-798 SVISGS
+798 
-804 GNVIKQGGGE
+804 
-814 LTLSNNNSYSGGTTI
+814 
-829 AEGTLTATAGGAL
+829 
-842 GSGNIDNR
+842 
-850 AYLKLD
+850 
-856 AASASDPFIVADLT
+856 
-870 THSGAT
+870 
-876 VEIGAGST
+876 
-884 LQANTLTQQD
+884 
-894 GSTLTADL
+894 
-902 TATSGPAI
+902 
-910 RAKNVNLDGTLNVAS
+910 
-925 PASQEPIRST
+925 
-935 DDLISLALIESDNA
+935 
-949 ISGDFDDI
+949 
-957 TINGNA
+957 
-963 MNSDA
+963 
-968 FITVVG
+968 
-974 QKNVNDTHYDLVETL
+974 
-989 TWYADRYN
+989 
-997 AAIDAHGT
+997 
-1005 FNLAD
+1005 
-1010 ADDSF
+1010 
-1015 TVNTVLE
+1015 
-1022 NVDANS
+1022 
-1028 GWNGQSLTKTGAGTL
+1028 
-1043 ILNAE
+1043 
-1048 NTYTGGTTISDGT
+1048 
-1061 LVANNVEALGT
+1061 
-1072 GNVTDNATLELNTG
+1072 
-1086 GDFDN
+1086 
-1091 AISGSGQ
+1091 
-1098 VVKSGDD
+1098 
-1105 ALTLS
+1105 
-1110 GTNTYSGGTTISGGT
+1110 
-1125 LIASNVE
+1125 
-1132 ALGTGDVTDNA
+1132 
-1143 VLELNTGGDF
+1143 
-1153 ANNIGGSGQV
+1153 
-1163 VKSGDETLTLSGT
+1163 
-1176 NSYTGGTTIS
+1176 
-1186 GGTLV
+1186 
-1191 ASNVE
+1191 
-1196 ALGSG
+1196 
-1201 DVTDNAT
+1201 
-1208 LEMNTG
+1208 
-1214 GDFANNIGGTGSVV
+1214 
-1228 KSGDKTLTLSG
+1228 
-1239 SNIYT
+1239 
-1244 GGTLIS
+1244 
-1250 GGTLI
+1250 
-1255 ATNVDAL
+1255 
-1262 GTGDVTDNA
+1262 
-1271 TLEMNTGG
+1271 
-1279 DFANAIGGTGSVVKS
+1279 
-1294 GDETLTL
+1294 
-1301 SGSNIY
+1301 
-1307 TGGTTIS
+1307 
-1314 GGTLVATNVEALGS
+1314 NVEALGS

-1343 TFDNVIS
+1343 DFDNAIS

-1392 GDVTDNATLALN
+1392 GDVTN
-1404 TGGDFTNNIGGT
+1404 
-1416 GRVEKSGD
+1416 
-1424 DALTLSGANSYTGGT
+1424 DA
-1439 LISGGTLVA
+1439 V
-1448 TNVDALG
+1448 
-1455 TGNVTDNATLE
+1455 LE

-1504 ISSGTLIATNVEALG
+1504 ISGGTLVASNVEALG
-1519 TGDVTDNATLE
+1519 
-1530 LNTGGDFDNNIGGT
+1530 
-1544 GSVVKSG
+1544 SG
-1551 DETLTLSGANS
+1551 DIT
-1562 YTGGTTISGGTLVA
+1562 
-1576 TSVDALGSGDV
+1576 
-1587 TDNATLEMNTGG
+1587 
-1599 DFANNIGGTGSV
+1599 
-1611 VKSGDKTLTLSG
+1611 
-1623 SNTYAGGTTIN
+1623 
-1634 DGTLVANNVE
+1634 
-1644 ALGTGDVIDNAT
+1644 DNAT

-1670 GSGQVVKSGDKT
+1670 GSGQVVKSGDET
-1682 LTLSGANSY
+1682 LTLSGTNTY
-1691 SGATTISGGTLI
+1691 TGGTTISGGTLI
-1703 AANVNAL
+1703 ATHVNAL

-1725 SGQFTV
+1725 SGQFAV

-1838 ITVDGRIDDM
+1838 ITVDGRIDDT

-1896 LDPASSTGW
+1896 LDPDSATGW

-1915 GTLILNAENTYTGGT
+1915 GTLILNAENTYTVGT

-1975 KSGDDALTLSGANT
+1975 KSGDKMLTLSGTNS
-1989 YTGGTTIND
+1989 YSGGTLISG

-2003 CNVEALG
+2003 TNVDALG
-2010 TGDVT
+2010 SGDVT
-2015 DNATL
+2015 DDATL
-2020 ELNTGGTFDNVISG
+2020 ELNTGGTFDNAISG
-2034 SGQMVKSGDDTLT
+2034 SGQVVKSGDDTLT
-2047 LSGSNTYTGGTTI
+2047 LSGSNTYTGGTI
-2060 SGGTLVATSV
+2060 
-2070 DALGSGDVTNDAV
+2070 
-2083 LELNTGGD
+2083 
-2091 FDNAISGSG
+2091 
-2100 QVVKSG
+2100 
-2106 DETLTLSGA
+2106 
-2115 NSYTGGTTISGGTLV
+2115 ISGGTLV
-2130 ASNVEALGSSDVTDN
+2130 ASNVEALGTGDVTND
-2145 ATLELNTGGDFTNNI
+2145 
-2160 SGSGQVVKSG
+2160 
-2170 DDVLTLSGANSYSG
+2170 
-2184 GTLISDGTL
+2184 
-2193 VASNVEALGTGDIT
+2193 
-2207 DNAVLEL
+2207 AVLEL

-2249 TTISG
+2249 TLISG
-2254 GTLVASNVDALGT
+2254 GTLVASNV
-2267 GDVTDNATLELNT
+2267 E
-2280 GGTFDNVIS
+2280 
-2289 GSGQVVKSGDKTL
+2289 
-2302 TLSGANSYTGGTTI
+2302 
-2316 NDGTLVASNVD
+2316 

-2338 VLELNTGGDFTNNI
+2338 VLELNTGGDFTNAISGSGQVVKSGDETLTLSGANSYTGGTLISGGTLIASNVEALGTGDVTDNAVLELNTGGDFDNAISGSGQVEKSGDETLTLSGANSYTGGTLISSGTLVANDVNALGTGDVTDNAVLELNTGGTFDNAISGSGQVVKSGDETLTLSGSNTYTGGTTINDGTLIATSVDALGSGDVTDNAVLELNTGGDFDNAI

-2407 TGGDFTNNIS
+2407 TGGTFDNAIS

-2424 SGDETLTLSG
+2424 SGDDALTLSG
-2434 ANSYTGG
+2434 SNTYTGG
-2441 TTISGGTLV
+2441 TTISGGTLIATSV
-2450 ASNVEALGSGDVTD
+2450 DALGSGDVTD
-2464 NATLEM
+2464 NAVLEL
-2470 NTGGDF
+2470 NTGGTF

-2498 ANSYTGGTTISG
+2498 SNTYTGGTTISG
-2510 GTLVASNVEAL
+2510 GTLIASNVEAL
-2521 GSGDIDN
+2521 GSGNIDN

-2556 AGSALRANTL
+2556 AGSTLRANTL

-2572 TLAVHLI
+2572 TLAVHLT

-2707 DSATY
+2707 DSATD

-2775 TVNGHVNNQGSLYF
+2775 TVNGHVNNLGSLYF

-2912 SESDDVPDDGGE
+2912 SESDDVPDDGGD
-2924 VTPPDDGGEV
+2924 VTPPDDGGDVIPPDDGGDV

-2943 TPPDGGGDVTPPD
+2943 TPPDDGGD
-2956 DGGEVTPPDDGGE
+2956 
-2969 VTPPDDGGDVTPPDD
+2969 VTPPDDGGDVTPPDDGGDVTPPDDDGDITPPD

-3028 DGSIWMRFKAGKAE
+3028 DGSVWMRFKAGKAE

-3074 VTVGLMGSYINAN
+3074 VTVGLMGSYINAS

-3242 SDNAAATFGDTKV
+3242 SDNASATFGDTKV

>member
-12 ARGMYIVT
+12 ARGIYIVT

-121 LDSLTGATSVH
+121 LDSSTGATSVH

-145 IMLQNGGSVINDAR
+145 IMLQNGGSVINDAL

-169 PQDIPQEYAGVY
+169 PEDIPQEYAGVY

-250 GSGKIEDAAIYVHTL
+250 GSNKIEDAAIYVHTL

-283 SDFITVALYYGS
+283 SDFITVALYHGS

-364 SITTTGGGS
+364 SITTTGGGA

-393 TMSSSVYG
+393 TMSSTVYG
-401 VYLDSTRSKGHT
+401 VYLDSARSKGHT
-413 LNNQAGGAISANTAV
+413 LNNQAGSAISANTAV

-508 ESGSTIVAKDN
+508 ESGSAIVAKDN

-540 SSISYGIQY
+540 SSISYGIHY
-549 NSGTSG
+549 YSGTSG

-593 VYGVY
+593 VFGVY

-680 EISGNI
+680 EISGSI

-723 TLPGATMNLSGTT
+723 TLSGATMNLSGTT

-767 IGNSGTL
+767 IGNGGTL

-804 GNVIKQGGGE
+804 GNVVKQGGGE

-902 TATSGPAI
+902 TETSGPVI

-963 MNSDA
+963 MNPDA

-989 TWYADRYN
+989 TWYADRDN

-1022 NVDANS
+1022 DVDANS

-1048 NTYTGGTTISDGT
+1048 NTYTGSTTISEGT
-1061 LVANNVEALGT
+1061 LIATNVEALGT
-1072 GNVTDNATLELNTG
+1072 GNVTDNATLE
-1086 GDFDN
+1086 
-1091 AISGSGQ
+1091 
-1098 VVKSGDD
+1098 
-1105 ALTLS
+1105 
-1110 GTNTYSGGTTISGGT
+1110 
-1125 LIASNVE
+1125 
-1132 ALGTGDVTDNA
+1132 
-1143 VLELNTGGDF
+1143 
-1153 ANNIGGSGQV
+1153 
-1163 VKSGDETLTLSGT
+1163 
-1176 NSYTGGTTIS
+1176 
-1186 GGTLV
+1186 
-1191 ASNVE
+1191 
-1196 ALGSG
+1196 
-1201 DVTDNAT
+1201 
-1208 LEMNTG
+1208 M
-1214 GDFANNIGGTGSVV
+1214 
-1228 KSGDKTLTLSG
+1228 
-1239 SNIYT
+1239 
-1244 GGTLIS
+1244 
-1250 GGTLI
+1250 
-1255 ATNVDAL
+1255 
-1262 GTGDVTDNA
+1262 
-1271 TLEMNTGG
+1271 
-1279 DFANAIGGTGSVVKS
+1279 
-1294 GDETLTL
+1294 
-1301 SGSNIY
+1301 
-1307 TGGTTIS
+1307 
-1314 GGTLVATNVEALGS
+1314 
-1328 GDVTDNATLELNTGG
+1328 
-1343 TFDNVIS
+1343 
-1350 GSGQVVKS
+1350 
-1358 GDDALT
+1358 
-1364 LSGNNSYTGGTLISD
+1364 
-1379 GTLVASNVEALGS
+1379 
-1392 GDVTDNATLALN
+1392 
-1404 TGGDFTNNIGGT
+1404 
-1416 GRVEKSGD
+1416 
-1424 DALTLSGANSYTGGT
+1424 
-1439 LISGGTLVA
+1439 
-1448 TNVDALG
+1448 
-1455 TGNVTDNATLE
+1455 
-1466 LNTGGDFDNA
+1466 
-1476 ISGSGQVVK
+1476 
-1485 SGDKTLTLSGANSY
+1485 
-1499 TGGTT
+1499 
-1504 ISSGTLIATNVEALG
+1504 
-1519 TGDVTDNATLE
+1519 
-1530 LNTGGDFDNNIGGT
+1530 
-1544 GSVVKSG
+1544 
-1551 DETLTLSGANS
+1551 
-1562 YTGGTTISGGTLVA
+1562 
-1576 TSVDALGSGDV
+1576 
-1587 TDNATLEMNTGG
+1587 
-1599 DFANNIGGTGSV
+1599 
-1611 VKSGDKTLTLSG
+1611 
-1623 SNTYAGGTTIN
+1623 
-1634 DGTLVANNVE
+1634 
-1644 ALGTGDVIDNAT
+1644 
-1656 LELNTGGDFDNAIS
+1656 
-1670 GSGQVVKSGDKT
+1670 
-1682 LTLSGANSY
+1682 
-1691 SGATTISGGTLI
+1691 
-1703 AANVNAL
+1703 
-1710 GTGAIDN
+1710 
-1717 RASLLLDA
+1717 
-1725 SGQFTV
+1725 
-1731 TDLTTESGGNTE
+1731 
-1743 IGAGST
+1743 
-1749 LQATTLTQKSDSTLT
+1749 
-1764 INLNSNTADP
+1764 
-1774 VIHAASQVSLAGTLD
+1774 
-1789 ITGVGDVLDSDP
+1789 
-1801 ASTDDLDTFTLIASD
+1801 
-1816 KTIAGDF
+1816 
-1823 EKLTVAG
+1823 
-1830 MDADLADF
+1830 
-1838 ITVDGRIDDM
+1838 
-1848 GKQYELT
+1848 
-1855 TALTWYAD
+1855 
-1863 RDDAVTDAH
+1863 
-1872 GTFNLTNADGSF
+1872 
-1884 AVNTVLE
+1884 
-1891 NVDAT
+1891 
-1896 LDPASSTGW
+1896 
-1905 DGTSLIKQGA
+1905 
-1915 GTLILNAENTYTGGT
+1915 
-1930 TISGGTLV
+1930 
-1938 ATNVDALG
+1938 
-1946 SGDVTDDATLELNT
+1946 
-1960 GGTFDNA
+1960 
-1967 ISGSGQVV
+1967 
-1975 KSGDDALTLSGANT
+1975 
-1989 YTGGTTIND
+1989 
-1998 GTLVA
+1998 
-2003 CNVEALG
+2003 
-2010 TGDVT
+2010 
-2015 DNATL
+2015 
-2020 ELNTGGTFDNVISG
+2020 
-2034 SGQMVKSGDDTLT
+2034 
-2047 LSGSNTYTGGTTI
+2047 
-2060 SGGTLVATSV
+2060 
-2070 DALGSGDVTNDAV
+2070 
-2083 LELNTGGD
+2083 NTGGD

-2130 ASNVEALGSSDVTDN
+2130 ASNVEALGTGDITDN
-2145 ATLELNTGGDFTNNI
+2145 ATLELNAGGDFANNI
-2160 SGSGQVVKSG
+2160 
-2170 DDVLTLSGANSYSG
+2170 G
-2184 GTLISDGTL
+2184 GT
-2193 VASNVEALGTGDIT
+2193 
-2207 DNAVLEL
+2207 
-2214 NTGGDFDN
+2214 
-2222 AISGS
+2222 GS
-2227 GQVVKS
+2227 
-2233 GDETLTLSGS
+2233 
-2243 NTYTGG
+2243 
-2249 TTISG
+2249 
-2254 GTLVASNVDALGT
+2254 
-2267 GDVTDNATLELNT
+2267 
-2280 GGTFDNVIS
+2280 
-2289 GSGQVVKSGDKTL
+2289 VVKSGDKTL
-2302 TLSGANSYTGGTTI
+2302 TLSG
-2316 NDGTLVASNVD
+2316 SN
-2327 ALGSGDVTNDA
+2327 T
-2338 VLELNTGGDFTNNI
+2338 
-2352 SGSGQ
+2352 
-2357 VVKSGDETLTLSGTN
+2357 
-2372 SYTDGTL
+2372 
-2379 ISGGTL
+2379 
-2385 VATNLEALGTG
+2385 
-2396 DVTNNA
+2396 
-2402 TLELN
+2402 
-2407 TGGDFTNNIS
+2407 
-2417 GSGQVVK
+2417 
-2424 SGDETLTLSG
+2424 
-2434 ANSYTGG
+2434 YTGG

-2464 NATLEM
+2464 NATLELSTGGDFANNIGGTGSVVKSGDKTLTLSGTNSYTGGTTINDGTLVATSVDALGSGDVTDNATLEL

-2476 DNAISGS
+2476 ANNIGGTGSVVKSGDKTLTLSGANSYTGGTTISGGTLVANDVNALGTGDVTDNATLALNAVGDFNNAIGGSGKVEKSGDDTLTLSGSNTYTGGTLINGGTLVANNVEALGTGDVTNNATLELNTGGDFTNAISGS
-2483 GQVVKSGDKTLTLSG
+2483 GQVVKSGDETLTLSGSNTYTGGTLISSGTLVANDVNALGTGDVTDNAVLELNTGGDFINSIGGTGRVEKSGDETLTLSGSNTYTGGTTINDGTLVATSVDALGSGDVTDNATLELNTSGTFDNVISGSGQVVKSGDDALTLSG

-2572 TLAVHLI
+2572 TLAVHLT

-2586 VTADHANLGGTL
+2586 VTADRANLGGTL

-2605 VAKSWTRDA
+2605 VTKSWTRDA
-2614 YAYTLID
+2614 YSYTLID
-2621 TDSAINSD
+2621 TDSAIDSD
-2629 FAQFTVAGMDAKQ
+2629 FAQFTVAGIDAKQ
-2642 VDFLTVDGRVNAAD
+2642 VDFLTVDGRVNADD

-2675 ATDAHGTFTLSE
+2675 ATNAHGTFTLSE

-2721 GAGTLILGAQ
+2721 GAGTLTLGAQ

-2775 TVNGHVNNQGSLYF
+2775 TVNGHVNNLGNLYF

-2866 AQTVNGIE
+2866 AKTVNGIE

-2924 VTPPDDGGEV
+2924 VTPPDDGG
-2934 TPPDDGGDV
+2934 DI
-2943 TPPDGGGDVTPPD
+2943 TPPD

-2969 VTPPDDGGDVTPPDD
+2969 VTPPDDGGEVTPPDDDGEVTPPDDGGDITPPDDGGDITPPD

-3074 VTVGLMGSYINAN
+3074 VTVGLMGSYINAS

-3217 MRVDGKLY
+3217 VRVDGKLY

-3242 SDNAAATFGDTKV
+3242 SDNASATFGDTKV